1 MNKTYNIIWNAA
13 RGMYIVTSELAR
25 SGSRAIVSVSASCA
39 VTLLAMD
46 AAPAVAEETRVSI
59 PSQTTTYTLSGA
71 TPFVVE
77 TGNTVATDTATSA
90 AIVGDNSNDWDL
102 LIESGAVV
110 GSSLTDSQAM
120 NLDSST
126 GATSV
131 HNQGTITGSNEDGTI
146 MLQNGG
152 SVIND
157 ARIENNATYEHD
169 PEDIPQEYA
178 GVYMLNGG
186 SYVSSE
192 SGVLEGVSGVIVQ
205 SGEAHITNGGMI
217 NSDGSWRSYGVE
229 FRDGTY
235 GTIVNTGTI
244 ITTASDGSG
253 KIEDAAI
260 YVHTL
265 NDMAV
270 SGSVSVDN
278 SGLMQSDFITVA
290 LYYGSHFEVVNRVG
304 GVITAGNSSLV
315 GIKSTAMELKVG
327 VDNLVTNDGT
337 ISAYGTA
344 NTYGIHYGE
353 STSGGV
359 ITNTGSITTTGG
371 GSGDASVYVHGN
383 GDGTVVNNSGTMS
396 STVYGVYLDSAR
408 SKGHTLNNQAG
419 GAISANTAVAINGN
433 GNTIS
438 NQGKMTGVSDGLV
451 LSGNNNIVT
460 TSGGEI
466 SGKNGI
472 RVSKGS
478 GNQITAK
485 SGSKITAT
493 STGISIAG
501 GNNQVTTESGS
512 TIVAKDNGILINSGA
527 NNVTN
532 GGSITATGSSISYG
546 IQYNSGTSGT
556 ITNTGTITTTGKG
569 AGDASVYAHG
579 GAVTINNSG
588 TMDSSVFGV
597 YVTTGHTLNNLAGGS
612 ITANTAVQLN
622 GNNNTLANAGAILG
636 DTNGVTIN
644 GSGNTLTSQG
654 KITGG
659 TNAILINSG
668 SKNNTLTLNTGTEIS
683 GSITDDN
690 NSASANNNLILDGEG
705 TLGSSISGLNSV
717 TSSGDWTLSGATM
730 NLSGTTNS
738 ALWVKSG
745 TLILNGAMTAKGATV
760 DSGTTLQIGNGG
772 TLGAFNGD
780 IVDNGTL
787 TFNRSDAAAY
797 GSVISG
803 SGNVIKQGGGE
814 LTLSNNNSYSG
825 GTTIAEGTLTATAG
839 GALGSGNIDNRAYLK
854 LDAANASDPFIVA
867 DLTTHSGATVEIGAG
882 STLQANTLT
891 QQDGST
897 LTADLTA
904 TSGPAIRAKNVNL
917 DGTLNVASPA
927 SQEPIRST
935 DDLISLA
942 LIESD
947 NAISGDFDGITI
959 NGNAMNPDAF
969 ITVVGQK
976 NVNDTHYD
984 LVETLTWYADRYNA
998 AIDAHGTFNLAD
1010 ADDSFTVN
1018 TVLENVDANSG
1029 WNGQSLTKTG
1039 AGTLILNAEN
1049 TYTGGTTISDG
1060 TLVATNVEALGT
1072 GNVTDNATLEL
1083 NTGGDFDNAISGS
1096 GQVVKSGDETLT
1108 LSGSNTYTGGTIIS
1122 GGTLVATNV
1131 EALGTGDVTDNATL
1145 ELNTGGDFDNAIGGT
1160 GSVVK
1165 SGDKTLTLSGAN
1177 SYTGGTTISGGT
1189 LVASNV
1195 EALGSGDVT
1204 DNATLELNTGG
1215 DFANNIGG
1223 TGSVVKSGDK
1233 TLTLSGTNSYTG
1245 GTTISGGTLVANNV
1259 EALGTGDVTNNATL
1273 ELNTGGDFD
1282 NAISGSGQVV
1292 KSGDETLTLSG
1303 ANSYTGGTT
1312 ISGGT
1317 LVATNVEALG
1327 TGDITD
1333 NATLEL
1339 NAGGDFT
1346 NNIGGTGSVEKSGDK
1361 TLTLSGTN
1369 TYRGGTLI
1377 SGGTLV
1383 ASNVEA
1389 LGSGDVTDNAT
1400 LEMNTGG
1407 DFANNIGGTGS
1418 VVKSG
1423 DKTLTLSG
1431 ANSYTGGTTIS
1442 GGTLVASN
1450 VEALGTGNVTDNA
1463 TLELNTGGDFDNA
1476 ISGSGQVVKS
1486 GDGALTL
1493 SGANSY
1499 SGATTISGGTL
1510 IAANVNA
1517 LGTGAIDNRASLL
1530 LDASGQFTVTDLTT
1544 ESGGNTEIGAGST
1557 LQATT
1562 LTQKSD
1568 STLTINLNSNT
1579 VDPVIHAASQ
1589 VSLAGT
1595 LDITGVGDVL
1605 DSDPASTDDL
1615 DTFTLI
1621 ASDKTIAG
1629 DFEKLTVAGMDA
1641 DLADFITVDGR
1652 IDDTGKQY
1660 ELTTA
1665 LTWYADRDDAVTDAH
1680 GTFNLTNADGSFA
1693 VNTVLENV
1701 DATLDPASA
1710 TGWDGTSLIKQG
1722 AGTLIL
1728 NAENTYTGGTTI
1740 SGGTLV
1746 ATNVDALG
1754 SGDVTDDAT
1763 LELNT
1768 GGTFDNA
1775 ISGSGQVVKSGDDVL
1790 TLSGAN
1796 SYSGGTLISDG
1807 TLVASNVDA
1816 LGSGDVTNNAT
1827 LEMNTGGDFINNIGG
1842 TGRVEKSGD
1851 DTLTLS
1857 GSNTYTGGTLI
1868 SDGTLVASN
1877 VEALGTGDVTNNATL
1892 ELNTGGTFDNA
1903 ISGSGQ
1909 VVKSGDDV
1917 LTLSGANSYSGG
1929 TLISGGTLVANNVE
1943 ALGTGDVTDN
1953 ATLEMNTGGD
1963 FINNIGGTGRVEKSG
1978 DDALTLSG
1986 SNTYTG
1992 GTTINDGT
2000 LIATSVDALGSGDVT
2015 NNAVLELNTGGD
2027 FINNIG
2033 GTGRVEKSGDETL
2046 TLSGSNTYT
2055 GGTLISGGTLVAT
2068 NVEALGTGD
2077 VTDNAVLELNTGGD
2091 FINNIGGTGRVEK
2104 SGDDTLTLSG
2114 SNSYTGGTL
2123 ISSGTLV
2130 ATNVD
2135 ALGSGDV
2142 TDNAT
2147 LELNTGGDFTNN
2159 ISGSGQ
2165 VVKSGDET
2173 LTLSGS
2179 NTYTGG
2185 TTINDGT
2192 LVATSVE
2199 ALGSGDV
2206 TNDAVLALNTG
2217 GDFANNIGGTG
2228 SVVKSGDETLT
2239 LSGTNSYTGGTTIS
2253 GGTLVATNVEALG
2266 TGDVTNNAT
2275 LELNT
2280 GGDFTNNISGNGQ
2293 VVKSGDDTL
2302 TFSGSN
2308 TYTGGTT
2315 INDGTL
2321 VATSVEALGSGDVT
2335 NDAVLALNTGGD
2347 FANNIGGTG
2356 SVVKSGD
2363 ETLTLSGSNTYTG
2376 STLISSGTLVAN
2388 DVNALGTGDVTDNA
2402 TLMLNTG
2409 GDFINNIGGTG
2420 RVEKSG
2426 DDTLT
2431 LSGSNSYTGGTLISS
2446 GTLVATNVDALGSG
2460 DVTDNATLELN
2471 TGGTFDNAISGSGQV
2486 VKSGDET
2493 LTLSGAN
2500 SYTGGTL
2507 ISSGTLVAND
2517 VNALGTGD
2525 VTDNAVLELNTGGDF
2540 DNAIS
2545 GSGQVVKSGDETLTL
2560 SGANSYTGGTTIS
2573 GGTLVASNVEALGSG
2588 DIDNYA
2594 SLQLNAS
2601 GQFVTAN
2608 LTTHDNAI
2616 TAIGAGSALRANTLT
2631 QEANSTLAVHLID
2644 SNSGAIVT
2652 ADHANLGGTLDIT
2665 GIGNVAKSWTR
2676 DAYAY
2681 TLIDTDSAINSDF
2694 AQFTVAGMDAKQ
2706 VDFLTVDGRVNADDD
2721 TRYDVTASLSWYADS
2736 DNAATD
2742 AHGTFTLSEQGHSFT
2757 LNTAL
2762 TDVDATLNPDSAT
2775 YWDGKSLIKRGAGT
2789 LILGAQNTYSGDTDV
2804 QEGALWLAETATIG
2818 SAGSAQAVN
2827 IAANAAFGG
2836 HNSTVNGHVNNQ
2848 GSLYFVDTFTVNG
2861 DVVNSSAMISGSDQ
2875 PNNTLTIAGNYTGN
2889 DGHLYLNTQ
2898 LGDDSSPTDK
2908 LIVTGDTAGST
2919 TLHITNV
2926 NGLGAQTV
2934 NGIEVIEVGG
2944 QSDGDFRL
2952 YKGHVDI
2959 NAWTYTLKQ
2968 DGGDWYLRS
2977 ESDDVPDDG
2986 GEVTPPDDGGEV
2998 TPPDDGGE
3006 VTPPDDGGEVTPP
3019 DDGGEV
3025 TPPDDDGE
3033 VTPPDDGGDITPP
3046 DDGGDITP
3054 PDGGDVTPVAPQ
3066 YRADI
3071 GVYLGNQWM
3080 ARNLQMQTLYD
3091 REGSQYRSADGSI
3104 WMRFKA
3110 GKAESQAVNGN
3121 VDIDSDYS
3129 QFQLGGDILTWSD
3142 GAQSVTVGL
3151 MGSYINAS
3159 TDSTGNRGADGS
3171 QFSANGSVD
3180 GYNLGLYAT
3189 WFADA
3194 QSHRGAYIDSW
3205 YQYGA
3210 YNNSVDNDGLSA
3222 SRYDSAAHAV
3232 SLETGYRYD
3241 IALSNRNTVSLTP
3254 QAQVTWQR
3262 YSADT
3267 VIDDGGTRI
3276 SGQNDDSWTT
3286 RLGVRVDGKLY
3297 KESGRIQPF
3306 MEVNWLHASDNASAT
3321 FGDTK
3326 VSQDLPNDRVE
3337 VKVGIQANVS
3347 ERLSVYAQAAGQKG
3361 KNDYGDASFSLN
3373 MRYNW

>member
-77 TGNTVATDTATSA
+77 AGNTIATDTAASA

-110 GSSLTDSQAM
+110 GSSLIDSQAM
-120 NLDSST
+120 NLDSLT

-131 HNQGTITGSNEDGTI
+131 HNQGTITGSSADGTI
-146 MLQNGG
+146 LLQNGG

-157 ARIENNATYEHD
+157 GRIENSAIYVHNLDLGA
-169 PEDIPQEYA
+169 PEIDAAI
-178 GVYMLNGG
+178 YMLNGG

-192 SGVLEGVSGVIVQ
+192 NGVLKGVSGVIVQ
-205 SGEAHITNGGMI
+205 SGEVHITNGGTI

-229 FRDGTY
+229 LRGGAY

-253 KIEDAAI
+253 EIEDAAI
-260 YVHTL
+260 YAHTF
-265 NDMAV
+265 DDIAA
-270 SGSVSVDN
+270 GDYVSVDN
-278 SGLMQSDFITVA
+278 SGLLQSDFIAVA
-290 LYYGSHFEVVNRVG
+290 LYHGAHFEVINRAG

-315 GIKSTAMELKVG
+315 GIQSAAMELKAG
-327 VDNLVTNDGT
+327 ANNLVTNDGT

-371 GSGDASVYVHGN
+371 GAGDASVYVHGN

-433 GNTIS
+433 GNTIT
-438 NQGKMTGVSDGLV
+438 NQGKMTGVSDGL
-451 LSGNNNIVT
+451 LISGNNNIVT

-485 SGSKITAT
+485 SGSKITTT

-501 GNNQVTTESGS
+501 GNNQITTESGS
-512 TIVAKDNGILINSGA
+512 AIVAKDNGILINSGA

-546 IQYNSGTSGT
+546 IHYYSGTSGT

-612 ITANTAVQLN
+612 ITANTAVQFH

-636 DTNGVTIN
+636 DTNGVTIS
-644 GSGNTLTSQG
+644 GSGNTLTNQG

-668 SKNNTLTLNTGTEIS
+668 SKNNTLTLTLNTGTEIS

-760 DSGTTLQIGNGG
+760 DSGTTLQIGNSG
-772 TLGAFNGD
+772 TLGTFNGD

-803 SGNVIKQGGGE
+803 SGNVVKQGGGE

-854 LDAANASDPFIVA
+854 LDAASASDPFIVA

-1049 TYTGGTTISDG
+1049 TYTGGTTISEG
-1060 TLVATNVEALGT
+1060 TLVANNVEALGT

-1096 GQVVKSGDETLT
+1096 GQVVKSGDKTLT
-1108 LSGSNTYTGGTIIS
+1108 LSGANSYTGGTTIS

-1131 EALGTGDVTDNATL
+1131 EALGSGDVTDNATLELNTGGTFDNVISGSGQVVKSGDEMLTLSGANSYTGGTTISGGTLVVSNVEALGSGDVTDNATL
-1145 ELNTGGDFDNAIGGT
+1145 ELNTGGDFDNNIGGT

-1165 SGDKTLTLSGAN
+1165 SGDKTLTLSGANSYTGGTTISGGTLVATNVEALGSGDVTDNATLELNTGGTFDNVISGSGQVVKSGDEMLTLSGAN

-1215 DFANNIGG
+1215 DFDNAIS
-1223 TGSVVKSGDK
+1223 GSGQVVKSGDDA
-1233 TLTLSGTNSYTG
+1233 LTLSGNNSYTG
-1245 GTTISGGTLVANNV
+1245 GTLISDGTLVASNV
-1259 EALGTGDVTNNATL
+1259 EALGSGDVTNDAVL

-1282 NAISGSGQVV
+1282 NAISGSGQ
-1292 KSGDETLTLSG
+1292 
-1303 ANSYTGGTT
+1303 
-1312 ISGGT
+1312 
-1317 LVATNVEALG
+1317 
-1327 TGDITD
+1327 
-1333 NATLEL
+1333 
-1339 NAGGDFT
+1339 
-1346 NNIGGTGSVEKSGDK
+1346 
-1361 TLTLSGTN
+1361 
-1369 TYRGGTLI
+1369 
-1377 SGGTLV
+1377 
-1383 ASNVEA
+1383 
-1389 LGSGDVTDNAT
+1389 
-1400 LEMNTGG
+1400 
-1407 DFANNIGGTGS
+1407 

-1450 VEALGTGNVTDNA
+1450 VEALGSGDITDNA

-1486 GDGALTL
+1486 GDETLTL
-1493 SGANSY
+1493 SGTNSY
-1499 SGATTISGGTL
+1499 TDGTL
-1510 IAANVNA
+1510 
-1517 LGTGAIDNRASLL
+1517 
-1530 LDASGQFTVTDLTT
+1530 
-1544 ESGGNTEIGAGST
+1544 
-1557 LQATT
+1557 
-1562 LTQKSD
+1562 
-1568 STLTINLNSNT
+1568 
-1579 VDPVIHAASQ
+1579 
-1589 VSLAGT
+1589 
-1595 LDITGVGDVL
+1595 
-1605 DSDPASTDDL
+1605 
-1615 DTFTLI
+1615 
-1621 ASDKTIAG
+1621 
-1629 DFEKLTVAGMDA
+1629 
-1641 DLADFITVDGR
+1641 
-1652 IDDTGKQY
+1652 
-1660 ELTTA
+1660 
-1665 LTWYADRDDAVTDAH
+1665 
-1680 GTFNLTNADGSFA
+1680 
-1693 VNTVLENV
+1693 
-1701 DATLDPASA
+1701 
-1710 TGWDGTSLIKQG
+1710 
-1722 AGTLIL
+1722 
-1728 NAENTYTGGTTI
+1728 I

-1746 ATNVDALG
+1746 ATNL
-1754 SGDVTDDAT
+1754 
-1763 LELNT
+1763 
-1768 GGTFDNA
+1768 
-1775 ISGSGQVVKSGDDVL
+1775 
-1790 TLSGAN
+1790 
-1796 SYSGGTLISDG
+1796 
-1807 TLVASNVDA
+1807 
-1816 LGSGDVTNNAT
+1816 
-1827 LEMNTGGDFINNIGG
+1827 
-1842 TGRVEKSGD
+1842 
-1851 DTLTLS
+1851 
-1857 GSNTYTGGTLI
+1857 
-1868 SDGTLVASN
+1868 
-1877 VEALGTGDVTNNATL
+1877 EALGTGDVTNNATL

-1909 VVKSGDDV
+1909 VVKSGDD
-1917 LTLSGANSYSGG
+1917 
-1929 TLISGGTLVANNVE
+1929 
-1943 ALGTGDVTDN
+1943 
-1953 ATLEMNTGGD
+1953 
-1963 FINNIGGTGRVEKSG
+1963 
-1978 DDALTLSG
+1978 ALTLSG

-1992 GTTINDGT
+1992 GTTISGGT

-2015 NNAVLELNTGGD
+2015 
-2027 FINNIG
+2027 
-2033 GTGRVEKSGDETL
+2033 
-2046 TLSGSNTYT
+2046 
-2055 GGTLISGGTLVAT
+2055 
-2068 NVEALGTGD
+2068 
-2077 VTDNAVLELNTGGD
+2077 DNAV
-2091 FINNIGGTGRVEK
+2091 
-2104 SGDDTLTLSG
+2104 
-2114 SNSYTGGTL
+2114 
-2123 ISSGTLV
+2123 
-2130 ATNVD
+2130 
-2135 ALGSGDV
+2135 
-2142 TDNAT
+2142 
-2147 LELNTGGDFTNN
+2147 
-2159 ISGSGQ
+2159 
-2165 VVKSGDET
+2165 
-2173 LTLSGS
+2173 
-2179 NTYTGG
+2179 
-2185 TTINDGT
+2185 
-2192 LVATSVE
+2192 
-2199 ALGSGDV
+2199 
-2206 TNDAVLALNTG
+2206 
-2217 GDFANNIGGTG
+2217 
-2228 SVVKSGDETLT
+2228 
-2239 LSGTNSYTGGTTIS
+2239 
-2253 GGTLVATNVEALG
+2253 
-2266 TGDVTNNAT
+2266 
-2275 LELNT
+2275 
-2280 GGDFTNNISGNGQ
+2280 
-2293 VVKSGDDTL
+2293 
-2302 TFSGSN
+2302 
-2308 TYTGGTT
+2308 
-2315 INDGTL
+2315 
-2321 VATSVEALGSGDVT
+2321 
-2335 NDAVLALNTGGD
+2335 
-2347 FANNIGGTG
+2347 
-2356 SVVKSGD
+2356 
-2363 ETLTLSGSNTYTG
+2363 
-2376 STLISSGTLVAN
+2376 
-2388 DVNALGTGDVTDNA
+2388 
-2402 TLMLNTG
+2402 
-2409 GDFINNIGGTG
+2409 
-2420 RVEKSG
+2420 
-2426 DDTLT
+2426 
-2431 LSGSNSYTGGTLISS
+2431 
-2446 GTLVATNVDALGSG
+2446 
-2460 DVTDNATLELN
+2460 LELN

-2486 VKSGDET
+2486 VKSGDKT
-2493 LTLSGAN
+2493 LTLSG
-2500 SYTGGTL
+2500 S
-2507 ISSGTLVAND
+2507 
-2517 VNALGTGD
+2517 
-2525 VTDNAVLELNTGGDF
+2525 NT
-2540 DNAIS
+2540 
-2545 GSGQVVKSGDETLTL
+2545 
-2560 SGANSYTGGTTIS
+2560 YTGGTTIS
-2573 GGTLVASNVEALGSG
+2573 GGTLIASNVEALGSG
-2588 DIDNYA
+2588 NIDNYA

-2608 LTTHDNAI
+2608 LTTHDNAT
-2616 TAIGAGSALRANTLT
+2616 TAIGAGSTLRANTLT
-2631 QEANSTLAVHLID
+2631 QEANSTLAVHLTD

-2706 VDFLTVDGRVNADDD
+2706 VDFLTVDGRVNAADD

-2775 YWDGKSLIKRGAGT
+2775 DWDGKSLIKRGAGT

-2836 HNSTVNGHVNNQ
+2836 HNATVNGHVNNL

-2944 QSDGDFRL
+2944 QSDGDFTL

-2986 GEVTPPDDGGEV
+2986 GD
-2998 TPPDDGGE
+2998 
-3006 VTPPDDGGEVTPP
+3006 
-3019 DDGGEV
+3019 
-3025 TPPDDDGE
+3025 
-3033 VTPPDDGGDITPP
+3033 VTPPDDGGDVIPPDDGGDVTPP
-3046 DDGGDITP
+3046 DDGGDVTPPDDGGDVTPPDDGGDVTPPDDGGDVTPPDDDGDITP

-3091 REGSQYRSADGSI
+3091 REGSQYRSADGSV

-3286 RLGVRVDGKLY
+3286 RLGMRVDGKLY

>member
-77 TGNTVATDTATSA
+77 AGNTIATDTAASA

-110 GSSLTDSQAM
+110 GSSLIDSQAM
-120 NLDSST
+120 NLDSLT

-131 HNQGTITGSNEDGTI
+131 HNQGTITGSSADGTI
-146 MLQNGG
+146 LLQNGG

-157 ARIENNATYEHD
+157 GRIENSAIYVHNLDLGA
-169 PEDIPQEYA
+169 PEIDAAI
-178 GVYMLNGG
+178 YMLNGG

-192 SGVLEGVSGVIVQ
+192 NGVLKGVSGVIVQ
-205 SGEAHITNGGMI
+205 SGEVHITNGGTI

-229 FRDGTY
+229 LRGGAY

-253 KIEDAAI
+253 EIEDAAI
-260 YVHTL
+260 YAHTF
-265 NDMAV
+265 DDIAA
-270 SGSVSVDN
+270 GDYVSVDN
-278 SGLMQSDFITVA
+278 SGLLQSDFIAVA
-290 LYYGSHFEVVNRVG
+290 LYHGAHFEVINRAG

-315 GIKSTAMELKVG
+315 GIQSAAMELKAG
-327 VDNLVTNDGT
+327 ANNLVTNDGT

-371 GSGDASVYVHGN
+371 GAGDASVYVHGN

-433 GNTIS
+433 GNTIT
-438 NQGKMTGVSDGLV
+438 NQGKMTGVSDGL
-451 LSGNNNIVT
+451 LISGNNNIVT

-485 SGSKITAT
+485 SGSKITTT

-501 GNNQVTTESGS
+501 GNNQITTESGS
-512 TIVAKDNGILINSGA
+512 AIVAKDNGILINSGA

-546 IQYNSGTSGT
+546 IHYYSGTSGT

-612 ITANTAVQLN
+612 ITANTAVQFH

-636 DTNGVTIN
+636 DTNGVTIS
-644 GSGNTLTSQG
+644 GSGNTLTNQG

-760 DSGTTLQIGNGG
+760 DSGTTLQIGNSG
-772 TLGAFNGD
+772 TLGTFNGD

-803 SGNVIKQGGGE
+803 SGNVVKQGGGE

-854 LDAANASDPFIVA
+854 LDAASASDPFIVA

-1049 TYTGGTTISDG
+1049 TYTGGTTISEG
-1060 TLVATNVEALGT
+1060 TLVANNVEALGT

-1096 GQVVKSGDETLT
+1096 GQVVKSGDKTLT
-1108 LSGSNTYTGGTIIS
+1108 LSGANSYTGGTTIS

-1131 EALGTGDVTDNATL
+1131 EALGSGDVTDNATL
-1145 ELNTGGDFDNAIGGT
+1145 ELNTGGTFDNVIS
-1160 GSVVK
+1160 GSGQVVK
-1165 SGDKTLTLSGAN
+1165 SGDEMLTLSGAN

-1215 DFANNIGG
+1215 DFDNAIS
-1223 TGSVVKSGDK
+1223 GSGQVVKSGDDA
-1233 TLTLSGTNSYTG
+1233 LTLSGNNSYTG
-1245 GTTISGGTLVANNV
+1245 GTLISDGTLVASNV
-1259 EALGTGDVTNNATL
+1259 EALGSGDVTNDAVL

-1282 NAISGSGQVV
+1282 NAISGSGQ
-1292 KSGDETLTLSG
+1292 
-1303 ANSYTGGTT
+1303 
-1312 ISGGT
+1312 
-1317 LVATNVEALG
+1317 
-1327 TGDITD
+1327 
-1333 NATLEL
+1333 
-1339 NAGGDFT
+1339 
-1346 NNIGGTGSVEKSGDK
+1346 
-1361 TLTLSGTN
+1361 
-1369 TYRGGTLI
+1369 
-1377 SGGTLV
+1377 
-1383 ASNVEA
+1383 
-1389 LGSGDVTDNAT
+1389 
-1400 LEMNTGG
+1400 
-1407 DFANNIGGTGS
+1407 

-1450 VEALGTGNVTDNA
+1450 VEALGSGDITDNA

-1486 GDGALTL
+1486 GDETLTL
-1493 SGANSY
+1493 SGTNTY
-1499 SGATTISGGTL
+1499 TGGTTISGGTL
-1510 IAANVNA
+1510 IATHVNA

-1530 LDASGQFTVTDLTT
+1530 LDASGQFAVTDLTT

-1579 VDPVIHAASQ
+1579 ADPVIHAASQ

-1701 DATLDPASA
+1701 DATLDPDSA

-1728 NAENTYTGGTTI
+1728 NAENTYTVGTTI

-1775 ISGSGQVVKSGDDVL
+1775 ISGSGQVVKSGDKML
-1790 TLSGAN
+1790 TLSGTN
-1796 SYSGGTLISDG
+1796 SYSGGTLISGG
-1807 TLVASNVDA
+1807 TLVATNVDA
-1816 LGSGDVTNNAT
+1816 LGSGDVT
-1827 LEMNTGGDFINNIGG
+1827 
-1842 TGRVEKSGD
+1842 D
-1851 DTLTLS
+1851 D
-1857 GSNTYTGGTLI
+1857 
-1868 SDGTLVASN
+1868 
-1877 VEALGTGDVTNNATL
+1877 ATL

-1909 VVKSGDDV
+1909 VVKSGDD
-1917 LTLSGANSYSGG
+1917 
-1929 TLISGGTLVANNVE
+1929 
-1943 ALGTGDVTDN
+1943 
-1953 ATLEMNTGGD
+1953 
-1963 FINNIGGTGRVEKSG
+1963 
-1978 DDALTLSG
+1978 
-1986 SNTYTG
+1986 
-1992 GTTINDGT
+1992 
-2000 LIATSVDALGSGDVT
+2000 
-2015 NNAVLELNTGGD
+2015 
-2027 FINNIG
+2027 
-2033 GTGRVEKSGDETL
+2033 TL

-2055 GGTLISGGTLVAT
+2055 GGTIISGGTLVA
-2068 NVEALGTGD
+2068 
-2077 VTDNAVLELNTGGD
+2077 
-2091 FINNIGGTGRVEK
+2091 
-2104 SGDDTLTLSG
+2104 S
-2114 SNSYTGGTL
+2114 
-2123 ISSGTLV
+2123 
-2130 ATNVD
+2130 
-2135 ALGSGDV
+2135 
-2142 TDNAT
+2142 
-2147 LELNTGGDFTNN
+2147 
-2159 ISGSGQ
+2159 
-2165 VVKSGDET
+2165 
-2173 LTLSGS
+2173 
-2179 NTYTGG
+2179 
-2185 TTINDGT
+2185 
-2192 LVATSVE
+2192 
-2199 ALGSGDV
+2199 
-2206 TNDAVLALNTG
+2206 
-2217 GDFANNIGGTG
+2217 
-2228 SVVKSGDETLT
+2228 
-2239 LSGTNSYTGGTTIS
+2239 
-2253 GGTLVATNVEALG
+2253 NVEALG
-2266 TGDVTNNAT
+2266 TGDVTN
-2275 LELNT
+2275 
-2280 GGDFTNNISGNGQ
+2280 D
-2293 VVKSGDDTL
+2293 
-2302 TFSGSN
+2302 
-2308 TYTGGTT
+2308 
-2315 INDGTL
+2315 
-2321 VATSVEALGSGDVT
+2321 
-2335 NDAVLALNTGGD
+2335 
-2347 FANNIGGTG
+2347 
-2356 SVVKSGD
+2356 
-2363 ETLTLSGSNTYTG
+2363 
-2376 STLISSGTLVAN
+2376 
-2388 DVNALGTGDVTDNA
+2388 
-2402 TLMLNTG
+2402 
-2409 GDFINNIGGTG
+2409 
-2420 RVEKSG
+2420 
-2426 DDTLT
+2426 
-2431 LSGSNSYTGGTLISS
+2431 
-2446 GTLVATNVDALGSG
+2446 
-2460 DVTDNATLELN
+2460 
-2471 TGGTFDNAISGSGQV
+2471 
-2486 VKSGDET
+2486 
-2493 LTLSGAN
+2493 
-2500 SYTGGTL
+2500 
-2507 ISSGTLVAND
+2507 
-2517 VNALGTGD
+2517 
-2525 VTDNAVLELNTGGDF
+2525 AVLELNTGGDF

-2560 SGANSYTGGTTIS
+2560 SGSNTYTGGTLIS

-2588 DIDNYA
+2588 D
-2594 SLQLNAS
+2594 
-2601 GQFVTAN
+2601 V
-2608 LTTHDNAI
+2608 
-2616 TAIGAGSALRANTLT
+2616 
-2631 QEANSTLAVHLID
+2631 
-2644 SNSGAIVT
+2644 
-2652 ADHANLGGTLDIT
+2652 
-2665 GIGNVAKSWTR
+2665 
-2676 DAYAY
+2676 
-2681 TLIDTDSAINSDF
+2681 
-2694 AQFTVAGMDAKQ
+2694 
-2706 VDFLTVDGRVNADDD
+2706 
-2721 TRYDVTASLSWYADS
+2721 
-2736 DNAATD
+2736 
-2742 AHGTFTLSEQGHSFT
+2742 
-2757 LNTAL
+2757 
-2762 TDVDATLNPDSAT
+2762 
-2775 YWDGKSLIKRGAGT
+2775 
-2789 LILGAQNTYSGDTDV
+2789 
-2804 QEGALWLAETATIG
+2804 
-2818 SAGSAQAVN
+2818 
-2827 IAANAAFGG
+2827 
-2836 HNSTVNGHVNNQ
+2836 
-2848 GSLYFVDTFTVNG
+2848 
-2861 DVVNSSAMISGSDQ
+2861 
-2875 PNNTLTIAGNYTGN
+2875 
-2889 DGHLYLNTQ
+2889 
-2898 LGDDSSPTDK
+2898 
-2908 LIVTGDTAGST
+2908 
-2919 TLHITNV
+2919 
-2926 NGLGAQTV
+2926 
-2934 NGIEVIEVGG
+2934 
-2944 QSDGDFRL
+2944 
-2952 YKGHVDI
+2952 
-2959 NAWTYTLKQ
+2959 
-2968 DGGDWYLRS
+2968 
-2977 ESDDVPDDG
+2977 
-2986 GEVTPPDDGGEV
+2986 
-2998 TPPDDGGE
+2998 
-3006 VTPPDDGGEVTPP
+3006 
-3019 DDGGEV
+3019 
-3025 TPPDDDGE
+3025 
-3033 VTPPDDGGDITPP
+3033 
-3046 DDGGDITP
+3046 
-3054 PDGGDVTPVAPQ
+3054 
-3066 YRADI
+3066 
-3071 GVYLGNQWM
+3071 
-3080 ARNLQMQTLYD
+3080 
-3091 REGSQYRSADGSI
+3091 
-3104 WMRFKA
+3104 
-3110 GKAESQAVNGN
+3110 
-3121 VDIDSDYS
+3121 
-3129 QFQLGGDILTWSD
+3129 
-3142 GAQSVTVGL
+3142 
-3151 MGSYINAS
+3151 
-3159 TDSTGNRGADGS
+3159 
-3171 QFSANGSVD
+3171 
-3180 GYNLGLYAT
+3180 
-3189 WFADA
+3189 
-3194 QSHRGAYIDSW
+3194 
-3205 YQYGA
+3205 
-3210 YNNSVDNDGLSA
+3210 
-3222 SRYDSAAHAV
+3222 
-3232 SLETGYRYD
+3232 
-3241 IALSNRNTVSLTP
+3241 
-3254 QAQVTWQR
+3254 
-3262 YSADT
+3262 
-3267 VIDDGGTRI
+3267 
-3276 SGQNDDSWTT
+3276 
-3286 RLGVRVDGKLY
+3286 
-3297 KESGRIQPF
+3297 
-3306 MEVNWLHASDNASAT
+3306 
-3321 FGDTK
+3321 
-3326 VSQDLPNDRVE
+3326 
-3337 VKVGIQANVS
+3337 
-3347 ERLSVYAQAAGQKG
+3347 
-3361 KNDYGDASFSLN
+3361 
-3373 MRYNW
+3373 

>member
-77 TGNTVATDTATSA
+77 TGNTVATDIATSA

-120 NLDSST
+120 NLDSLT

-146 MLQNGG
+146 LLQNGG

-157 ARIENNATYEHD
+157 GRIENSATYEHD
-169 PEDIPQEYA
+169 PQDIPQEYA

-290 LYYGSHFEVVNRVG
+290 LYHGSHFEVVNRVG

-371 GSGDASVYVHGN
+371 GAGDASVYVHGN

-419 GAISANTAVAINGN
+419 SAISANTAVAINGN
-433 GNTIS
+433 GNTIT
-438 NQGKMTGVSDGLV
+438 NQGKMTGVSDGL
-451 LSGNNNIVT
+451 LISGNNNIVT

-493 STGISIAG
+493 STGISIAS

-512 TIVAKDNGILINSGA
+512 AIVAKDNGILINSGA

-532 GGSITATGSSISYG
+532 GGSITATGSSNSYG
-546 IQYNSGTSGT
+546 IQYNSGASGT

-569 AGDASVYAHG
+569 VGDASVYAHG

-612 ITANTAVQLN
+612 ISANTAVQFH
-622 GNNNTLANAGAILG
+622 GNNNKLANAGAISG
-636 DTNGVTIN
+636 DTNGVTIS
-644 GSGNTLTSQG
+644 GSGNTLTNQG

-803 SGNVIKQGGGE
+803 SGNVVKQGGGE

-854 LDAANASDPFIVA
+854 LDAASASDPFIVA

-1049 TYTGGTTISDG
+1049 TYTGGTLISDG
-1060 TLVATNVEALGT
+1060 TLVASNVEALGT
-1072 GNVTDNATLEL
+1072 GDITDNAVLEL

-1292 KSGDETLTLSG
+1292 KSGD
-1303 ANSYTGGTT
+1303 
-1312 ISGGT
+1312 
-1317 LVATNVEALG
+1317 
-1327 TGDITD
+1327 
-1333 NATLEL
+1333 
-1339 NAGGDFT
+1339 
-1346 NNIGGTGSVEKSGDK
+1346 K
-1361 TLTLSGTN
+1361 T
-1369 TYRGGTLI
+1369 
-1377 SGGTLV
+1377 
-1383 ASNVEA
+1383 
-1389 LGSGDVTDNAT
+1389 
-1400 LEMNTGG
+1400 
-1407 DFANNIGGTGS
+1407 
-1418 VVKSG
+1418 
-1423 DKTLTLSG
+1423 
-1431 ANSYTGGTTIS
+1431 
-1442 GGTLVASN
+1442 
-1450 VEALGTGNVTDNA
+1450 
-1463 TLELNTGGDFDNA
+1463 
-1476 ISGSGQVVKS
+1476 
-1486 GDGALTL
+1486 LTL

-1510 IAANVNA
+1510 IATHVNA

-1568 STLTINLNSNT
+1568 STLTINLNGNT

-1775 ISGSGQVVKSGDDVL
+1775 IGGSGNVVKSGADTL
-1790 TLSGAN
+1790 TLSGSN
-1796 SYSGGTLISDG
+1796 SYTGGTTISGG
-1807 TLVASNVDA
+1807 TLVASNVEA
-1816 LGSGDVTNNAT
+1816 LGTGDVTNNAT
-1827 LEMNTGGDFINNIGG
+1827 LELNTGGDFINNIGG

-1868 SDGTLVASN
+1868 NGGTLVASN
-1877 VEALGTGDVTNNATL
+1877 VEALGTGDVTDNATL
-1892 ELNTGGTFDNA
+1892 ALNTGGTFDNA

-1909 VVKSGDDV
+1909 
-1917 LTLSGANSYSGG
+1917 
-1929 TLISGGTLVANNVE
+1929 
-1943 ALGTGDVTDN
+1943 
-1953 ATLEMNTGGD
+1953 
-1963 FINNIGGTGRVEKSG
+1963 
-1978 DDALTLSG
+1978 
-1986 SNTYTG
+1986 
-1992 GTTINDGT
+1992 
-2000 LIATSVDALGSGDVT
+2000 
-2015 NNAVLELNTGGD
+2015 
-2027 FINNIG
+2027 
-2033 GTGRVEKSGDETL
+2033 
-2046 TLSGSNTYT
+2046 
-2055 GGTLISGGTLVAT
+2055 
-2068 NVEALGTGD
+2068 
-2077 VTDNAVLELNTGGD
+2077 
-2091 FINNIGGTGRVEK
+2091 
-2104 SGDDTLTLSG
+2104 
-2114 SNSYTGGTL
+2114 
-2123 ISSGTLV
+2123 
-2130 ATNVD
+2130 
-2135 ALGSGDV
+2135 
-2142 TDNAT
+2142 
-2147 LELNTGGDFTNN
+2147 
-2159 ISGSGQ
+2159 
-2165 VVKSGDET
+2165 
-2173 LTLSGS
+2173 
-2179 NTYTGG
+2179 
-2185 TTINDGT
+2185 
-2192 LVATSVE
+2192 
-2199 ALGSGDV
+2199 
-2206 TNDAVLALNTG
+2206 
-2217 GDFANNIGGTG
+2217 
-2228 SVVKSGDETLT
+2228 VVKSGDETLT

-2266 TGDVTNNAT
+2266 SGDVTDDATLELNTGGTFDNAISGSGQVVKSGDKMLTLSGANSYSGGTLISDGTLVASNVEALGTGDVTNNAT
-2275 LELNT
+2275 LALNT
-2280 GGDFTNNISGNGQ
+2280 GGDFTNNISGSGQ

-2302 TFSGSN
+2302 TLSGANS
-2308 TYTGGTT
+2308 YTGGTT
-2315 INDGTL
+2315 I
-2321 VATSVEALGSGDVT
+2321 SG
-2335 NDAVLALNTGGD
+2335 
-2347 FANNIGGTG
+2347 
-2356 SVVKSGD
+2356 
-2363 ETLTLSGSNTYTG
+2363 
-2376 STLISSGTLVAN
+2376 
-2388 DVNALGTGDVTDNA
+2388 
-2402 TLMLNTG
+2402 
-2409 GDFINNIGGTG
+2409 
-2420 RVEKSG
+2420 
-2426 DDTLT
+2426 
-2431 LSGSNSYTGGTLISS
+2431 
-2446 GTLVATNVDALGSG
+2446 GTLVATNVDALGTG
-2460 DVTDNATLELN
+2460 DVTNSSTLELN

-2493 LTLSGAN
+2493 LTLSGSNTYTGGTLISGGTLVATNVDALGTGDVTDNATLELNTGGTFDNVISGSGQVVKSGDDTLTLSGAN

-2507 ISSGTLVAND
+2507 ISGGTLVATS
-2517 VNALGTGD
+2517 VEALGSGD
-2525 VTDNAVLELNTGGDF
+2525 VTDNAVLELNTGGTF

-2545 GSGQVVKSGDETLTL
+2545 GSGQVVKSGDKTLTL

-2631 QEANSTLAVHLID
+2631 QEANSTLAVHLTD

-2652 ADHANLGGTLDIT
+2652 ADRANLGGTLDIT

-2681 TLIDTDSAINSDF
+2681 TLIDSDSAIDSDF

-2836 HNSTVNGHVNNQ
+2836 HNATVNGHVNNL
-2848 GSLYFVDTFTVNG
+2848 GNLYFVDTFTVNG

-3033 VTPPDDGGDITPP
+3033 VTPPDDGGDITRP

-3286 RLGVRVDGKLY
+3286 RLGMRVDGKLY

>member
-25 SGSRAIVSVSASCA
+25 SGSRAIVSASCA

-120 NLDSST
+120 NLDSLT

-146 MLQNGG
+146 LLQNGG

-157 ARIENNATYEHD
+157 GRIENNATYEHD

-290 LYYGSHFEVVNRVG
+290 LYHGSHFEVVNRVG

-371 GSGDASVYVHGN
+371 GAGDASVYVHGN

-419 GAISANTAVAINGN
+419 SAISANTAVAINGN
-433 GNTIS
+433 GNTIT
-438 NQGKMTGVSDGLV
+438 NQGKMTGVSDGL
-451 LSGNNNIVT
+451 LISGNNNIIT

-485 SGSKITAT
+485 SGSKITTT

-512 TIVAKDNGILINSGA
+512 VIVAKDNGILINSGA

-532 GGSITATGSSISYG
+532 GGSITAIGSSNSYG
-546 IQYNSGTSGT
+546 IHYYSGASGT

-612 ITANTAVQLN
+612 ISANTAVQFN
-622 GNNNTLANAGAILG
+622 GNNNKLANAGAISG
-636 DTNGVTIN
+636 DTNGVTIS
-644 GSGNTLTSQG
+644 GSGNTLTNQG

-659 TNAILINSG
+659 TNAVLINSG
-668 SKNNTLTLNTGTEIS
+668 SKNNTLTLNTGTEMS
-683 GSITDDN
+683 GSITDGN

-760 DSGTTLQIGNGG
+760 DSGTTLQIGNSG

-787 TFNRSDAAAY
+787 TFNRSDAAVY

-803 SGNVIKQGGGE
+803 SGNVVKQGGGE

-854 LDAANASDPFIVA
+854 LDAASASDPFIVA

-947 NAISGDFDGITI
+947 NAISGDFDDITI

-984 LVETLTWYADRYNA
+984 LVETLTWYADRDNA

-1029 WNGQSLTKTG
+1029 WNGQPLTKTG

-1060 TLVATNVEALGT
+1060 TLVANNVEALGT

-1083 NTGGDFDNAISGS
+1083 NTGGTFDNVISGS
-1096 GQVVKSGDETLT
+1096 GQVVKSGDDALT
-1108 LSGSNTYTGGTIIS
+1108 LSGN
-1122 GGTLVATNV
+1122 
-1131 EALGTGDVTDNATL
+1131 
-1145 ELNTGGDFDNAIGGT
+1145 
-1160 GSVVK
+1160 
-1165 SGDKTLTLSGAN
+1165 N
-1177 SYTGGTTISGGT
+1177 SYTGGTLISDGT

-1204 DNATLELNTGG
+1204 NDA
-1215 DFANNIGG
+1215 
-1223 TGSVVKSGDK
+1223 V
-1233 TLTLSGTNSYTG
+1233 
-1245 GTTISGGTLVANNV
+1245 
-1259 EALGTGDVTNNATL
+1259 L

-1317 LVATNVEALG
+1317 LVASNVEVLG
-1327 TGDITD
+1327 SGDITD

-1339 NAGGDFT
+1339 N
-1346 NNIGGTGSVEKSGDK
+1346 
-1361 TLTLSGTN
+1361 
-1369 TYRGGTLI
+1369 
-1377 SGGTLV
+1377 
-1383 ASNVEA
+1383 
-1389 LGSGDVTDNAT
+1389 
-1400 LEMNTGG
+1400 
-1407 DFANNIGGTGS
+1407 
-1418 VVKSG
+1418 
-1423 DKTLTLSG
+1423 
-1431 ANSYTGGTTIS
+1431 TGGT
-1442 GGTLVASN
+1442 
-1450 VEALGTGNVTDNA
+1450 
-1463 TLELNTGGDFDNA
+1463 FDNA

-1486 GDGALTL
+1486 GDETLTL
-1493 SGANSY
+1493 SGTNTY
-1499 SGATTISGGTL
+1499 TGGTTISGGTL
-1510 IAANVNA
+1510 IANNVEA

-1568 STLTINLNSNT
+1568 STLTINLDSNT

-1595 LDITGVGDVL
+1595 LGITGVGDVL

-1807 TLVASNVDA
+1807 TLVASNVEA
-1816 LGSGDVTNNAT
+1816 LGSGDVT
-1827 LEMNTGGDFINNIGG
+1827 
-1842 TGRVEKSGD
+1842 D
-1851 DTLTLS
+1851 D
-1857 GSNTYTGGTLI
+1857 
-1868 SDGTLVASN
+1868 
-1877 VEALGTGDVTNNATL
+1877 ATL

-1909 VVKSGDDV
+1909 VVKSGDKT

-1929 TLISGGTLVANNVE
+1929 TLISDGTLVASNVE

-1953 ATLEMNTGGD
+1953 ATL
-1963 FINNIGGTGRVEKSG
+1963 
-1978 DDALTLSG
+1978 A
-1986 SNTYTG
+1986 
-1992 GTTINDGT
+1992 
-2000 LIATSVDALGSGDVT
+2000 
-2015 NNAVLELNTGGD
+2015 LNTGGTFD
-2027 FINNIG
+2027 
-2033 GTGRVEKSGDETL
+2033 
-2046 TLSGSNTYT
+2046 
-2055 GGTLISGGTLVAT
+2055 
-2068 NVEALGTGD
+2068 NV
-2077 VTDNAVLELNTGGD
+2077 
-2091 FINNIGGTGRVEK
+2091 
-2104 SGDDTLTLSG
+2104 
-2114 SNSYTGGTL
+2114 
-2123 ISSGTLV
+2123 
-2130 ATNVD
+2130 
-2135 ALGSGDV
+2135 
-2142 TDNAT
+2142 
-2147 LELNTGGDFTNN
+2147 

-2165 VVKSGDET
+2165 VVKSGDDA
-2173 LTLSGS
+2173 LTLSGA

-2192 LVATSVE
+2192 LVATS
-2199 ALGSGDV
+2199 
-2206 TNDAVLALNTG
+2206 
-2217 GDFANNIGGTG
+2217 
-2228 SVVKSGDETLT
+2228 
-2239 LSGTNSYTGGTTIS
+2239 
-2253 GGTLVATNVEALG
+2253 
-2266 TGDVTNNAT
+2266 
-2275 LELNT
+2275 
-2280 GGDFTNNISGNGQ
+2280 
-2293 VVKSGDDTL
+2293 
-2302 TFSGSN
+2302 
-2308 TYTGGTT
+2308 
-2315 INDGTL
+2315 
-2321 VATSVEALGSGDVT
+2321 
-2335 NDAVLALNTGGD
+2335 
-2347 FANNIGGTG
+2347 
-2356 SVVKSGD
+2356 
-2363 ETLTLSGSNTYTG
+2363 
-2376 STLISSGTLVAN
+2376 
-2388 DVNALGTGDVTDNA
+2388 
-2402 TLMLNTG
+2402 
-2409 GDFINNIGGTG
+2409 
-2420 RVEKSG
+2420 
-2426 DDTLT
+2426 
-2431 LSGSNSYTGGTLISS
+2431 
-2446 GTLVATNVDALGSG
+2446 VDALGSG

-2486 VKSGDET
+2486 VKSGDDV
-2493 LTLSGAN
+2493 LTLSGVN
-2500 SYTGGTL
+2500 SYSGGTL
-2507 ISSGTLVAND
+2507 ISDGTLVASN
-2517 VNALGTGD
+2517 VEALGTGD
-2525 VTDNAVLELNTGGDF
+2525 VTDNATLELNTGGTFDNAISGSGKVEKSGDDALTLSGSNTYTGGTTINDGTLIASNVEALGTGDITDNAVLELNTGGDF

-2560 SGANSYTGGTTIS
+2560 SGSNTYTGGTLISGGTLVASNVEALGSGDVTNDAVLELNTGGDFTNNISGSGQVVKSGDETLTLSGANSYTGGTTIS
-2573 GGTLVASNVEALGSG
+2573 GGTLIASNVEALGTGDVTDNAVLELNTGGDFDNAISGSGQVEKSGDDVLTLSGANSYSGGTLISDGTLVASNVEALGSG

-2631 QEANSTLAVHLID
+2631 QEANSTLAVHLTD

-2652 ADHANLGGTLDIT
+2652 ADRANLGGTLDIT
-2665 GIGNVAKSWTR
+2665 GIGNVTKSWTR
-2676 DAYAY
+2676 DAYTY
-2681 TLIDTDSAINSDF
+2681 TLIDTDSAIDSDF

-2762 TDVDATLNPDSAT
+2762 TDVDVTLNPDSAT
-2775 YWDGKSLIKRGAGT
+2775 GWGGKSLIKRGAGT

-2836 HNSTVNGHVNNQ
+2836 HNATVNGHVNNQ

-2944 QSDGDFRL
+2944 QSDGDFTL

-2986 GEVTPPDDGGEV
+2986 GDVTPPDDGGDV
-2998 TPPDDGGE
+2998 IPPDDGG
-3006 VTPPDDGGEVTPP
+3006 D
-3019 DDGGEV
+3019 
-3025 TPPDDDGE
+3025 

-3046 DDGGDITP
+3046 DDGGDVTPPDDGGDVTPPDDGGDVTPPDDDGDITP

-3286 RLGVRVDGKLY
+3286 RLGMRVDGKLY

>member
-131 HNQGTITGSNEDGTI
+131 HNQGTITGSNEDGAI

-157 ARIENNATYEHD
+157 ARIENSATYEHD

-217 NSDGSWRSYGVE
+217 SSDGSWRSYGVE

-244 ITTASDGSG
+244 ITTASDGSN

-290 LYYGSHFEVVNRVG
+290 LYHGSHFEVVNRVG

-371 GSGDASVYVHGN
+371 GAGDASVYVHGN

-419 GAISANTAVAINGN
+419 SAISANTAVAINGN

-438 NQGKMTGVSDGLV
+438 NQGKMTGVSDGL
-451 LSGNNNIVT
+451 LISGNNNIVT

-485 SGSKITAT
+485 SGSKITTT

-501 GNNQVTTESGS
+501 GNNQITTESGS
-512 TIVAKDNGILINSGA
+512 AIVAKDNGILINSGA

-532 GGSITATGSSISYG
+532 GGSITATGSNMSYG
-546 IQYNSGTSGT
+546 IQYNSGASGT

-612 ITANTAVQLN
+612 ISANTAVQFH
-622 GNNNTLANAGAILG
+622 GNNNKLANAGAILG

-659 TNAILINSG
+659 INAILINSG

-803 SGNVIKQGGGE
+803 SGNVVKQGGGE

-854 LDAANASDPFIVA
+854 LDAASASDPFIVA

-947 NAISGDFDGITI
+947 NAISGDFDDITI

-984 LVETLTWYADRYNA
+984 LVETLTWYADRDNA

-1049 TYTGGTTISDG
+1049 TYTGSTTISEG
-1060 TLVATNVEALGT
+1060 TLIATNVEALGT
-1072 GNVTDNATLEL
+1072 GNVTDNATLEM
-1083 NTGGDFDNAISGS
+1083 
-1096 GQVVKSGDETLT
+1096 
-1108 LSGSNTYTGGTIIS
+1108 
-1122 GGTLVATNV
+1122 
-1131 EALGTGDVTDNATL
+1131 
-1145 ELNTGGDFDNAIGGT
+1145 
-1160 GSVVK
+1160 
-1165 SGDKTLTLSGAN
+1165 
-1177 SYTGGTTISGGT
+1177 
-1189 LVASNV
+1189 
-1195 EALGSGDVT
+1195 
-1204 DNATLELNTGG
+1204 
-1215 DFANNIGG
+1215 
-1223 TGSVVKSGDK
+1223 
-1233 TLTLSGTNSYTG
+1233 
-1245 GTTISGGTLVANNV
+1245 
-1259 EALGTGDVTNNATL
+1259 
-1273 ELNTGGDFD
+1273 NTGGDFD

-1317 LVATNVEALG
+1317 LVASNVEALG

-1339 NAGGDFT
+1339 NAGGDF
-1346 NNIGGTGSVEKSGDK
+1346 
-1361 TLTLSGTN
+1361 
-1369 TYRGGTLI
+1369 
-1377 SGGTLV
+1377 
-1383 ASNVEA
+1383 A
-1389 LGSGDVTDNAT
+1389 
-1400 LEMNTGG
+1400 
-1407 DFANNIGGTGS
+1407 
-1418 VVKSG
+1418 
-1423 DKTLTLSG
+1423 
-1431 ANSYTGGTTIS
+1431 
-1442 GGTLVASN
+1442 
-1450 VEALGTGNVTDNA
+1450 
-1463 TLELNTGGDFDNA
+1463 
-1476 ISGSGQVVKS
+1476 
-1486 GDGALTL
+1486 
-1493 SGANSY
+1493 
-1499 SGATTISGGTL
+1499 
-1510 IAANVNA
+1510 
-1517 LGTGAIDNRASLL
+1517 
-1530 LDASGQFTVTDLTT
+1530 
-1544 ESGGNTEIGAGST
+1544 
-1557 LQATT
+1557 
-1562 LTQKSD
+1562 
-1568 STLTINLNSNT
+1568 
-1579 VDPVIHAASQ
+1579 
-1589 VSLAGT
+1589 
-1595 LDITGVGDVL
+1595 
-1605 DSDPASTDDL
+1605 
-1615 DTFTLI
+1615 
-1621 ASDKTIAG
+1621 
-1629 DFEKLTVAGMDA
+1629 
-1641 DLADFITVDGR
+1641 
-1652 IDDTGKQY
+1652 
-1660 ELTTA
+1660 
-1665 LTWYADRDDAVTDAH
+1665 
-1680 GTFNLTNADGSFA
+1680 
-1693 VNTVLENV
+1693 
-1701 DATLDPASA
+1701 
-1710 TGWDGTSLIKQG
+1710 
-1722 AGTLIL
+1722 
-1728 NAENTYTGGTTI
+1728 
-1740 SGGTLV
+1740 
-1746 ATNVDALG
+1746 
-1754 SGDVTDDAT
+1754 
-1763 LELNT
+1763 
-1768 GGTFDNA
+1768 
-1775 ISGSGQVVKSGDDVL
+1775 
-1790 TLSGAN
+1790 
-1796 SYSGGTLISDG
+1796 
-1807 TLVASNVDA
+1807 
-1816 LGSGDVTNNAT
+1816 
-1827 LEMNTGGDFINNIGG
+1827 
-1842 TGRVEKSGD
+1842 
-1851 DTLTLS
+1851 
-1857 GSNTYTGGTLI
+1857 
-1868 SDGTLVASN
+1868 
-1877 VEALGTGDVTNNATL
+1877 
-1892 ELNTGGTFDNA
+1892 
-1903 ISGSGQ
+1903 
-1909 VVKSGDDV
+1909 
-1917 LTLSGANSYSGG
+1917 
-1929 TLISGGTLVANNVE
+1929 
-1943 ALGTGDVTDN
+1943 
-1953 ATLEMNTGGD
+1953 
-1963 FINNIGGTGRVEKSG
+1963 NNIGGTGRVEKSG

-1992 GTTINDGT
+1992 GT
-2000 LIATSVDALGSGDVT
+2000 
-2015 NNAVLELNTGGD
+2015 
-2027 FINNIG
+2027 
-2033 GTGRVEKSGDETL
+2033 
-2046 TLSGSNTYT
+2046 
-2055 GGTLISGGTLVAT
+2055 LISSGTLVAS

-2077 VTDNAVLELNTGGD
+2077 VTDNATLELNTS
-2091 FINNIGGTGRVEK
+2091 GTFDNAISGSGQVVK
-2104 SGDDTLTLSG
+2104 SGDKMLTLSG
-2114 SNSYTGGTL
+2114 ANSYSGGTL
-2123 ISSGTLV
+2123 ISDGTLV
-2130 ATNVD
+2130 ASNVES
-2135 ALGSGDV
+2135 LGTGDV
-2142 TDNAT
+2142 TNNAT

-2165 VVKSGDET
+2165 VVKSGDDA
-2173 LTLSGS
+2173 LALSG
-2179 NTYTGG
+2179 
-2185 TTINDGT
+2185 
-2192 LVATSVE
+2192 A
-2199 ALGSGDV
+2199 
-2206 TNDAVLALNTG
+2206 
-2217 GDFANNIGGTG
+2217 
-2228 SVVKSGDETLT
+2228 
-2239 LSGTNSYTGGTTIS
+2239 
-2253 GGTLVATNVEALG
+2253 
-2266 TGDVTNNAT
+2266 
-2275 LELNT
+2275 
-2280 GGDFTNNISGNGQ
+2280 
-2293 VVKSGDDTL
+2293 
-2302 TFSGSN
+2302 
-2308 TYTGGTT
+2308 
-2315 INDGTL
+2315 
-2321 VATSVEALGSGDVT
+2321 
-2335 NDAVLALNTGGD
+2335 
-2347 FANNIGGTG
+2347 
-2356 SVVKSGD
+2356 
-2363 ETLTLSGSNTYTG
+2363 
-2376 STLISSGTLVAN
+2376 
-2388 DVNALGTGDVTDNA
+2388 
-2402 TLMLNTG
+2402 
-2409 GDFINNIGGTG
+2409 
-2420 RVEKSG
+2420 
-2426 DDTLT
+2426 
-2431 LSGSNSYTGGTLISS
+2431 NSYTGGTLISS

-2486 VKSGDET
+2486 VKSGDNTLTLSGSNTYRGGTTISGGTLVATSVEALGTGDVTDNATLALNTGGDFINNIGGTGRVEKSGDQT

-2507 ISSGTLVAND
+2507 ISSGTLVASN
-2517 VNALGTGD
+2517 VNALGSGD
-2525 VTDNAVLELNTGGDF
+2525 VTDNAVLELNTGGTF

-2545 GSGQVVKSGDETLTL
+2545 GSGQVEKSGDGTLTL
-2560 SGANSYTGGTTIS
+2560 SGSNTYTGGTLIS
-2573 GGTLVASNVEALGSG
+2573 DGTLVASNVEALGSG

-2608 LTTHDNAI
+2608 LTTHDNAT

-2775 YWDGKSLIKRGAGT
+2775 DWDGKSLIKRGAGT

-2836 HNSTVNGHVNNQ
+2836 HNATVNGHVNNL
-2848 GSLYFVDTFTVNG
+2848 GNLYFVDTFTVNG

-2998 TPPDDGGE
+2998 TPPDDGGDVTPPDDGGD

-3025 TPPDDDGE
+3025 TPPDDGGD
-3033 VTPPDDGGDITPP
+3033 VTPPDDGGDVTPP

-3326 VSQDLPNDRVE
+3326 VSQDLPNDRLE

>member
-1 MNKTYNIIWNAA
+1 
-13 RGMYIVTSELAR
+13 
-25 SGSRAIVSVSASCA
+25 
-39 VTLLAMD
+39 
-46 AAPAVAEETRVSI
+46 
-59 PSQTTTYTLSGA
+59 
-71 TPFVVE
+71 
-77 TGNTVATDTATSA
+77 
-90 AIVGDNSNDWDL
+90 
-102 LIESGAVV
+102 
-110 GSSLTDSQAM
+110 
-120 NLDSST
+120 
-126 GATSV
+126 
-131 HNQGTITGSNEDGTI
+131 
-146 MLQNGG
+146 
-152 SVIND
+152 
-157 ARIENNATYEHD
+157 
-169 PEDIPQEYA
+169 
-178 GVYMLNGG
+178 
-186 SYVSSE
+186 
-192 SGVLEGVSGVIVQ
+192 
-205 SGEAHITNGGMI
+205 
-217 NSDGSWRSYGVE
+217 
-229 FRDGTY
+229 
-235 GTIVNTGTI
+235 
-244 ITTASDGSG
+244 
-253 KIEDAAI
+253 
-260 YVHTL
+260 
-265 NDMAV
+265 
-270 SGSVSVDN
+270 
-278 SGLMQSDFITVA
+278 
-290 LYYGSHFEVVNRVG
+290 
-304 GVITAGNSSLV
+304 
-315 GIKSTAMELKVG
+315 
-327 VDNLVTNDGT
+327 
-337 ISAYGTA
+337 
-344 NTYGIHYGE
+344 
-353 STSGGV
+353 
-359 ITNTGSITTTGG
+359 
-371 GSGDASVYVHGN
+371 
-383 GDGTVVNNSGTMS
+383 
-396 STVYGVYLDSAR
+396 
-408 SKGHTLNNQAG
+408 
-419 GAISANTAVAINGN
+419 
-433 GNTIS
+433 
-438 NQGKMTGVSDGLV
+438 
-451 LSGNNNIVT
+451 
-460 TSGGEI
+460 
-466 SGKNGI
+466 
-472 RVSKGS
+472 
-478 GNQITAK
+478 
-485 SGSKITAT
+485 
-493 STGISIAG
+493 
-501 GNNQVTTESGS
+501 
-512 TIVAKDNGILINSGA
+512 
-527 NNVTN
+527 
-532 GGSITATGSSISYG
+532 
-546 IQYNSGTSGT
+546 
-556 ITNTGTITTTGKG
+556 
-569 AGDASVYAHG
+569 
-579 GAVTINNSG
+579 
-588 TMDSSVFGV
+588 
-597 YVTTGHTLNNLAGGS
+597 
-612 ITANTAVQLN
+612 
-622 GNNNTLANAGAILG
+622 
-636 DTNGVTIN
+636 
-644 GSGNTLTSQG
+644 
-654 KITGG
+654 
-659 TNAILINSG
+659 
-668 SKNNTLTLNTGTEIS
+668 
-683 GSITDDN
+683 
-690 NSASANNNLILDGEG
+690 
-705 TLGSSISGLNSV
+705 
-717 TSSGDWTLSGATM
+717 
-730 NLSGTTNS
+730 
-738 ALWVKSG
+738 
-745 TLILNGAMTAKGATV
+745 
-760 DSGTTLQIGNGG
+760 
-772 TLGAFNGD
+772 
-780 IVDNGTL
+780 
-787 TFNRSDAAAY
+787 
-797 GSVISG
+797 
-803 SGNVIKQGGGE
+803 
-814 LTLSNNNSYSG
+814 
-825 GTTIAEGTLTATAG
+825 
-839 GALGSGNIDNRAYLK
+839 
-854 LDAANASDPFIVA
+854 
-867 DLTTHSGATVEIGAG
+867 
-882 STLQANTLT
+882 
-891 QQDGST
+891 
-897 LTADLTA
+897 
-904 TSGPAIRAKNVNL
+904 
-917 DGTLNVASPA
+917 
-927 SQEPIRST
+927 
-935 DDLISLA
+935 
-942 LIESD
+942 
-947 NAISGDFDGITI
+947 
-959 NGNAMNPDAF
+959 
-969 ITVVGQK
+969 
-976 NVNDTHYD
+976 
-984 LVETLTWYADRYNA
+984 
-998 AIDAHGTFNLAD
+998 
-1010 ADDSFTVN
+1010 
-1018 TVLENVDANSG
+1018 
-1029 WNGQSLTKTG
+1029 
-1039 AGTLILNAEN
+1039 
-1049 TYTGGTTISDG
+1049 
-1060 TLVATNVEALGT
+1060 NVEALG
-1072 GNVTDNATLEL
+1072 
-1083 NTGGDFDNAISGS
+1083 S
-1096 GQVVKSGDETLT
+1096 
-1108 LSGSNTYTGGTIIS
+1108 
-1122 GGTLVATNV
+1122 
-1131 EALGTGDVTDNATL
+1131 GDVTDNATL
-1145 ELNTGGDFDNAIGGT
+1145 ELNTGGTFDNVIS
-1160 GSVVK
+1160 GSGQVVK
-1165 SGDKTLTLSGAN
+1165 SGDEMLTLSGAN

-1215 DFANNIGG
+1215 DFDNAIS
-1223 TGSVVKSGDK
+1223 GSGQVVKSGDDA
-1233 TLTLSGTNSYTG
+1233 LTLSGNNSYTG
-1245 GTTISGGTLVANNV
+1245 GTLISDGTLVASNV
-1259 EALGTGDVTNNATL
+1259 EALGSGDVTNDAVL

-1282 NAISGSGQVV
+1282 NAISGSGQ
-1292 KSGDETLTLSG
+1292 
-1303 ANSYTGGTT
+1303 
-1312 ISGGT
+1312 
-1317 LVATNVEALG
+1317 
-1327 TGDITD
+1327 
-1333 NATLEL
+1333 
-1339 NAGGDFT
+1339 
-1346 NNIGGTGSVEKSGDK
+1346 
-1361 TLTLSGTN
+1361 
-1369 TYRGGTLI
+1369 
-1377 SGGTLV
+1377 
-1383 ASNVEA
+1383 
-1389 LGSGDVTDNAT
+1389 
-1400 LEMNTGG
+1400 
-1407 DFANNIGGTGS
+1407 

-1450 VEALGTGNVTDNA
+1450 VEALGSGDITDNA

-1486 GDGALTL
+1486 GDETLTL
-1493 SGANSY
+1493 SGTNTY
-1499 SGATTISGGTL
+1499 TGGTTISGGTL
-1510 IAANVNA
+1510 IATHVNA

-1530 LDASGQFTVTDLTT
+1530 LDASGQFAVTDLTT

-1579 VDPVIHAASQ
+1579 ADPVIHAASQ

-1701 DATLDPASA
+1701 DATLDPDSA

-1728 NAENTYTGGTTI
+1728 NAENTYTVGTTI

-1775 ISGSGQVVKSGDDVL
+1775 ISGSGQVVKSGDKML
-1790 TLSGAN
+1790 TLSGTN
-1796 SYSGGTLISDG
+1796 SYSGGTLISGG
-1807 TLVASNVDA
+1807 TLVATNVDA
-1816 LGSGDVTNNAT
+1816 LGSGDVT
-1827 LEMNTGGDFINNIGG
+1827 
-1842 TGRVEKSGD
+1842 D
-1851 DTLTLS
+1851 D
-1857 GSNTYTGGTLI
+1857 
-1868 SDGTLVASN
+1868 
-1877 VEALGTGDVTNNATL
+1877 ATL

-1909 VVKSGDDV
+1909 VVKSGDD
-1917 LTLSGANSYSGG
+1917 T
-1929 TLISGGTLVANNVE
+1929 
-1943 ALGTGDVTDN
+1943 
-1953 ATLEMNTGGD
+1953 
-1963 FINNIGGTGRVEKSG
+1963 
-1978 DDALTLSG
+1978 LTLSG

-1992 GTTINDGT
+1992 GTIISGGT
-2000 LIATSVDALGSGDVT
+2000 LVASNVEALGTGDVT
-2015 NNAVLELNTGGD
+2015 NDAVLELNTGGD
-2027 FINNIG
+2027 FDNAISG
-2033 GTGRVEKSGDETL
+2033 SGQVVKSGDETL

-2055 GGTLISGGTLVAT
+2055 GGTLISGGTLVASNVEALGSGDVT
-2068 NVEALGTGD
+2068 NDAVLELNTGGDFTNAISGSGQVVKSGDETLTLSGANSYTGGTLISGGTLIASNVEALGTGD

-2091 FINNIGGTGRVEK
+2091 F
-2104 SGDDTLTLSG
+2104 
-2114 SNSYTGGTL
+2114 
-2123 ISSGTLV
+2123 
-2130 ATNVD
+2130 
-2135 ALGSGDV
+2135 
-2142 TDNAT
+2142 
-2147 LELNTGGDFTNN
+2147 
-2159 ISGSGQ
+2159 
-2165 VVKSGDET
+2165 
-2173 LTLSGS
+2173 
-2179 NTYTGG
+2179 
-2185 TTINDGT
+2185 
-2192 LVATSVE
+2192 
-2199 ALGSGDV
+2199 
-2206 TNDAVLALNTG
+2206 
-2217 GDFANNIGGTG
+2217 
-2228 SVVKSGDETLT
+2228 
-2239 LSGTNSYTGGTTIS
+2239 
-2253 GGTLVATNVEALG
+2253 
-2266 TGDVTNNAT
+2266 
-2275 LELNT
+2275 
-2280 GGDFTNNISGNGQ
+2280 
-2293 VVKSGDDTL
+2293 
-2302 TFSGSN
+2302 
-2308 TYTGGTT
+2308 
-2315 INDGTL
+2315 
-2321 VATSVEALGSGDVT
+2321 
-2335 NDAVLALNTGGD
+2335 
-2347 FANNIGGTG
+2347 
-2356 SVVKSGD
+2356 
-2363 ETLTLSGSNTYTG
+2363 
-2376 STLISSGTLVAN
+2376 
-2388 DVNALGTGDVTDNA
+2388 
-2402 TLMLNTG
+2402 
-2409 GDFINNIGGTG
+2409 
-2420 RVEKSG
+2420 
-2426 DDTLT
+2426 
-2431 LSGSNSYTGGTLISS
+2431 
-2446 GTLVATNVDALGSG
+2446 
-2460 DVTDNATLELN
+2460 
-2471 TGGTFDNAISGSGQV
+2471 DNAISGSGQV
-2486 VKSGDET
+2486 EKSGDET

-2525 VTDNAVLELNTGGDF
+2525 VTDNAVLELNTGGTFDNAISGSGQVVKSGDETLTLSGSNTYTGGTTINDGTLIATSVDALGSGDVTDNAVLELNTGGDF

-2560 SGANSYTGGTTIS
+2560 SGTNSYTDGTLISGGTLVATNLEALGTGDVTNNATLELNTGGTFDNAISGSGQVVKSGDDALTLSGSNTYTGGTTIS
-2573 GGTLVASNVEALGSG
+2573 GGTLIATSVDALGSGDVTDNAVLELNTGGTFDNAISGSGQVVKSGDKTLTLSGSNTYTGGTTISGGTLIASNVEALGSG
-2588 DIDNYA
+2588 NIDNYA

-2608 LTTHDNAI
+2608 LTTHDNAT
-2616 TAIGAGSALRANTLT
+2616 TAIGAGSTLRANTLT
-2631 QEANSTLAVHLID
+2631 QEANSTLAVHLTD

-2706 VDFLTVDGRVNADDD
+2706 VDFLTVDGRVNAADD

-2775 YWDGKSLIKRGAGT
+2775 DWDGKSLIKRGAGT

-2836 HNSTVNGHVNNQ
+2836 HNATVNGHVNNL

-2944 QSDGDFRL
+2944 QSDGDFTL

-2986 GEVTPPDDGGEV
+2986 GD
-2998 TPPDDGGE
+2998 
-3006 VTPPDDGGEVTPP
+3006 
-3019 DDGGEV
+3019 
-3025 TPPDDDGE
+3025 
-3033 VTPPDDGGDITPP
+3033 VTPPDDGGDVIPPDDGGDVTPP
-3046 DDGGDITP
+3046 DDGGDVTPPDDGGDVTPPDDGGDVTPPDDGGDVTPPDDDGDITP

-3091 REGSQYRSADGSI
+3091 REGSQYRSADGSV

-3286 RLGVRVDGKLY
+3286 RLGMRVDGKLY

>member
-131 HNQGTITGSNEDGTI
+131 HNQGTITGSNEDGAI

-157 ARIENNATYEHD
+157 ARIENSATYEHD

-217 NSDGSWRSYGVE
+217 SSDGSWRSYGVE

-244 ITTASDGSG
+244 ITTASDGSN

-290 LYYGSHFEVVNRVG
+290 LYHGSHFEVVNRVG

-371 GSGDASVYVHGN
+371 GAGDASVYVHGN

-419 GAISANTAVAINGN
+419 SAISANTAVAINGN

-438 NQGKMTGVSDGLV
+438 NQGKMTGVSDGL
-451 LSGNNNIVT
+451 LISGNNNIVT

-485 SGSKITAT
+485 SGSKITTT

-501 GNNQVTTESGS
+501 GNNQITTESGS
-512 TIVAKDNGILINSGA
+512 AIVAKDNGILINSGA

-532 GGSITATGSSISYG
+532 GGSITATGSNMSYG
-546 IQYNSGTSGT
+546 IQYNSGASGT

-612 ITANTAVQLN
+612 ISANTAVQFH
-622 GNNNTLANAGAILG
+622 GNNNKLANAGAILG

-659 TNAILINSG
+659 INAILINSG

-803 SGNVIKQGGGE
+803 SGNVVKQGGGE

-854 LDAANASDPFIVA
+854 LDAASASDPFIVA

-947 NAISGDFDGITI
+947 NAISGDFDDITI

-984 LVETLTWYADRYNA
+984 LVETLTWYADRDNA

-1049 TYTGGTTISDG
+1049 TYTGSTTISEG
-1060 TLVATNVEALGT
+1060 TLIATNVEALGT
-1072 GNVTDNATLEL
+1072 GNVTDNATLEM
-1083 NTGGDFDNAISGS
+1083 
-1096 GQVVKSGDETLT
+1096 
-1108 LSGSNTYTGGTIIS
+1108 
-1122 GGTLVATNV
+1122 
-1131 EALGTGDVTDNATL
+1131 
-1145 ELNTGGDFDNAIGGT
+1145 
-1160 GSVVK
+1160 
-1165 SGDKTLTLSGAN
+1165 
-1177 SYTGGTTISGGT
+1177 
-1189 LVASNV
+1189 
-1195 EALGSGDVT
+1195 
-1204 DNATLELNTGG
+1204 
-1215 DFANNIGG
+1215 
-1223 TGSVVKSGDK
+1223 
-1233 TLTLSGTNSYTG
+1233 
-1245 GTTISGGTLVANNV
+1245 
-1259 EALGTGDVTNNATL
+1259 
-1273 ELNTGGDFD
+1273 NTGGDFD

-1317 LVATNVEALG
+1317 LVASNVEALG

-1339 NAGGDFT
+1339 NAGGDF
-1346 NNIGGTGSVEKSGDK
+1346 
-1361 TLTLSGTN
+1361 
-1369 TYRGGTLI
+1369 
-1377 SGGTLV
+1377 
-1383 ASNVEA
+1383 A
-1389 LGSGDVTDNAT
+1389 
-1400 LEMNTGG
+1400 
-1407 DFANNIGGTGS
+1407 
-1418 VVKSG
+1418 
-1423 DKTLTLSG
+1423 
-1431 ANSYTGGTTIS
+1431 
-1442 GGTLVASN
+1442 
-1450 VEALGTGNVTDNA
+1450 
-1463 TLELNTGGDFDNA
+1463 
-1476 ISGSGQVVKS
+1476 
-1486 GDGALTL
+1486 
-1493 SGANSY
+1493 
-1499 SGATTISGGTL
+1499 
-1510 IAANVNA
+1510 
-1517 LGTGAIDNRASLL
+1517 
-1530 LDASGQFTVTDLTT
+1530 
-1544 ESGGNTEIGAGST
+1544 
-1557 LQATT
+1557 
-1562 LTQKSD
+1562 
-1568 STLTINLNSNT
+1568 
-1579 VDPVIHAASQ
+1579 
-1589 VSLAGT
+1589 
-1595 LDITGVGDVL
+1595 
-1605 DSDPASTDDL
+1605 
-1615 DTFTLI
+1615 
-1621 ASDKTIAG
+1621 
-1629 DFEKLTVAGMDA
+1629 
-1641 DLADFITVDGR
+1641 
-1652 IDDTGKQY
+1652 
-1660 ELTTA
+1660 
-1665 LTWYADRDDAVTDAH
+1665 
-1680 GTFNLTNADGSFA
+1680 
-1693 VNTVLENV
+1693 
-1701 DATLDPASA
+1701 
-1710 TGWDGTSLIKQG
+1710 
-1722 AGTLIL
+1722 
-1728 NAENTYTGGTTI
+1728 
-1740 SGGTLV
+1740 
-1746 ATNVDALG
+1746 
-1754 SGDVTDDAT
+1754 
-1763 LELNT
+1763 
-1768 GGTFDNA
+1768 
-1775 ISGSGQVVKSGDDVL
+1775 
-1790 TLSGAN
+1790 
-1796 SYSGGTLISDG
+1796 
-1807 TLVASNVDA
+1807 
-1816 LGSGDVTNNAT
+1816 
-1827 LEMNTGGDFINNIGG
+1827 
-1842 TGRVEKSGD
+1842 
-1851 DTLTLS
+1851 
-1857 GSNTYTGGTLI
+1857 
-1868 SDGTLVASN
+1868 
-1877 VEALGTGDVTNNATL
+1877 
-1892 ELNTGGTFDNA
+1892 
-1903 ISGSGQ
+1903 
-1909 VVKSGDDV
+1909 
-1917 LTLSGANSYSGG
+1917 
-1929 TLISGGTLVANNVE
+1929 
-1943 ALGTGDVTDN
+1943 
-1953 ATLEMNTGGD
+1953 
-1963 FINNIGGTGRVEKSG
+1963 NNIGGTGRVEKSG

-1992 GTTINDGT
+1992 GTLISGGT
-2000 LIATSVDALGSGDVT
+2000 LVANDVNALGTGDIT
-2015 NNAVLELNTGGD
+2015 DNATLALNAVGD
-2027 FINNIG
+2027 FDNAISG
-2033 GTGRVEKSGDETL
+2033 SGKVEKSGDDAL

-2055 GGTLISGGTLVAT
+2055 GGTLISSGTLVAS

-2077 VTDNAVLELNTGGD
+2077 VTDNATLELNTS
-2091 FINNIGGTGRVEK
+2091 GTFDNAISGSGQVVK
-2104 SGDDTLTLSG
+2104 SGDKMLTLSG
-2114 SNSYTGGTL
+2114 ANSYSGGTL
-2123 ISSGTLV
+2123 ISDGTLV
-2130 ATNVD
+2130 ASNVES
-2135 ALGSGDV
+2135 LGTGDV
-2142 TDNAT
+2142 TNNAT

-2165 VVKSGDET
+2165 VVKSGDDA
-2173 LTLSGS
+2173 LALSG
-2179 NTYTGG
+2179 
-2185 TTINDGT
+2185 
-2192 LVATSVE
+2192 A
-2199 ALGSGDV
+2199 
-2206 TNDAVLALNTG
+2206 
-2217 GDFANNIGGTG
+2217 
-2228 SVVKSGDETLT
+2228 
-2239 LSGTNSYTGGTTIS
+2239 
-2253 GGTLVATNVEALG
+2253 
-2266 TGDVTNNAT
+2266 
-2275 LELNT
+2275 
-2280 GGDFTNNISGNGQ
+2280 
-2293 VVKSGDDTL
+2293 
-2302 TFSGSN
+2302 
-2308 TYTGGTT
+2308 
-2315 INDGTL
+2315 
-2321 VATSVEALGSGDVT
+2321 
-2335 NDAVLALNTGGD
+2335 
-2347 FANNIGGTG
+2347 
-2356 SVVKSGD
+2356 
-2363 ETLTLSGSNTYTG
+2363 
-2376 STLISSGTLVAN
+2376 
-2388 DVNALGTGDVTDNA
+2388 
-2402 TLMLNTG
+2402 
-2409 GDFINNIGGTG
+2409 
-2420 RVEKSG
+2420 
-2426 DDTLT
+2426 
-2431 LSGSNSYTGGTLISS
+2431 NSYTGGTLISS

-2486 VKSGDET
+2486 VKSGDKTLTLSGSNTYTGGTLISDGTLVASNVEALGTGDVTDNATLELNTSGTFDNVISGSGQVVKSGDDALTLSGSNTYRGGTTISGGTLVATSVEALGTGDVTDNATLALNTGGDFINNIGGTGRVEKSGDQT

-2507 ISSGTLVAND
+2507 ISSGTLVASN
-2517 VNALGTGD
+2517 VNALGSGD
-2525 VTDNAVLELNTGGDF
+2525 VTDNAVLELNTGGTF

-2545 GSGQVVKSGDETLTL
+2545 GSGQVEKSGDGTLTL
-2560 SGANSYTGGTTIS
+2560 SGSNTYTGGTLIS
-2573 GGTLVASNVEALGSG
+2573 DGTLVASNVEALGSG

-2608 LTTHDNAI
+2608 LTTHDNAT

-2775 YWDGKSLIKRGAGT
+2775 DWDGKSLIKRGAGT

-2836 HNSTVNGHVNNQ
+2836 HNATVNGHVNNL
-2848 GSLYFVDTFTVNG
+2848 GNLYFVDTFTVNG

-2998 TPPDDGGE
+2998 TPPDDGGDVTPPDDGGD

-3025 TPPDDDGE
+3025 TPPDDGGD
-3033 VTPPDDGGDITPP
+3033 VTPPDDGGDVTPP

-3326 VSQDLPNDRVE
+3326 VSQDLPNDRLE

>member
-1 MNKTYNIIWNAA
+1 
-13 RGMYIVTSELAR
+13 
-25 SGSRAIVSVSASCA
+25 
-39 VTLLAMD
+39 
-46 AAPAVAEETRVSI
+46 
-59 PSQTTTYTLSGA
+59 
-71 TPFVVE
+71 
-77 TGNTVATDTATSA
+77 
-90 AIVGDNSNDWDL
+90 
-102 LIESGAVV
+102 
-110 GSSLTDSQAM
+110 
-120 NLDSST
+120 
-126 GATSV
+126 
-131 HNQGTITGSNEDGTI
+131 
-146 MLQNGG
+146 
-152 SVIND
+152 
-157 ARIENNATYEHD
+157 
-169 PEDIPQEYA
+169 
-178 GVYMLNGG
+178 
-186 SYVSSE
+186 
-192 SGVLEGVSGVIVQ
+192 
-205 SGEAHITNGGMI
+205 
-217 NSDGSWRSYGVE
+217 
-229 FRDGTY
+229 
-235 GTIVNTGTI
+235 
-244 ITTASDGSG
+244 
-253 KIEDAAI
+253 
-260 YVHTL
+260 
-265 NDMAV
+265 
-270 SGSVSVDN
+270 
-278 SGLMQSDFITVA
+278 
-290 LYYGSHFEVVNRVG
+290 
-304 GVITAGNSSLV
+304 
-315 GIKSTAMELKVG
+315 MELKVG

-371 GSGDASVYVHGN
+371 GAGDASVYVHGN

-419 GAISANTAVAINGN
+419 SAISANTAVAINGN
-433 GNTIS
+433 GNTIT
-438 NQGKMTGVSDGLV
+438 NQGKMTGVSDGL
-451 LSGNNNIVT
+451 LISGNNNIVT

-493 STGISIAG
+493 STGISIAS

-512 TIVAKDNGILINSGA
+512 AIVAKDNGILINSGA

-532 GGSITATGSSISYG
+532 GGSITATGSSNSYG
-546 IQYNSGTSGT
+546 IQYNSGASGT

-569 AGDASVYAHG
+569 VGDASVYAHG

-612 ITANTAVQLN
+612 ISANTAVQFH
-622 GNNNTLANAGAILG
+622 GNNNKLANAGAISG
-636 DTNGVTIN
+636 DTNGVTIS
-644 GSGNTLTSQG
+644 GSGNTLTNQG

-803 SGNVIKQGGGE
+803 SGNVVKQGGGE

-854 LDAANASDPFIVA
+854 LDAASASDPFIVA

-1049 TYTGGTTISDG
+1049 TYTGGTLISDG
-1060 TLVATNVEALGT
+1060 TLVASNVEALGT
-1072 GNVTDNATLEL
+1072 GDITDNAVLEL

-1292 KSGDETLTLSG
+1292 KSGD
-1303 ANSYTGGTT
+1303 
-1312 ISGGT
+1312 
-1317 LVATNVEALG
+1317 
-1327 TGDITD
+1327 
-1333 NATLEL
+1333 
-1339 NAGGDFT
+1339 
-1346 NNIGGTGSVEKSGDK
+1346 K
-1361 TLTLSGTN
+1361 T
-1369 TYRGGTLI
+1369 
-1377 SGGTLV
+1377 
-1383 ASNVEA
+1383 
-1389 LGSGDVTDNAT
+1389 
-1400 LEMNTGG
+1400 
-1407 DFANNIGGTGS
+1407 
-1418 VVKSG
+1418 
-1423 DKTLTLSG
+1423 
-1431 ANSYTGGTTIS
+1431 
-1442 GGTLVASN
+1442 
-1450 VEALGTGNVTDNA
+1450 
-1463 TLELNTGGDFDNA
+1463 
-1476 ISGSGQVVKS
+1476 
-1486 GDGALTL
+1486 LTL

-1510 IAANVNA
+1510 IATHVNA

-1568 STLTINLNSNT
+1568 STLTINLNGNT

-1775 ISGSGQVVKSGDDVL
+1775 IGGSGNVVKSGADTL
-1790 TLSGAN
+1790 TLSGSN
-1796 SYSGGTLISDG
+1796 SYTGGTTISGG
-1807 TLVASNVDA
+1807 TLVASNVEA
-1816 LGSGDVTNNAT
+1816 LGTGDVTNNAT
-1827 LEMNTGGDFINNIGG
+1827 LELNTGGDFINNIGG

-1868 SDGTLVASN
+1868 NGGTLVASN
-1877 VEALGTGDVTNNATL
+1877 VEALGTGDVTDNATLALNTGGTFDNAISGSGQVVKSGDETLTLSGTNSYTGGTTISGGTLVATNVEALGSGDVTDDATL

-1909 VVKSGDDV
+1909 VVKSGDKM

-1929 TLISGGTLVANNVE
+1929 TLISDGTLVASNVE
-1943 ALGTGDVTDN
+1943 ALGTGDVTNN
-1953 ATLEMNTGGD
+1953 ATL
-1963 FINNIGGTGRVEKSG
+1963 
-1978 DDALTLSG
+1978 A
-1986 SNTYTG
+1986 
-1992 GTTINDGT
+1992 
-2000 LIATSVDALGSGDVT
+2000 
-2015 NNAVLELNTGGD
+2015 
-2027 FINNIG
+2027 
-2033 GTGRVEKSGDETL
+2033 
-2046 TLSGSNTYT
+2046 
-2055 GGTLISGGTLVAT
+2055 
-2068 NVEALGTGD
+2068 
-2077 VTDNAVLELNTGGD
+2077 
-2091 FINNIGGTGRVEK
+2091 
-2104 SGDDTLTLSG
+2104 
-2114 SNSYTGGTL
+2114 
-2123 ISSGTLV
+2123 
-2130 ATNVD
+2130 
-2135 ALGSGDV
+2135 
-2142 TDNAT
+2142 
-2147 LELNTGGDFTNN
+2147 LNTGGDFTNN

-2185 TTINDGT
+2185 TLISGGTLVATNVDALGTGDVTNSSTLELNTGGTFDNVISGSGQVVKSGDDTLTLSGANSYTGGTLISGGT

-2206 TNDAVLALNTG
+2206 T
-2217 GDFANNIGGTG
+2217 
-2228 SVVKSGDETLT
+2228 
-2239 LSGTNSYTGGTTIS
+2239 
-2253 GGTLVATNVEALG
+2253 
-2266 TGDVTNNAT
+2266 
-2275 LELNT
+2275 
-2280 GGDFTNNISGNGQ
+2280 
-2293 VVKSGDDTL
+2293 
-2302 TFSGSN
+2302 
-2308 TYTGGTT
+2308 
-2315 INDGTL
+2315 
-2321 VATSVEALGSGDVT
+2321 
-2335 NDAVLALNTGGD
+2335 
-2347 FANNIGGTG
+2347 
-2356 SVVKSGD
+2356 
-2363 ETLTLSGSNTYTG
+2363 
-2376 STLISSGTLVAN
+2376 
-2388 DVNALGTGDVTDNA
+2388 DNA
-2402 TLMLNTG
+2402 
-2409 GDFINNIGGTG
+2409 
-2420 RVEKSG
+2420 V
-2426 DDTLT
+2426 
-2431 LSGSNSYTGGTLISS
+2431 
-2446 GTLVATNVDALGSG
+2446 
-2460 DVTDNATLELN
+2460 LELN
-2471 TGGTFDNAISGSGQV
+2471 TGGTFDNAISGSGQG
-2486 VKSGDET
+2486 VKSGD
-2493 LTLSGAN
+2493 
-2500 SYTGGTL
+2500 
-2507 ISSGTLVAND
+2507 
-2517 VNALGTGD
+2517 
-2525 VTDNAVLELNTGGDF
+2525 
-2540 DNAIS
+2540 
-2545 GSGQVVKSGDETLTL
+2545 KTLTL

-2631 QEANSTLAVHLID
+2631 QEANSTLAVHLTD

-2652 ADHANLGGTLDIT
+2652 ADRANLGGTLDIT

-2681 TLIDTDSAINSDF
+2681 TLIDSDSAIDSDF

-2836 HNSTVNGHVNNQ
+2836 HNATVNGHVNNL
-2848 GSLYFVDTFTVNG
+2848 GNLYFVDTFTVNG

-3286 RLGVRVDGKLY
+3286 RLGMRVDGKLY

>member
-1 MNKTYNIIWNAA
+1 
-13 RGMYIVTSELAR
+13 S
-25 SGSRAIVSVSASCA
+25 
-39 VTLLAMD
+39 
-46 AAPAVAEETRVSI
+46 
-59 PSQTTTYTLSGA
+59 
-71 TPFVVE
+71 
-77 TGNTVATDTATSA
+77 
-90 AIVGDNSNDWDL
+90 
-102 LIESGAVV
+102 
-110 GSSLTDSQAM
+110 
-120 NLDSST
+120 
-126 GATSV
+126 
-131 HNQGTITGSNEDGTI
+131 
-146 MLQNGG
+146 
-152 SVIND
+152 
-157 ARIENNATYEHD
+157 
-169 PEDIPQEYA
+169 
-178 GVYMLNGG
+178 
-186 SYVSSE
+186 
-192 SGVLEGVSGVIVQ
+192 
-205 SGEAHITNGGMI
+205 
-217 NSDGSWRSYGVE
+217 
-229 FRDGTY
+229 
-235 GTIVNTGTI
+235 
-244 ITTASDGSG
+244 
-253 KIEDAAI
+253 
-260 YVHTL
+260 
-265 NDMAV
+265 
-270 SGSVSVDN
+270 
-278 SGLMQSDFITVA
+278 
-290 LYYGSHFEVVNRVG
+290 
-304 GVITAGNSSLV
+304 
-315 GIKSTAMELKVG
+315 
-327 VDNLVTNDGT
+327 
-337 ISAYGTA
+337 
-344 NTYGIHYGE
+344 
-353 STSGGV
+353 
-359 ITNTGSITTTGG
+359 
-371 GSGDASVYVHGN
+371 
-383 GDGTVVNNSGTMS
+383 
-396 STVYGVYLDSAR
+396 
-408 SKGHTLNNQAG
+408 
-419 GAISANTAVAINGN
+419 
-433 GNTIS
+433 
-438 NQGKMTGVSDGLV
+438 
-451 LSGNNNIVT
+451 
-460 TSGGEI
+460 
-466 SGKNGI
+466 
-472 RVSKGS
+472 
-478 GNQITAK
+478 
-485 SGSKITAT
+485 
-493 STGISIAG
+493 
-501 GNNQVTTESGS
+501 
-512 TIVAKDNGILINSGA
+512 
-527 NNVTN
+527 
-532 GGSITATGSSISYG
+532 
-546 IQYNSGTSGT
+546 
-556 ITNTGTITTTGKG
+556 
-569 AGDASVYAHG
+569 
-579 GAVTINNSG
+579 
-588 TMDSSVFGV
+588 
-597 YVTTGHTLNNLAGGS
+597 
-612 ITANTAVQLN
+612 
-622 GNNNTLANAGAILG
+622 
-636 DTNGVTIN
+636 
-644 GSGNTLTSQG
+644 
-654 KITGG
+654 
-659 TNAILINSG
+659 
-668 SKNNTLTLNTGTEIS
+668 
-683 GSITDDN
+683 
-690 NSASANNNLILDGEG
+690 
-705 TLGSSISGLNSV
+705 
-717 TSSGDWTLSGATM
+717 
-730 NLSGTTNS
+730 
-738 ALWVKSG
+738 
-745 TLILNGAMTAKGATV
+745 
-760 DSGTTLQIGNGG
+760 
-772 TLGAFNGD
+772 
-780 IVDNGTL
+780 
-787 TFNRSDAAAY
+787 
-797 GSVISG
+797 
-803 SGNVIKQGGGE
+803 
-814 LTLSNNNSYSG
+814 
-825 GTTIAEGTLTATAG
+825 
-839 GALGSGNIDNRAYLK
+839 
-854 LDAANASDPFIVA
+854 
-867 DLTTHSGATVEIGAG
+867 
-882 STLQANTLT
+882 
-891 QQDGST
+891 
-897 LTADLTA
+897 
-904 TSGPAIRAKNVNL
+904 
-917 DGTLNVASPA
+917 
-927 SQEPIRST
+927 
-935 DDLISLA
+935 
-942 LIESD
+942 
-947 NAISGDFDGITI
+947 
-959 NGNAMNPDAF
+959 
-969 ITVVGQK
+969 
-976 NVNDTHYD
+976 
-984 LVETLTWYADRYNA
+984 
-998 AIDAHGTFNLAD
+998 
-1010 ADDSFTVN
+1010 
-1018 TVLENVDANSG
+1018 
-1029 WNGQSLTKTG
+1029 
-1039 AGTLILNAEN
+1039 
-1049 TYTGGTTISDG
+1049 
-1060 TLVATNVEALGT
+1060 
-1072 GNVTDNATLEL
+1072 
-1083 NTGGDFDNAISGS
+1083 
-1096 GQVVKSGDETLT
+1096 
-1108 LSGSNTYTGGTIIS
+1108 
-1122 GGTLVATNV
+1122 
-1131 EALGTGDVTDNATL
+1131 GDVTDNATL
-1145 ELNTGGDFDNAIGGT
+1145 ELNTGGDFDNNIGGT

-1165 SGDKTLTLSGAN
+1165 SGDKTLTLSGANSYTGGTTISGGTLVATNVEALGSGDVTDNATLELNTGGTFDNVISGSGQVVKSGDEMLTLSGAN

-1215 DFANNIGG
+1215 DFDNAIS
-1223 TGSVVKSGDK
+1223 GSGQVVKSGDDA
-1233 TLTLSGTNSYTG
+1233 LTLSGNNSYTG
-1245 GTTISGGTLVANNV
+1245 GTLISDGTLVASNV
-1259 EALGTGDVTNNATL
+1259 EALGSGDVTNDAVL

-1282 NAISGSGQVV
+1282 NAISGSGQ
-1292 KSGDETLTLSG
+1292 
-1303 ANSYTGGTT
+1303 
-1312 ISGGT
+1312 
-1317 LVATNVEALG
+1317 
-1327 TGDITD
+1327 
-1333 NATLEL
+1333 
-1339 NAGGDFT
+1339 
-1346 NNIGGTGSVEKSGDK
+1346 
-1361 TLTLSGTN
+1361 
-1369 TYRGGTLI
+1369 
-1377 SGGTLV
+1377 
-1383 ASNVEA
+1383 
-1389 LGSGDVTDNAT
+1389 
-1400 LEMNTGG
+1400 
-1407 DFANNIGGTGS
+1407 

-1450 VEALGTGNVTDNA
+1450 VEALGSGDITDNA

-1486 GDGALTL
+1486 GDETLTL
-1493 SGANSY
+1493 SGTNTY
-1499 SGATTISGGTL
+1499 TGGTTISGGTL
-1510 IAANVNA
+1510 IATHVNA

-1530 LDASGQFTVTDLTT
+1530 LDASGQFAVTDLTT

-1579 VDPVIHAASQ
+1579 ADPVIHAASQ

-1701 DATLDPASA
+1701 DATLDPDSA

-1728 NAENTYTGGTTI
+1728 NAENTYTVGTTI

-1775 ISGSGQVVKSGDDVL
+1775 ISGSGQVVKSGDKML
-1790 TLSGAN
+1790 TLSGTN
-1796 SYSGGTLISDG
+1796 SYSGGTLISGG
-1807 TLVASNVDA
+1807 TLVATNVDA
-1816 LGSGDVTNNAT
+1816 LGSGDVT
-1827 LEMNTGGDFINNIGG
+1827 
-1842 TGRVEKSGD
+1842 D
-1851 DTLTLS
+1851 D
-1857 GSNTYTGGTLI
+1857 
-1868 SDGTLVASN
+1868 
-1877 VEALGTGDVTNNATL
+1877 ATL

-1909 VVKSGDDV
+1909 VVKSGDD
-1917 LTLSGANSYSGG
+1917 T
-1929 TLISGGTLVANNVE
+1929 
-1943 ALGTGDVTDN
+1943 
-1953 ATLEMNTGGD
+1953 
-1963 FINNIGGTGRVEKSG
+1963 
-1978 DDALTLSG
+1978 LTLSG

-1992 GTTINDGT
+1992 GTIISGGT
-2000 LIATSVDALGSGDVT
+2000 LVASNVEALGTGDVT
-2015 NNAVLELNTGGD
+2015 NDAVLELNTGGD
-2027 FINNIG
+2027 FDNAISG
-2033 GTGRVEKSGDETL
+2033 SGQVVKSGDETL

-2055 GGTLISGGTLVAT
+2055 GGTLISGGTLVASNVEALGSGDVT
-2068 NVEALGTGD
+2068 NDAVLELNTGGDFTNAISGSGQVVKSGDETLTLSGANSYTGGTLISGGTLIASNVEALGTGD

-2091 FINNIGGTGRVEK
+2091 F
-2104 SGDDTLTLSG
+2104 
-2114 SNSYTGGTL
+2114 
-2123 ISSGTLV
+2123 
-2130 ATNVD
+2130 
-2135 ALGSGDV
+2135 
-2142 TDNAT
+2142 
-2147 LELNTGGDFTNN
+2147 
-2159 ISGSGQ
+2159 
-2165 VVKSGDET
+2165 
-2173 LTLSGS
+2173 
-2179 NTYTGG
+2179 
-2185 TTINDGT
+2185 
-2192 LVATSVE
+2192 
-2199 ALGSGDV
+2199 
-2206 TNDAVLALNTG
+2206 
-2217 GDFANNIGGTG
+2217 
-2228 SVVKSGDETLT
+2228 
-2239 LSGTNSYTGGTTIS
+2239 
-2253 GGTLVATNVEALG
+2253 
-2266 TGDVTNNAT
+2266 
-2275 LELNT
+2275 
-2280 GGDFTNNISGNGQ
+2280 
-2293 VVKSGDDTL
+2293 
-2302 TFSGSN
+2302 
-2308 TYTGGTT
+2308 
-2315 INDGTL
+2315 
-2321 VATSVEALGSGDVT
+2321 
-2335 NDAVLALNTGGD
+2335 
-2347 FANNIGGTG
+2347 
-2356 SVVKSGD
+2356 
-2363 ETLTLSGSNTYTG
+2363 
-2376 STLISSGTLVAN
+2376 
-2388 DVNALGTGDVTDNA
+2388 
-2402 TLMLNTG
+2402 
-2409 GDFINNIGGTG
+2409 
-2420 RVEKSG
+2420 
-2426 DDTLT
+2426 
-2431 LSGSNSYTGGTLISS
+2431 
-2446 GTLVATNVDALGSG
+2446 
-2460 DVTDNATLELN
+2460 
-2471 TGGTFDNAISGSGQV
+2471 DNAISGSGQV
-2486 VKSGDET
+2486 EKSGDET

-2525 VTDNAVLELNTGGDF
+2525 VTDNAVLELNTGGTFDNAISGSGQVVKSGDETLTLSGSNTYTGGTTINDGTLIATSVDALGSGDVTDNAVLELNTGGDF

-2560 SGANSYTGGTTIS
+2560 SGTNSYTDGTLISGGTLVATNLEALGTGDVTNNATLELNTGGTFDNAISGSGQVVKSGDDALTLSGSNTYTGGTTIS
-2573 GGTLVASNVEALGSG
+2573 GGTLIATSVDALGSGDVTDNAVLELNTGGTFDNAISGSGQVVKSGDKTLTLSGSNTYTGGTTISGGTLIASNVEALGSG
-2588 DIDNYA
+2588 NIDNYA

-2608 LTTHDNAI
+2608 LTTHDNAT
-2616 TAIGAGSALRANTLT
+2616 TAIGAGSTLRANTLT
-2631 QEANSTLAVHLID
+2631 QEANSTLAVHLTD

-2706 VDFLTVDGRVNADDD
+2706 VDFLTVDGRVNAADD

-2775 YWDGKSLIKRGAGT
+2775 DWDGKSLIKRGAGT

-2836 HNSTVNGHVNNQ
+2836 HNATVNGHVNNL

-2944 QSDGDFRL
+2944 QSDGDFTL

-2986 GEVTPPDDGGEV
+2986 GD
-2998 TPPDDGGE
+2998 
-3006 VTPPDDGGEVTPP
+3006 
-3019 DDGGEV
+3019 
-3025 TPPDDDGE
+3025 
-3033 VTPPDDGGDITPP
+3033 VTPPDDGGDVIPPDDGGDVTPP
-3046 DDGGDITP
+3046 DDGGDVTPPDDGGDVTPPDDGGDVTPPDDGGDVTPPDDDGDITP

-3091 REGSQYRSADGSI
+3091 REGSQYRSADGSV

-3286 RLGVRVDGKLY
+3286 RLGMRVDGKLY

>member
-120 NLDSST
+120 NLDSLT

-146 MLQNGG
+146 LLQNGG

-157 ARIENNATYEHD
+157 ARIENSATYEHD

-217 NSDGSWRSYGVE
+217 SSDGSWRSYGVE

-244 ITTASDGSG
+244 ITTASDGSN

-290 LYYGSHFEVVNRVG
+290 LYHGSHFEVVNRVG

-371 GSGDASVYVHGN
+371 GAGDASVYVHGN
-383 GDGTVVNNSGTMS
+383 GDGTIVNNSGTMS
-396 STVYGVYLDSAR
+396 SSVYGVYLDSAR

-433 GNTIS
+433 GNTIT
-438 NQGKMTGVSDGLV
+438 NQGKMTGVSDGL
-451 LSGNNNIVT
+451 LISGNNNIVT

-493 STGISIAG
+493 STGISIAS

-512 TIVAKDNGILINSGA
+512 AIVAKDNGILINSGA

-532 GGSITATGSSISYG
+532 GGSITATGSSNSYG
-546 IQYNSGTSGT
+546 IQYNSGASGT

-569 AGDASVYAHG
+569 VGDASVYAHG

-636 DTNGVTIN
+636 DTNGVTIS

-659 TNAILINSG
+659 TNAVLINSG
-668 SKNNTLTLNTGTEIS
+668 SKNNTITLNTGTEIS

-803 SGNVIKQGGGE
+803 SGNVVKQGGGE

-854 LDAANASDPFIVA
+854 LEAASASDPFIVA

-897 LTADLTA
+897 LTADLTE

-947 NAISGDFDGITI
+947 NAISGDFDDITI

-984 LVETLTWYADRYNA
+984 LVETLTWYADRDNA

-1049 TYTGGTTISDG
+1049 TYTGSTTISEG
-1060 TLVATNVEALGT
+1060 TLIATNVEALGT
-1072 GNVTDNATLEL
+1072 GDVTDDAVLEL

-1096 GQVVKSGDETLT
+1096 GQVVKSGDEMLT
-1108 LSGSNTYTGGTIIS
+1108 LSGTNTYTGGTLIS
-1122 GGTLVATNV
+1122 DGTLVASNV
-1131 EALGTGDVTDNATL
+1131 EALGTGNVTDNATL
-1145 ELNTGGDFDNAIGGT
+1145 ELNAGGDFTNNIGGT

-1177 SYTGGTTISGGT
+1177 SYTGGTTISDGT

-1195 EALGSGDVT
+1195 EALGTGNVT
-1204 DNATLELNTGG
+1204 DNATLEL
-1215 DFANNIGG
+1215 
-1223 TGSVVKSGDK
+1223 S
-1233 TLTLSGTNSYTG
+1233 
-1245 GTTISGGTLVANNV
+1245 
-1259 EALGTGDVTNNATL
+1259 
-1273 ELNTGGDFD
+1273 
-1282 NAISGSGQVV
+1282 
-1292 KSGDETLTLSG
+1292 
-1303 ANSYTGGTT
+1303 
-1312 ISGGT
+1312 
-1317 LVATNVEALG
+1317 
-1327 TGDITD
+1327 
-1333 NATLEL
+1333 
-1339 NAGGDFT
+1339 
-1346 NNIGGTGSVEKSGDK
+1346 
-1361 TLTLSGTN
+1361 
-1369 TYRGGTLI
+1369 
-1377 SGGTLV
+1377 
-1383 ASNVEA
+1383 
-1389 LGSGDVTDNAT
+1389 
-1400 LEMNTGG
+1400 TGG

-1442 GGTLVASN
+1442 AGTLVASN
-1450 VEALGTGNVTDNA
+1450 VEALGTGDITDNA
-1463 TLELNTGGDFDNA
+1463 TLELNAGGDFDNA

-1486 GDGALTL
+1486 GDKTLTL

-1510 IAANVNA
+1510 IATHVNA

-1579 VDPVIHAASQ
+1579 ADPVIHAASQ

-1807 TLVASNVDA
+1807 TLVASNVEA
-1816 LGSGDVTNNAT
+1816 LGTGDVTDDAT
-1827 LEMNTGGDFINNIGG
+1827 LELNTGGDFTNNIGG
-1842 TGRVEKSGD
+1842 TGCVEKSGD

-1868 SDGTLVASN
+1868 SGGTLVANDVNALGTGDVTDNAALMLNTGGDFTNNIGGTGRVEKSGDGTLTLSGGNTYTGGTLISGGTLVATNVDALGSGDVTDNATLELNTGGDFDNAISGSGQVVKSGDETLTLSGANSYTGGTLISGGTLVASN
-1877 VEALGTGDVTNNATL
+1877 VEALGTGDVT
-1892 ELNTGGTFDNA
+1892 
-1903 ISGSGQ
+1903 
-1909 VVKSGDDV
+1909 
-1917 LTLSGANSYSGG
+1917 
-1929 TLISGGTLVANNVE
+1929 
-1943 ALGTGDVTDN
+1943 DN
-1953 ATLEMNTGGD
+1953 AT
-1963 FINNIGGTGRVEKSG
+1963 
-1978 DDALTLSG
+1978 
-1986 SNTYTG
+1986 
-1992 GTTINDGT
+1992 
-2000 LIATSVDALGSGDVT
+2000 
-2015 NNAVLELNTGGD
+2015 LELNTGGD
-2027 FINNIG
+2027 FINSIG

-2046 TLSGSNTYT
+2046 TLSGTNSYT
-2055 GGTLISGGTLVAT
+2055 GGTLISGGTL
-2068 NVEALGTGD
+2068 
-2077 VTDNAVLELNTGGD
+2077 
-2091 FINNIGGTGRVEK
+2091 I
-2104 SGDDTLTLSG
+2104 
-2114 SNSYTGGTL
+2114 
-2123 ISSGTLV
+2123 

-2173 LTLSGS
+2173 LTLSGA

-2185 TTINDGT
+2185 TTISGGT
-2192 LVATSVE
+2192 LVASNVE
-2199 ALGSGDV
+2199 ALGTGDV
-2206 TNDAVLALNTG
+2206 TDNATLELNTS
-2217 GDFANNIGGTG
+2217 GTFDNVISG
-2228 SVVKSGDETLT
+2228 SGQVVKSGDDALT
-2239 LSGTNSYTGGTTIS
+2239 LSGANSYTGGTTIS
-2253 GGTLVATNVEALG
+2253 GGTLVA
-2266 TGDVTNNAT
+2266 
-2275 LELNT
+2275 
-2280 GGDFTNNISGNGQ
+2280 
-2293 VVKSGDDTL
+2293 
-2302 TFSGSN
+2302 SN
-2308 TYTGGTT
+2308 
-2315 INDGTL
+2315 
-2321 VATSVEALGSGDVT
+2321 VEALGSGDVT
-2335 NDAVLALNTGGD
+2335 NDAVLELNTGGD
-2347 FANNIGGTG
+2347 FTNN
-2356 SVVKSGD
+2356 
-2363 ETLTLSGSNTYTG
+2363 
-2376 STLISSGTLVAN
+2376 
-2388 DVNALGTGDVTDNA
+2388 
-2402 TLMLNTG
+2402 
-2409 GDFINNIGGTG
+2409 
-2420 RVEKSG
+2420 
-2426 DDTLT
+2426 
-2431 LSGSNSYTGGTLISS
+2431 
-2446 GTLVATNVDALGSG
+2446 
-2460 DVTDNATLELN
+2460 
-2471 TGGTFDNAISGSGQV
+2471 ISGSGQV

-2500 SYTGGTL
+2500 SYTGGTT
-2507 ISSGTLVAND
+2507 ISGGTLIASNVE
-2517 VNALGTGD
+2517 ALGSGD
-2525 VTDNAVLELNTGGDF
+2525 VTNDAVLELNTGGDF

-2545 GSGQVVKSGDETLTL
+2545 GSGQVVKSGDDALTL

-2608 LTTHDNAI
+2608 LTTHDNAT

-2631 QEANSTLAVHLID
+2631 QEANSTLAVHLTN

-2681 TLIDTDSAINSDF
+2681 TLIDSDSAIDSDF

-2762 TDVDATLNPDSAT
+2762 TDVDATLDPDSAT
-2775 YWDGKSLIKRGAGT
+2775 DWDGKSLIKRGAGT

-2827 IAANAAFGG
+2827 IAANAVFGG
-2836 HNSTVNGHVNNQ
+2836 HNATVNGHVNNL

-2944 QSDGDFRL
+2944 QSDGDFTL

-2986 GEVTPPDDGGEV
+2986 GDVTPPDDGGDV
-2998 TPPDDGGE
+2998 TPPDDGGD

-3033 VTPPDDGGDITPP
+3033 VTPPDDGGDVTPP
-3046 DDGGDITP
+3046 DDDGDITP
-3054 PDGGDVTPVAPQ
+3054 PDGGDVTPVTPQ

-3091 REGSQYRSADGSI
+3091 REGSQYRSADGSV

-3151 MGSYINAS
+3151 MGSYINAN

>member
-77 TGNTVATDTATSA
+77 TGNTIATDTAASA

-110 GSSLTDSQAM
+110 GSSLIDSQAM
-120 NLDSST
+120 NLDSLT

-131 HNQGTITGSNEDGTI
+131 HNQGTITGSSADGTI
-146 MLQNGG
+146 LLQNGG

-157 ARIENNATYEHD
+157 GRIENSAIYVHNLDLGA
-169 PEDIPQEYA
+169 PEIDAAI
-178 GVYMLNGG
+178 YMLNGG

-192 SGVLEGVSGVIVQ
+192 NGVLKGVSGVIVQ
-205 SGEAHITNGGMI
+205 SGEVHITNGGTI

-229 FRDGTY
+229 LRGGAY

-253 KIEDAAI
+253 EIEDAAI
-260 YVHTL
+260 YAHTF
-265 NDMAV
+265 DDIAA
-270 SGSVSVDN
+270 GDYVSVDN
-278 SGLMQSDFITVA
+278 SGLLQSDFIAVA
-290 LYYGSHFEVVNRVG
+290 LYHGAHFEVINRAG

-315 GIKSTAMELKVG
+315 GIQSAAMELKAG
-327 VDNLVTNDGT
+327 ANNLVTNDGT

-371 GSGDASVYVHGN
+371 GAGDASVYVHGN

-433 GNTIS
+433 GNTIT
-438 NQGKMTGVSDGLV
+438 NQGKMTGVSDGL
-451 LSGNNNIVT
+451 LISGNNNIVT

-493 STGISIAG
+493 STGISIAS

-512 TIVAKDNGILINSGA
+512 AIVAKDNGILINSGA

-546 IQYNSGTSGT
+546 IQYNSGASGT

-659 TNAILINSG
+659 TNAIFINSG

-683 GSITDDN
+683 GSITDGN

-745 TLILNGAMTAKGATV
+745 TLIVNGAMTAKGATV

-787 TFNRSDAAAY
+787 TFNRSDAAVY

-803 SGNVIKQGGGE
+803 SGNVVKQGGGE

-854 LDAANASDPFIVA
+854 LDAASASDPFIVA

-947 NAISGDFDGITI
+947 NVISGDFDDITI

-984 LVETLTWYADRYNA
+984 LVETLTWYADRDNA

-1060 TLVATNVEALGT
+1060 TLVANNVEALGT
-1072 GNVTDNATLEL
+1072 GNVTD
-1083 NTGGDFDNAISGS
+1083 
-1096 GQVVKSGDETLT
+1096 
-1108 LSGSNTYTGGTIIS
+1108 
-1122 GGTLVATNV
+1122 
-1131 EALGTGDVTDNATL
+1131 
-1145 ELNTGGDFDNAIGGT
+1145 
-1160 GSVVK
+1160 
-1165 SGDKTLTLSGAN
+1165 
-1177 SYTGGTTISGGT
+1177 
-1189 LVASNV
+1189 
-1195 EALGSGDVT
+1195 
-1204 DNATLELNTGG
+1204 
-1215 DFANNIGG
+1215 
-1223 TGSVVKSGDK
+1223 
-1233 TLTLSGTNSYTG
+1233 
-1245 GTTISGGTLVANNV
+1245 
-1259 EALGTGDVTNNATL
+1259 NATL

-1327 TGDITD
+1327 SGDVTD

-1339 NAGGDFT
+1339 NT
-1346 NNIGGTGSVEKSGDK
+1346 GGTFDNVISGSGQVVKSGDDA
-1361 TLTLSGTN
+1361 LTLSGNNSYT
-1369 TYRGGTLI
+1369 GGTLI

-1383 ASNVEA
+1383 ASNVDA

-1407 DFANNIGGTGS
+1407 DFDNAISGS
-1418 VVKSG
+1418 GQVVKSG
-1423 DKTLTLSG
+1423 DETLTLSG

-1442 GGTLVASN
+1442 GGTLVANN
-1450 VEALGTGNVTDNA
+1450 VEALGTGDVTNNA

-1486 GDGALTL
+1486 GDKTLTL

-1510 IAANVNA
+1510 IATHVNA

-1701 DATLDPASA
+1701 DATLDPDSA

-1722 AGTLIL
+1722 TGTLIL

-1775 ISGSGQVVKSGDDVL
+1775 ISGSGQVVKSGDKML

-1807 TLVASNVDA
+1807 TLVASNV
-1816 LGSGDVTNNAT
+1816 
-1827 LEMNTGGDFINNIGG
+1827 
-1842 TGRVEKSGD
+1842 
-1851 DTLTLS
+1851 
-1857 GSNTYTGGTLI
+1857 
-1868 SDGTLVASN
+1868 
-1877 VEALGTGDVTNNATL
+1877 EALGTGDVTDNATL

-1909 VVKSGDDV
+1909 VVKSGDET
-1917 LTLSGANSYSGG
+1917 LTLSGTNSYTDG
-1929 TLISGGTLVANNVE
+1929 TLISGGTLVA
-1943 ALGTGDVTDN
+1943 
-1953 ATLEMNTGGD
+1953 
-1963 FINNIGGTGRVEKSG
+1963 S
-1978 DDALTLSG
+1978 
-1986 SNTYTG
+1986 
-1992 GTTINDGT
+1992 
-2000 LIATSVDALGSGDVT
+2000 
-2015 NNAVLELNTGGD
+2015 
-2027 FINNIG
+2027 
-2033 GTGRVEKSGDETL
+2033 
-2046 TLSGSNTYT
+2046 
-2055 GGTLISGGTLVAT
+2055 

-2091 FINNIGGTGRVEK
+2091 
-2104 SGDDTLTLSG
+2104 
-2114 SNSYTGGTL
+2114 
-2123 ISSGTLV
+2123 
-2130 ATNVD
+2130 
-2135 ALGSGDV
+2135 
-2142 TDNAT
+2142 
-2147 LELNTGGDFTNN
+2147 
-2159 ISGSGQ
+2159 
-2165 VVKSGDET
+2165 
-2173 LTLSGS
+2173 
-2179 NTYTGG
+2179 
-2185 TTINDGT
+2185 
-2192 LVATSVE
+2192 
-2199 ALGSGDV
+2199 
-2206 TNDAVLALNTG
+2206 
-2217 GDFANNIGGTG
+2217 
-2228 SVVKSGDETLT
+2228 
-2239 LSGTNSYTGGTTIS
+2239 
-2253 GGTLVATNVEALG
+2253 
-2266 TGDVTNNAT
+2266 
-2275 LELNT
+2275 
-2280 GGDFTNNISGNGQ
+2280 
-2293 VVKSGDDTL
+2293 
-2302 TFSGSN
+2302 
-2308 TYTGGTT
+2308 
-2315 INDGTL
+2315 
-2321 VATSVEALGSGDVT
+2321 
-2335 NDAVLALNTGGD
+2335 
-2347 FANNIGGTG
+2347 
-2356 SVVKSGD
+2356 
-2363 ETLTLSGSNTYTG
+2363 
-2376 STLISSGTLVAN
+2376 
-2388 DVNALGTGDVTDNA
+2388 
-2402 TLMLNTG
+2402 
-2409 GDFINNIGGTG
+2409 
-2420 RVEKSG
+2420 
-2426 DDTLT
+2426 
-2431 LSGSNSYTGGTLISS
+2431 
-2446 GTLVATNVDALGSG
+2446 
-2460 DVTDNATLELN
+2460 
-2471 TGGTFDNAISGSGQV
+2471 FDNAISGSGQV

-2525 VTDNAVLELNTGGDF
+2525 VTDNATLMLNTGGDFTNNIGGTGRVEKSGDDTLTLSGSNSYTGGTLISSGTLVATNVDALGTGDVTDDATLELNTGGDFDNAISGSGQVVKSGDDVLTLSGVNSYSGGTLISDGTLVASNVEALGTGDVTDNATLELNTGGTFDNAISGSGQVEKSGDGTLTLSGSNTYTGGTLISGGTLVASNVEALGTGDVTNDAVLELNTGGTFDNAISGSGQVVKSGDDALTLSGSNTYTGGTIISGGTLVATNVDALGNGDVTDNATLELNTGGDF

-2560 SGANSYTGGTTIS
+2560 SGSNTYTGGTTIN

-2608 LTTHDNAI
+2608 LTTHDNAT

-2631 QEANSTLAVHLID
+2631 QEANSTLAVHLTN

-2652 ADHANLGGTLDIT
+2652 ADRANLGGTLDIT

-2681 TLIDTDSAINSDF
+2681 TLIDSDSAIDSDF

-2804 QEGALWLAETATIG
+2804 QEGTLWLAETATIG

-2836 HNSTVNGHVNNQ
+2836 HNATVNGHVNNQ

-2944 QSDGDFRL
+2944 QSDGDFTL

-2986 GEVTPPDDGGEV
+2986 GDVIPPDDGGDVTPPDDGGDVTPPDDGGDVTPPDDGGEV
-2998 TPPDDGGE
+2998 TPPE
-3006 VTPPDDGGEVTPP
+3006 
-3019 DDGGEV
+3019 DGGEV

-3033 VTPPDDGGDITPP
+3033 VTPPDDGGDVTPP
-3046 DDGGDITP
+3046 DDDGDITP
-3054 PDGGDVTPVAPQ
+3054 PDGGDVTPVTPQ

-3326 VSQDLPNDRVE
+3326 VSQDLPNDRAE

>member
-157 ARIENNATYEHD
+157 ARIENSATYEHD

-244 ITTASDGSG
+244 ITTASDGSN

-290 LYYGSHFEVVNRVG
+290 LYHGSHFEVVNRVG

-371 GSGDASVYVHGN
+371 GAGDASVYVHGN
-383 GDGTVVNNSGTMS
+383 GDGTIVNNSGTMS
-396 STVYGVYLDSAR
+396 SSVYGVYLDSAR

-433 GNTIS
+433 GNTIT
-438 NQGKMTGVSDGLV
+438 NQGKMTGVSDGL
-451 LSGNNNIVT
+451 LISGNNNIVT

-493 STGISIAG
+493 STGISIAS

-512 TIVAKDNGILINSGA
+512 AIVAKDNGILINSGA

-532 GGSITATGSSISYG
+532 GGSITATGSSNSYG
-546 IQYNSGTSGT
+546 IQYNSGASGT

-569 AGDASVYAHG
+569 VGDASVYAHG

-636 DTNGVTIN
+636 DTNGVTIS

-659 TNAILINSG
+659 TNAVLINSG
-668 SKNNTLTLNTGTEIS
+668 SKNNTITLNTGTEIS

-803 SGNVIKQGGGE
+803 SGNVVKQGGGE

-854 LDAANASDPFIVA
+854 LDAASASDPFIVA

-897 LTADLTA
+897 LTADLTE
-904 TSGPAIRAKNVNL
+904 TSGPVIRAKNVNL

-947 NAISGDFDGITI
+947 NAISGDFDDITI

-984 LVETLTWYADRYNA
+984 LVETLTWYADRDNA

-1018 TVLENVDANSG
+1018 TVLEDVDANSG

-1049 TYTGGTTISDG
+1049 TYTGGTTIS
-1060 TLVATNVEALGT
+1060 
-1072 GNVTDNATLEL
+1072 
-1083 NTGGDFDNAISGS
+1083 
-1096 GQVVKSGDETLT
+1096 
-1108 LSGSNTYTGGTIIS
+1108 

-1131 EALGTGDVTDNATL
+1131 D
-1145 ELNTGGDFDNAIGGT
+1145 
-1160 GSVVK
+1160 
-1165 SGDKTLTLSGAN
+1165 
-1177 SYTGGTTISGGT
+1177 
-1189 LVASNV
+1189 
-1195 EALGSGDVT
+1195 ALGSGDVT
-1204 DNATLELNTGG
+1204 D
-1215 DFANNIGG
+1215 
-1223 TGSVVKSGDK
+1223 
-1233 TLTLSGTNSYTG
+1233 
-1245 GTTISGGTLVANNV
+1245 
-1259 EALGTGDVTNNATL
+1259 NATL

-1317 LVATNVEALG
+1317 LVASNVEALG

-1339 NAGGDFT
+1339 NAGGTFD
-1346 NNIGGTGSVEKSGDK
+1346 NV
-1361 TLTLSGTN
+1361 
-1369 TYRGGTLI
+1369 I
-1377 SGGTLV
+1377 SG
-1383 ASNVEA
+1383 
-1389 LGSGDVTDNAT
+1389 SGQ
-1400 LEMNTGG
+1400 
-1407 DFANNIGGTGS
+1407 

-1423 DKTLTLSG
+1423 DDALTLSG

-1442 GGTLVASN
+1442 GGTLVANN
-1450 VEALGTGNVTDNA
+1450 VEALGTGDVTNNA
-1463 TLELNTGGDFDNA
+1463 TLELNTGGDFTNA

-1486 GDGALTL
+1486 GDKTLTL

-1510 IAANVNA
+1510 IATHVNA

-1579 VDPVIHAASQ
+1579 ADPVIHAASQ

-1615 DTFTLI
+1615 DIFTLI

-1775 ISGSGQVVKSGDDVL
+1775 ISGSGQVVKSGDGAL

-1909 VVKSGDDV
+1909 VEKSGDDV

-1929 TLISGGTLVANNVE
+1929 TLISDGTLVASNVEALGTGDVTDDATLELNTGGDFINNIGGTGRVEKSGDDKLTLSGSNTYTGGTLISSGTLVANDVNALGTGDVTDNATLMLNTGGDFTNNIGGTGRVEKSGDDALTLSGSNTYTGGTLISGGTLVANDVNALGTGDITDNATLALNAVGDFDNAISGSGKVEKSGDDALTLSGSNTYTGGTLISSGTLVASNVE

-1953 ATLEMNTGGD
+1953 ATLELNTGGTFDNAISGSGQVVKSGDETLTLSGSNTYTGGTLISGGTLVASNVEALGTGNVTDNATLELNTDGD
-1963 FINNIGGTGRVEKSG
+1963 FDNAIGGTGRVEKSG

-2000 LIATSVDALGSGDVT
+2000 LIATSVDALG
-2015 NNAVLELNTGGD
+2015 
-2027 FINNIG
+2027 
-2033 GTGRVEKSGDETL
+2033 
-2046 TLSGSNTYT
+2046 
-2055 GGTLISGGTLVAT
+2055 
-2068 NVEALGTGD
+2068 TGD
-2077 VTDNAVLELNTGGD
+2077 VTDNAV
-2091 FINNIGGTGRVEK
+2091 
-2104 SGDDTLTLSG
+2104 
-2114 SNSYTGGTL
+2114 
-2123 ISSGTLV
+2123 
-2130 ATNVD
+2130 
-2135 ALGSGDV
+2135 
-2142 TDNAT
+2142 
-2147 LELNTGGDFTNN
+2147 
-2159 ISGSGQ
+2159 
-2165 VVKSGDET
+2165 
-2173 LTLSGS
+2173 
-2179 NTYTGG
+2179 
-2185 TTINDGT
+2185 
-2192 LVATSVE
+2192 
-2199 ALGSGDV
+2199 
-2206 TNDAVLALNTG
+2206 
-2217 GDFANNIGGTG
+2217 
-2228 SVVKSGDETLT
+2228 
-2239 LSGTNSYTGGTTIS
+2239 
-2253 GGTLVATNVEALG
+2253 
-2266 TGDVTNNAT
+2266 
-2275 LELNT
+2275 
-2280 GGDFTNNISGNGQ
+2280 
-2293 VVKSGDDTL
+2293 
-2302 TFSGSN
+2302 
-2308 TYTGGTT
+2308 
-2315 INDGTL
+2315 
-2321 VATSVEALGSGDVT
+2321 
-2335 NDAVLALNTGGD
+2335 
-2347 FANNIGGTG
+2347 
-2356 SVVKSGD
+2356 
-2363 ETLTLSGSNTYTG
+2363 
-2376 STLISSGTLVAN
+2376 
-2388 DVNALGTGDVTDNA
+2388 
-2402 TLMLNTG
+2402 
-2409 GDFINNIGGTG
+2409 
-2420 RVEKSG
+2420 
-2426 DDTLT
+2426 
-2431 LSGSNSYTGGTLISS
+2431 
-2446 GTLVATNVDALGSG
+2446 
-2460 DVTDNATLELN
+2460 LELN

-2486 VKSGDET
+2486 EKSGDDV

-2500 SYTGGTL
+2500 SYSGGTL
-2507 ISSGTLVAND
+2507 ISDGTLVAND

-2545 GSGQVVKSGDETLTL
+2545 GSGQVVKSGDETLTLSGANSYTGGTLISGGTLVATSVEALGSGDVTDNAVLELNTGGTFDNAISGSGQVVKSGDKTLTL

-2631 QEANSTLAVHLID
+2631 QEANSTLAVHLTD

-2652 ADHANLGGTLDIT
+2652 ADRANLGGTLDIT

-2681 TLIDTDSAINSDF
+2681 TLIDSDSAIDSDF

-2706 VDFLTVDGRVNADDD
+2706 VDFLTVDGRVNAADD

-2775 YWDGKSLIKRGAGT
+2775 DWDGKSLIKRGAGT

-2804 QEGALWLAETATIG
+2804 QEGTLWLAETATIG

-2836 HNSTVNGHVNNQ
+2836 HNATVNGHVNNQ

-2944 QSDGDFRL
+2944 QSDGDFTL

-2986 GEVTPPDDGGEV
+2986 GDVTPPDDGGDVTPPDDGGDVTPPDDGGEV
-2998 TPPDDGGE
+2998 TPPDDGG
-3006 VTPPDDGGEVTPP
+3006 D
-3019 DDGGEV
+3019 V

-3033 VTPPDDGGDITPP
+3033 VTPPDDGGDVTPP
-3046 DDGGDITP
+3046 DDDGDITP
-3054 PDGGDVTPVAPQ
+3054 PDGGDVTPVTPQ

-3091 REGSQYRSADGSI
+3091 REGSQYRSADGSV

-3297 KESGRIQPF
+3297 KDSGRIQPF

>member
-1 MNKTYNIIWNAA
+1 MNRTYNIIWNAA

-120 NLDSST
+120 NLDSLT

-131 HNQGTITGSNEDGTI
+131 HNQGTITGSSADGTI
-146 MLQNGG
+146 LLQNGG

-157 ARIENNATYEHD
+157 GRIENSAIYVHNLDYGA
-169 PEDIPQEYA
+169 PEIDAAI
-178 GVYMLNGG
+178 YMLNGG

-192 SGVLEGVSGVIVQ
+192 NGVLKGVSGVIVQ
-205 SGEAHITNGGMI
+205 SGEVHITNGGTI

-229 FRDGTY
+229 LRGGAY

-244 ITTASDGSG
+244 ITTASDGSN

-260 YVHTL
+260 YAHTF
-265 NDMAV
+265 DDIAA
-270 SGSVSVDN
+270 GDSVSVDN
-278 SGLMQSDFITVA
+278 SGLLQSDFIAVA
-290 LYYGSHFEVVNRVG
+290 LYHGAHFEVFNRAG

-315 GIKSTAMELKVG
+315 GIQSAAMELKAG
-327 VDNLVTNDGT
+327 ADNLVTNDGT

-353 STSGGV
+353 NTSGGV

-396 STVYGVYLDSAR
+396 SSVYGVYLDSTR

-433 GNTIS
+433 GNTIT
-438 NQGKMTGVSDGLV
+438 NQGKMTGVSDGL
-451 LSGNNNIVT
+451 LISGNNNIVT

-485 SGSKITAT
+485 SGSKITTT

-546 IQYNSGTSGT
+546 IQYNSGASGT

-636 DTNGVTIN
+636 DTDGVTIS

-659 TNAILINSG
+659 TNAVLINSG
-668 SKNNTLTLNTGTEIS
+668 SKNNTITLNTGTEIS

-803 SGNVIKQGGGE
+803 SGNVVKQGGGE

-854 LDAANASDPFIVA
+854 LDAASASDPFIVA

-947 NAISGDFDGITI
+947 NAISGDFDDITI

-984 LVETLTWYADRYNA
+984 LVETLTWYADRDNA

-1049 TYTGGTTISDG
+1049 TYTGSTTISEG
-1060 TLVATNVEALGT
+1060 TLIATNVEALGT
-1072 GNVTDNATLEL
+1072 GNVTDNATLEM

-1096 GQVVKSGDETLT
+1096 GQVVKSGDE
-1108 LSGSNTYTGGTIIS
+1108 
-1122 GGTLVATNV
+1122 
-1131 EALGTGDVTDNATL
+1131 
-1145 ELNTGGDFDNAIGGT
+1145 
-1160 GSVVK
+1160 
-1165 SGDKTLTLSGAN
+1165 TLTLSGAN

-1215 DFANNIGG
+1215 DFDNNIGG

-1233 TLTLSGTNSYTG
+1233 
-1245 GTTISGGTLVANNV
+1245 
-1259 EALGTGDVTNNATL
+1259 
-1273 ELNTGGDFD
+1273 
-1282 NAISGSGQVV
+1282 
-1292 KSGDETLTLSG
+1292 TLTLSG

-1317 LVATNVEALG
+1317 LVV
-1327 TGDITD
+1327 
-1333 NATLEL
+1333 
-1339 NAGGDFT
+1339 
-1346 NNIGGTGSVEKSGDK
+1346 
-1361 TLTLSGTN
+1361 
-1369 TYRGGTLI
+1369 
-1377 SGGTLV
+1377 
-1383 ASNVEA
+1383 SNVEA

-1442 GGTLVASN
+1442 GGTLVANN
-1450 VEALGTGNVTDNA
+1450 VNALGSGDVTDNATLEMNTGGDFANNIGGTGSVVKSGDKTLTLSGANSYTGGTTISGGTLVATNVDALGTGNVTDNA
-1463 TLELNTGGDFDNA
+1463 TLELNTGGTFDNA
-1476 ISGSGQVVKS
+1476 IGGTGSVVKS
-1486 GDGALTL
+1486 GDKTLTL

-1544 ESGGNTEIGAGST
+1544 GSGGNTEIGAGST

-1701 DATLDPASA
+1701 DATLDPASS

-1746 ATNVDALG
+1746 ATNVEALGTGDVTDNAVLELNTGGTFDNAISGIGQVVKSGDETLMLSGTNTYSGGTLISGGTLVASNVEALGTGDVTNDAVLELNTSGDFDNAISGSGQVEKSGDGTLTLSGSNTYTGGTLISGGTLVASNVEALGTGDVTNDAVLELNTGGTFDNAISGSGQVVKSGDDALTLSGANSYTGGTLISGGTLIASNVEALG
-1754 SGDVTDDAT
+1754 SGDVTDNAT
-1763 LELNT
+1763 LALNT

-1807 TLVASNVDA
+1807 TLVASNVEA
-1816 LGSGDVTNNAT
+1816 LGSGDVTNDAV
-1827 LEMNTGGDFINNIGG
+1827 LELNTGGTFDNTISGS
-1842 TGRVEKSGD
+1842 GRVVKSGD
-1851 DTLTLS
+1851 GALTLS
-1857 GSNTYTGGTLI
+1857 GANSYSGGTLISDGTLIAGRVDVLGSGDVTDDATLELNTGGTFDNAISGSGQVVKSGDKMLTLSGANSYSGGTLI

-1892 ELNTGGTFDNA
+1892 ELNTGG
-1903 ISGSGQ
+1903 
-1909 VVKSGDDV
+1909 
-1917 LTLSGANSYSGG
+1917 
-1929 TLISGGTLVANNVE
+1929 
-1943 ALGTGDVTDN
+1943 
-1953 ATLEMNTGGD
+1953 
-1963 FINNIGGTGRVEKSG
+1963 
-1978 DDALTLSG
+1978 
-1986 SNTYTG
+1986 
-1992 GTTINDGT
+1992 
-2000 LIATSVDALGSGDVT
+2000 
-2015 NNAVLELNTGGD
+2015 
-2027 FINNIG
+2027 
-2033 GTGRVEKSGDETL
+2033 
-2046 TLSGSNTYT
+2046 
-2055 GGTLISGGTLVAT
+2055 
-2068 NVEALGTGD
+2068 
-2077 VTDNAVLELNTGGD
+2077 
-2091 FINNIGGTGRVEK
+2091 
-2104 SGDDTLTLSG
+2104 
-2114 SNSYTGGTL
+2114 
-2123 ISSGTLV
+2123 
-2130 ATNVD
+2130 
-2135 ALGSGDV
+2135 
-2142 TDNAT
+2142 
-2147 LELNTGGDFTNN
+2147 DFTNN

-2165 VVKSGDET
+2165 VVKSGDDT
-2173 LTLSGS
+2173 LTLSG
-2179 NTYTGG
+2179 
-2185 TTINDGT
+2185 
-2192 LVATSVE
+2192 A
-2199 ALGSGDV
+2199 
-2206 TNDAVLALNTG
+2206 
-2217 GDFANNIGGTG
+2217 
-2228 SVVKSGDETLT
+2228 
-2239 LSGTNSYTGGTTIS
+2239 NSYTGGTTIS

-2266 TGDVTNNAT
+2266 SGDVTNNA
-2275 LELNT
+2275 
-2280 GGDFTNNISGNGQ
+2280 
-2293 VVKSGDDTL
+2293 V
-2302 TFSGSN
+2302 
-2308 TYTGGTT
+2308 
-2315 INDGTL
+2315 
-2321 VATSVEALGSGDVT
+2321 
-2335 NDAVLALNTGGD
+2335 
-2347 FANNIGGTG
+2347 
-2356 SVVKSGD
+2356 
-2363 ETLTLSGSNTYTG
+2363 
-2376 STLISSGTLVAN
+2376 
-2388 DVNALGTGDVTDNA
+2388 
-2402 TLMLNTG
+2402 
-2409 GDFINNIGGTG
+2409 
-2420 RVEKSG
+2420 
-2426 DDTLT
+2426 
-2431 LSGSNSYTGGTLISS
+2431 
-2446 GTLVATNVDALGSG
+2446 
-2460 DVTDNATLELN
+2460 LELN

-2486 VKSGDET
+2486 VKSGDKT

-2500 SYTGGTL
+2500 SYTGGTT
-2507 ISSGTLVAND
+2507 INDGTLVATSVDALGTGD
-2517 VNALGTGD
+2517 VTDDATLELNTGGDFDNAIGGSGNVVKSGADTLTLSGSNTYTGGTLISDGTLVASNVDALGTGD
-2525 VTDNAVLELNTGGDF
+2525 VTDNATLELNTGGDF

-2545 GSGQVVKSGDETLTL
+2545 GRGQVVKSGDKTLTL

-2573 GGTLVASNVEALGSG
+2573 GGTLVASNVEVLGSG

-2608 LTTHDNAI
+2608 LTTHDNAT

-2631 QEANSTLAVHLID
+2631 QEANSTLAVHLTD

-2652 ADHANLGGTLDIT
+2652 ADRANLGGTLDIT

-2775 YWDGKSLIKRGAGT
+2775 DWDGKSLIKRGAGT

-2836 HNSTVNGHVNNQ
+2836 HNATVNGHVNNL
-2848 GSLYFVDTFTVNG
+2848 GNLYFVDTFTVNG

-2986 GEVTPPDDGGEV
+2986 GDVTPPDDGGEV
-2998 TPPDDGGE
+2998 TPPDDGGD
-3006 VTPPDDGGEVTPP
+3006 VTPPDDGGDVIPP
-3019 DDGGEV
+3019 DDGGDI
-3025 TPPDDDGE
+3025 TPPDGGGD

-3046 DDGGDITP
+3046 DDDGNITP

-3205 YQYGA
+3205 YQYGV

-3347 ERLSVYAQAAGQKG
+3347 ERLSVYAQAVGQKG

>member
-1 MNKTYNIIWNAA
+1 
-13 RGMYIVTSELAR
+13 
-25 SGSRAIVSVSASCA
+25 
-39 VTLLAMD
+39 
-46 AAPAVAEETRVSI
+46 
-59 PSQTTTYTLSGA
+59 
-71 TPFVVE
+71 
-77 TGNTVATDTATSA
+77 
-90 AIVGDNSNDWDL
+90 
-102 LIESGAVV
+102 
-110 GSSLTDSQAM
+110 
-120 NLDSST
+120 
-126 GATSV
+126 
-131 HNQGTITGSNEDGTI
+131 
-146 MLQNGG
+146 
-152 SVIND
+152 
-157 ARIENNATYEHD
+157 
-169 PEDIPQEYA
+169 
-178 GVYMLNGG
+178 
-186 SYVSSE
+186 
-192 SGVLEGVSGVIVQ
+192 
-205 SGEAHITNGGMI
+205 
-217 NSDGSWRSYGVE
+217 
-229 FRDGTY
+229 
-235 GTIVNTGTI
+235 
-244 ITTASDGSG
+244 
-253 KIEDAAI
+253 
-260 YVHTL
+260 
-265 NDMAV
+265 
-270 SGSVSVDN
+270 
-278 SGLMQSDFITVA
+278 
-290 LYYGSHFEVVNRVG
+290 
-304 GVITAGNSSLV
+304 
-315 GIKSTAMELKVG
+315 STAMELKVG

-371 GSGDASVYVHGN
+371 GAGDASVYVHGN

-419 GAISANTAVAINGN
+419 SAISANTAVAINGN
-433 GNTIS
+433 GNTIT
-438 NQGKMTGVSDGLV
+438 NQGKMTGVSDGL
-451 LSGNNNIVT
+451 LISGNNNIVT

-493 STGISIAG
+493 STGISIAS

-512 TIVAKDNGILINSGA
+512 AIVAKDNGILINSGA

-532 GGSITATGSSISYG
+532 GGSITATGSSNSYG
-546 IQYNSGTSGT
+546 IQYNSGASGT

-569 AGDASVYAHG
+569 VGDASVYAHG

-612 ITANTAVQLN
+612 ISANTAVQFH
-622 GNNNTLANAGAILG
+622 GNNNKLANAGAISG
-636 DTNGVTIN
+636 DTNGVTIS
-644 GSGNTLTSQG
+644 GSGNTLTNQG

-803 SGNVIKQGGGE
+803 SGNVVKQGGGE

-854 LDAANASDPFIVA
+854 LDAASASDPFIVA

-1049 TYTGGTTISDG
+1049 TYTGGTLISDG
-1060 TLVATNVEALGT
+1060 TLVASNVEALGT
-1072 GNVTDNATLEL
+1072 GDITDNAVLEL

-1292 KSGDETLTLSG
+1292 KSGD
-1303 ANSYTGGTT
+1303 
-1312 ISGGT
+1312 
-1317 LVATNVEALG
+1317 
-1327 TGDITD
+1327 
-1333 NATLEL
+1333 
-1339 NAGGDFT
+1339 
-1346 NNIGGTGSVEKSGDK
+1346 K
-1361 TLTLSGTN
+1361 T
-1369 TYRGGTLI
+1369 
-1377 SGGTLV
+1377 
-1383 ASNVEA
+1383 
-1389 LGSGDVTDNAT
+1389 
-1400 LEMNTGG
+1400 
-1407 DFANNIGGTGS
+1407 
-1418 VVKSG
+1418 
-1423 DKTLTLSG
+1423 
-1431 ANSYTGGTTIS
+1431 
-1442 GGTLVASN
+1442 
-1450 VEALGTGNVTDNA
+1450 
-1463 TLELNTGGDFDNA
+1463 
-1476 ISGSGQVVKS
+1476 
-1486 GDGALTL
+1486 LTL

-1510 IAANVNA
+1510 IATHVNA

-1568 STLTINLNSNT
+1568 STLTINLNGNT

-1775 ISGSGQVVKSGDDVL
+1775 IGGSGNVVKSGADTL
-1790 TLSGAN
+1790 TLSGSN
-1796 SYSGGTLISDG
+1796 SYTGGTTISGG
-1807 TLVASNVDA
+1807 TLVASNVEA
-1816 LGSGDVTNNAT
+1816 LGTGDVTNNAT
-1827 LEMNTGGDFINNIGG
+1827 LELNTGGDFINNIGG

-1868 SDGTLVASN
+1868 NGGTLVASN
-1877 VEALGTGDVTNNATL
+1877 VEALGTGDVTDNATL
-1892 ELNTGGTFDNA
+1892 ALNTGGTFDNA

-1909 VVKSGDDV
+1909 
-1917 LTLSGANSYSGG
+1917 
-1929 TLISGGTLVANNVE
+1929 
-1943 ALGTGDVTDN
+1943 
-1953 ATLEMNTGGD
+1953 
-1963 FINNIGGTGRVEKSG
+1963 
-1978 DDALTLSG
+1978 
-1986 SNTYTG
+1986 
-1992 GTTINDGT
+1992 
-2000 LIATSVDALGSGDVT
+2000 
-2015 NNAVLELNTGGD
+2015 
-2027 FINNIG
+2027 
-2033 GTGRVEKSGDETL
+2033 
-2046 TLSGSNTYT
+2046 
-2055 GGTLISGGTLVAT
+2055 
-2068 NVEALGTGD
+2068 
-2077 VTDNAVLELNTGGD
+2077 
-2091 FINNIGGTGRVEK
+2091 
-2104 SGDDTLTLSG
+2104 
-2114 SNSYTGGTL
+2114 
-2123 ISSGTLV
+2123 
-2130 ATNVD
+2130 
-2135 ALGSGDV
+2135 
-2142 TDNAT
+2142 
-2147 LELNTGGDFTNN
+2147 
-2159 ISGSGQ
+2159 
-2165 VVKSGDET
+2165 
-2173 LTLSGS
+2173 
-2179 NTYTGG
+2179 
-2185 TTINDGT
+2185 
-2192 LVATSVE
+2192 
-2199 ALGSGDV
+2199 
-2206 TNDAVLALNTG
+2206 
-2217 GDFANNIGGTG
+2217 
-2228 SVVKSGDETLT
+2228 VVKSGDETLT

-2266 TGDVTNNAT
+2266 SGDVTDDATLELNTGGTFDNAISGSGQVVKSGDKMLTLSGANSYSGGTLISDGTLVASNVEALGTGDVTNNAT
-2275 LELNT
+2275 LALNT
-2280 GGDFTNNISGNGQ
+2280 GGDFTNNISGSGQ

-2302 TFSGSN
+2302 TLSGANS
-2308 TYTGGTT
+2308 YTGGTT
-2315 INDGTL
+2315 I
-2321 VATSVEALGSGDVT
+2321 SG
-2335 NDAVLALNTGGD
+2335 
-2347 FANNIGGTG
+2347 
-2356 SVVKSGD
+2356 
-2363 ETLTLSGSNTYTG
+2363 
-2376 STLISSGTLVAN
+2376 
-2388 DVNALGTGDVTDNA
+2388 
-2402 TLMLNTG
+2402 
-2409 GDFINNIGGTG
+2409 
-2420 RVEKSG
+2420 
-2426 DDTLT
+2426 
-2431 LSGSNSYTGGTLISS
+2431 
-2446 GTLVATNVDALGSG
+2446 GTLVATNVDALGTG
-2460 DVTDNATLELN
+2460 DVTNSSTLELN

-2493 LTLSGAN
+2493 LTLSGSNTYTGGTLISGGTLVATNVDALGTGDVTDNATLELNTGGTFDNVISGSGQVVKSGDDTLTLSGAN

-2507 ISSGTLVAND
+2507 ISGGTLVATS
-2517 VNALGTGD
+2517 VEALGSGD
-2525 VTDNAVLELNTGGDF
+2525 VTDNAVLELNTGGTF

-2545 GSGQVVKSGDETLTL
+2545 GSGQVVKSGDKTLTL

-2631 QEANSTLAVHLID
+2631 QEANSTLAVHLTD

-2652 ADHANLGGTLDIT
+2652 ADRANLGGTLDIT

-2681 TLIDTDSAINSDF
+2681 TLIDSDSAIDSDF

-2836 HNSTVNGHVNNQ
+2836 HNATVNGHVNNL
-2848 GSLYFVDTFTVNG
+2848 GNLYFVDTFTVNG

-3286 RLGVRVDGKLY
+3286 RLGMRVDGKLY

>member
-120 NLDSST
+120 NLDSLT

-131 HNQGTITGSNEDGTI
+131 HNQGTITGSSADGTI
-146 MLQNGG
+146 LLQNGG

-157 ARIENNATYEHD
+157 GRIENSAIYVHNLDYGA
-169 PEDIPQEYA
+169 PEIDAAI
-178 GVYMLNGG
+178 YMLNGG

-192 SGVLEGVSGVIVQ
+192 NGVLKGVSGVIVQ
-205 SGEAHITNGGMI
+205 SGEVHITNGGTI

-229 FRDGTY
+229 LRGGAY

-244 ITTASDGSG
+244 ITTASDGSN

-260 YVHTL
+260 YAHTF
-265 NDMAV
+265 DDIAA
-270 SGSVSVDN
+270 GDSVSVDN
-278 SGLMQSDFITVA
+278 SGLLQSDFIAVA
-290 LYYGSHFEVVNRVG
+290 LYHGAHFEVFNRAG

-315 GIKSTAMELKVG
+315 GIQSAAMELKAG
-327 VDNLVTNDGT
+327 ADNLVTNDGT

-353 STSGGV
+353 NTSGGV

-396 STVYGVYLDSAR
+396 SSVYGVYLDSTR

-433 GNTIS
+433 GNTIT
-438 NQGKMTGVSDGLV
+438 NQGKMTGVSDGL
-451 LSGNNNIVT
+451 LISGNNNIVT

-493 STGISIAG
+493 STGISIAS

-512 TIVAKDNGILINSGA
+512 AIVAKDNGILINSGA

-532 GGSITATGSSISYG
+532 GGSITATGSSNSYG
-546 IQYNSGTSGT
+546 IQYNSGASGT

-569 AGDASVYAHG
+569 VGDASVYAHG

-612 ITANTAVQLN
+612 ISANTAVQFH
-622 GNNNTLANAGAILG
+622 GNNNKLANAGAISG
-636 DTNGVTIN
+636 DTNGVTIS
-644 GSGNTLTSQG
+644 GSGNTLTNQG

-803 SGNVIKQGGGE
+803 SGNVVKQGGGE

-854 LDAANASDPFIVA
+854 LDAASASDPFIVA

-1049 TYTGGTTISDG
+1049 TYTGGTLISDG
-1060 TLVATNVEALGT
+1060 TLVASNVEALGT
-1072 GNVTDNATLEL
+1072 GDITDNAVLEL

-1245 GTTISGGTLVANNV
+1245 GTTI
-1259 EALGTGDVTNNATL
+1259 
-1273 ELNTGGDFD
+1273 
-1282 NAISGSGQVV
+1282 
-1292 KSGDETLTLSG
+1292 
-1303 ANSYTGGTT
+1303 
-1312 ISGGT
+1312 
-1317 LVATNVEALG
+1317 
-1327 TGDITD
+1327 
-1333 NATLEL
+1333 
-1339 NAGGDFT
+1339 
-1346 NNIGGTGSVEKSGDK
+1346 
-1361 TLTLSGTN
+1361 
-1369 TYRGGTLI
+1369 
-1377 SGGTLV
+1377 
-1383 ASNVEA
+1383 
-1389 LGSGDVTDNAT
+1389 
-1400 LEMNTGG
+1400 
-1407 DFANNIGGTGS
+1407 
-1418 VVKSG
+1418 
-1423 DKTLTLSG
+1423 
-1431 ANSYTGGTTIS
+1431 
-1442 GGTLVASN
+1442 
-1450 VEALGTGNVTDNA
+1450 
-1463 TLELNTGGDFDNA
+1463 
-1476 ISGSGQVVKS
+1476 
-1486 GDGALTL
+1486 
-1493 SGANSY
+1493 
-1499 SGATTISGGTL
+1499 
-1510 IAANVNA
+1510 
-1517 LGTGAIDNRASLL
+1517 
-1530 LDASGQFTVTDLTT
+1530 
-1544 ESGGNTEIGAGST
+1544 
-1557 LQATT
+1557 
-1562 LTQKSD
+1562 
-1568 STLTINLNSNT
+1568 
-1579 VDPVIHAASQ
+1579 
-1589 VSLAGT
+1589 
-1595 LDITGVGDVL
+1595 
-1605 DSDPASTDDL
+1605 
-1615 DTFTLI
+1615 
-1621 ASDKTIAG
+1621 
-1629 DFEKLTVAGMDA
+1629 
-1641 DLADFITVDGR
+1641 
-1652 IDDTGKQY
+1652 
-1660 ELTTA
+1660 
-1665 LTWYADRDDAVTDAH
+1665 
-1680 GTFNLTNADGSFA
+1680 
-1693 VNTVLENV
+1693 
-1701 DATLDPASA
+1701 
-1710 TGWDGTSLIKQG
+1710 
-1722 AGTLIL
+1722 
-1728 NAENTYTGGTTI
+1728 
-1740 SGGTLV
+1740 
-1746 ATNVDALG
+1746 
-1754 SGDVTDDAT
+1754 
-1763 LELNT
+1763 
-1768 GGTFDNA
+1768 
-1775 ISGSGQVVKSGDDVL
+1775 
-1790 TLSGAN
+1790 
-1796 SYSGGTLISDG
+1796 
-1807 TLVASNVDA
+1807 
-1816 LGSGDVTNNAT
+1816 
-1827 LEMNTGGDFINNIGG
+1827 
-1842 TGRVEKSGD
+1842 
-1851 DTLTLS
+1851 
-1857 GSNTYTGGTLI
+1857 
-1868 SDGTLVASN
+1868 
-1877 VEALGTGDVTNNATL
+1877 
-1892 ELNTGGTFDNA
+1892 
-1903 ISGSGQ
+1903 
-1909 VVKSGDDV
+1909 
-1917 LTLSGANSYSGG
+1917 
-1929 TLISGGTLVANNVE
+1929 
-1943 ALGTGDVTDN
+1943 
-1953 ATLEMNTGGD
+1953 
-1963 FINNIGGTGRVEKSG
+1963 
-1978 DDALTLSG
+1978 
-1986 SNTYTG
+1986 
-1992 GTTINDGT
+1992 ND
-2000 LIATSVDALGSGDVT
+2000 
-2015 NNAVLELNTGGD
+2015 
-2027 FINNIG
+2027 
-2033 GTGRVEKSGDETL
+2033 
-2046 TLSGSNTYT
+2046 
-2055 GGTLISGGTLVAT
+2055 
-2068 NVEALGTGD
+2068 
-2077 VTDNAVLELNTGGD
+2077 
-2091 FINNIGGTGRVEK
+2091 
-2104 SGDDTLTLSG
+2104 
-2114 SNSYTGGTL
+2114 
-2123 ISSGTLV
+2123 
-2130 ATNVD
+2130 
-2135 ALGSGDV
+2135 
-2142 TDNAT
+2142 
-2147 LELNTGGDFTNN
+2147 
-2159 ISGSGQ
+2159 
-2165 VVKSGDET
+2165 
-2173 LTLSGS
+2173 
-2179 NTYTGG
+2179 
-2185 TTINDGT
+2185 
-2192 LVATSVE
+2192 
-2199 ALGSGDV
+2199 
-2206 TNDAVLALNTG
+2206 
-2217 GDFANNIGGTG
+2217 
-2228 SVVKSGDETLT
+2228 
-2239 LSGTNSYTGGTTIS
+2239 
-2253 GGTLVATNVEALG
+2253 
-2266 TGDVTNNAT
+2266 
-2275 LELNT
+2275 
-2280 GGDFTNNISGNGQ
+2280 
-2293 VVKSGDDTL
+2293 
-2302 TFSGSN
+2302 
-2308 TYTGGTT
+2308 
-2315 INDGTL
+2315 
-2321 VATSVEALGSGDVT
+2321 
-2335 NDAVLALNTGGD
+2335 
-2347 FANNIGGTG
+2347 
-2356 SVVKSGD
+2356 
-2363 ETLTLSGSNTYTG
+2363 
-2376 STLISSGTLVAN
+2376 
-2388 DVNALGTGDVTDNA
+2388 
-2402 TLMLNTG
+2402 
-2409 GDFINNIGGTG
+2409 
-2420 RVEKSG
+2420 
-2426 DDTLT
+2426 
-2431 LSGSNSYTGGTLISS
+2431 
-2446 GTLVATNVDALGSG
+2446 
-2460 DVTDNATLELN
+2460 
-2471 TGGTFDNAISGSGQV
+2471 
-2486 VKSGDET
+2486 
-2493 LTLSGAN
+2493 
-2500 SYTGGTL
+2500 
-2507 ISSGTLVAND
+2507 GTLVAND

-2560 SGANSYTGGTTIS
+2560 SGANSYTGGTLISGGTLVATSVEALGSGDVTDNAVLELNTGGTFDNAISGSGQVVKSGDKTLTLSGANSYTGGTTIS
-2573 GGTLVASNVEALGSG
+2573 GGTLVASNVNALGSG

-2608 LTTHDNAI
+2608 LTTHDNAT

-2631 QEANSTLAVHLID
+2631 QEANSTLAVHLTD

-2706 VDFLTVDGRVNADDD
+2706 VDFLTVDGRVNAADD

-2804 QEGALWLAETATIG
+2804 QEGVLWLAETATIG

-2836 HNSTVNGHVNNQ
+2836 HNATVNGHVNNL
-2848 GSLYFVDTFTVNG
+2848 GNLYFVDTFTVNG

-2986 GEVTPPDDGGEV
+2986 GDVIPPDDGG
-2998 TPPDDGGE
+2998 D
-3006 VTPPDDGGEVTPP
+3006 
-3019 DDGGEV
+3019 
-3025 TPPDDDGE
+3025 

-3046 DDGGDITP
+3046 DDGGDITPPDDGGDVTPPDDGGDITPPDDSGDITP

-3091 REGSQYRSADGSI
+3091 REGSQYRSADGSV

-3110 GKAESQAVNGN
+3110 GKAESLAVNGN

-3151 MGSYINAS
+3151 MGSYINAN

-3205 YQYGA
+3205 YQYGV

>member
-1 MNKTYNIIWNAA
+1 
-13 RGMYIVTSELAR
+13 L
-25 SGSRAIVSVSASCA
+25 
-39 VTLLAMD
+39 
-46 AAPAVAEETRVSI
+46 
-59 PSQTTTYTLSGA
+59 
-71 TPFVVE
+71 
-77 TGNTVATDTATSA
+77 
-90 AIVGDNSNDWDL
+90 
-102 LIESGAVV
+102 
-110 GSSLTDSQAM
+110 
-120 NLDSST
+120 
-126 GATSV
+126 
-131 HNQGTITGSNEDGTI
+131 
-146 MLQNGG
+146 
-152 SVIND
+152 
-157 ARIENNATYEHD
+157 
-169 PEDIPQEYA
+169 
-178 GVYMLNGG
+178 
-186 SYVSSE
+186 
-192 SGVLEGVSGVIVQ
+192 
-205 SGEAHITNGGMI
+205 
-217 NSDGSWRSYGVE
+217 
-229 FRDGTY
+229 
-235 GTIVNTGTI
+235 
-244 ITTASDGSG
+244 
-253 KIEDAAI
+253 
-260 YVHTL
+260 
-265 NDMAV
+265 
-270 SGSVSVDN
+270 
-278 SGLMQSDFITVA
+278 
-290 LYYGSHFEVVNRVG
+290 
-304 GVITAGNSSLV
+304 
-315 GIKSTAMELKVG
+315 
-327 VDNLVTNDGT
+327 
-337 ISAYGTA
+337 
-344 NTYGIHYGE
+344 
-353 STSGGV
+353 
-359 ITNTGSITTTGG
+359 
-371 GSGDASVYVHGN
+371 
-383 GDGTVVNNSGTMS
+383 
-396 STVYGVYLDSAR
+396 
-408 SKGHTLNNQAG
+408 
-419 GAISANTAVAINGN
+419 
-433 GNTIS
+433 
-438 NQGKMTGVSDGLV
+438 
-451 LSGNNNIVT
+451 
-460 TSGGEI
+460 
-466 SGKNGI
+466 
-472 RVSKGS
+472 
-478 GNQITAK
+478 
-485 SGSKITAT
+485 
-493 STGISIAG
+493 
-501 GNNQVTTESGS
+501 
-512 TIVAKDNGILINSGA
+512 
-527 NNVTN
+527 
-532 GGSITATGSSISYG
+532 
-546 IQYNSGTSGT
+546 
-556 ITNTGTITTTGKG
+556 
-569 AGDASVYAHG
+569 
-579 GAVTINNSG
+579 
-588 TMDSSVFGV
+588 
-597 YVTTGHTLNNLAGGS
+597 
-612 ITANTAVQLN
+612 
-622 GNNNTLANAGAILG
+622 
-636 DTNGVTIN
+636 
-644 GSGNTLTSQG
+644 
-654 KITGG
+654 
-659 TNAILINSG
+659 
-668 SKNNTLTLNTGTEIS
+668 
-683 GSITDDN
+683 
-690 NSASANNNLILDGEG
+690 
-705 TLGSSISGLNSV
+705 
-717 TSSGDWTLSGATM
+717 
-730 NLSGTTNS
+730 
-738 ALWVKSG
+738 
-745 TLILNGAMTAKGATV
+745 
-760 DSGTTLQIGNGG
+760 
-772 TLGAFNGD
+772 
-780 IVDNGTL
+780 
-787 TFNRSDAAAY
+787 
-797 GSVISG
+797 
-803 SGNVIKQGGGE
+803 
-814 LTLSNNNSYSG
+814 
-825 GTTIAEGTLTATAG
+825 
-839 GALGSGNIDNRAYLK
+839 
-854 LDAANASDPFIVA
+854 
-867 DLTTHSGATVEIGAG
+867 
-882 STLQANTLT
+882 
-891 QQDGST
+891 
-897 LTADLTA
+897 
-904 TSGPAIRAKNVNL
+904 
-917 DGTLNVASPA
+917 VAS
-927 SQEPIRST
+927 
-935 DDLISLA
+935 
-942 LIESD
+942 
-947 NAISGDFDGITI
+947 
-959 NGNAMNPDAF
+959 
-969 ITVVGQK
+969 
-976 NVNDTHYD
+976 
-984 LVETLTWYADRYNA
+984 
-998 AIDAHGTFNLAD
+998 
-1010 ADDSFTVN
+1010 
-1018 TVLENVDANSG
+1018 
-1029 WNGQSLTKTG
+1029 
-1039 AGTLILNAEN
+1039 
-1049 TYTGGTTISDG
+1049 
-1060 TLVATNVEALGT
+1060 NVEALGS
-1072 GNVTDNATLEL
+1072 GDVTNDAVLEL

-1096 GQVVKSGDETLT
+1096 GQ
-1108 LSGSNTYTGGTIIS
+1108 
-1122 GGTLVATNV
+1122 
-1131 EALGTGDVTDNATL
+1131 
-1145 ELNTGGDFDNAIGGT
+1145 
-1160 GSVVK
+1160 VVK

-1195 EALGSGDVT
+1195 EALGSGDIT
-1204 DNATLELNTGG
+1204 D
-1215 DFANNIGG
+1215 
-1223 TGSVVKSGDK
+1223 
-1233 TLTLSGTNSYTG
+1233 
-1245 GTTISGGTLVANNV
+1245 
-1259 EALGTGDVTNNATL
+1259 NATL

-1303 ANSYTGGTT
+1303 TNTYTGGTT

-1317 LVATNVEALG
+1317 LIATH
-1327 TGDITD
+1327 
-1333 NATLEL
+1333 
-1339 NAGGDFT
+1339 
-1346 NNIGGTGSVEKSGDK
+1346 
-1361 TLTLSGTN
+1361 
-1369 TYRGGTLI
+1369 
-1377 SGGTLV
+1377 
-1383 ASNVEA
+1383 
-1389 LGSGDVTDNAT
+1389 
-1400 LEMNTGG
+1400 
-1407 DFANNIGGTGS
+1407 
-1418 VVKSG
+1418 
-1423 DKTLTLSG
+1423 
-1431 ANSYTGGTTIS
+1431 
-1442 GGTLVASN
+1442 
-1450 VEALGTGNVTDNA
+1450 
-1463 TLELNTGGDFDNA
+1463 
-1476 ISGSGQVVKS
+1476 
-1486 GDGALTL
+1486 
-1493 SGANSY
+1493 
-1499 SGATTISGGTL
+1499 
-1510 IAANVNA
+1510 VNA

-1530 LDASGQFTVTDLTT
+1530 LDASGQFAVTDLTT

-1579 VDPVIHAASQ
+1579 ADPVIHAASQ

-1701 DATLDPASA
+1701 DATLDPDSA

-1728 NAENTYTGGTTI
+1728 NAENTYTVGTTI

-1775 ISGSGQVVKSGDDVL
+1775 ISGSGQVVKSGDKML
-1790 TLSGAN
+1790 TLSGTN
-1796 SYSGGTLISDG
+1796 SYSGGTLISGG
-1807 TLVASNVDA
+1807 TLVATNVDA
-1816 LGSGDVTNNAT
+1816 LGSGDVT
-1827 LEMNTGGDFINNIGG
+1827 
-1842 TGRVEKSGD
+1842 D
-1851 DTLTLS
+1851 D
-1857 GSNTYTGGTLI
+1857 
-1868 SDGTLVASN
+1868 
-1877 VEALGTGDVTNNATL
+1877 ATL

-1909 VVKSGDDV
+1909 VVKSGDD
-1917 LTLSGANSYSGG
+1917 T
-1929 TLISGGTLVANNVE
+1929 
-1943 ALGTGDVTDN
+1943 
-1953 ATLEMNTGGD
+1953 
-1963 FINNIGGTGRVEKSG
+1963 
-1978 DDALTLSG
+1978 LTLSG

-1992 GTTINDGT
+1992 GTIISGGT
-2000 LIATSVDALGSGDVT
+2000 LVASNVEALGTGDVT
-2015 NNAVLELNTGGD
+2015 NDAVLELNTGGD
-2027 FINNIG
+2027 FDNAISG
-2033 GTGRVEKSGDETL
+2033 SGQVVKSGDETL

-2055 GGTLISGGTLVAT
+2055 GGTLISGGTLVASNVEALGSGDVT
-2068 NVEALGTGD
+2068 NDAVLELNTGGDFTNAISGSGQVVKSGDETLTLSGANSYTGGTLISGGTLIASNVEALGTGD

-2091 FINNIGGTGRVEK
+2091 F
-2104 SGDDTLTLSG
+2104 
-2114 SNSYTGGTL
+2114 
-2123 ISSGTLV
+2123 
-2130 ATNVD
+2130 
-2135 ALGSGDV
+2135 
-2142 TDNAT
+2142 
-2147 LELNTGGDFTNN
+2147 
-2159 ISGSGQ
+2159 
-2165 VVKSGDET
+2165 
-2173 LTLSGS
+2173 
-2179 NTYTGG
+2179 
-2185 TTINDGT
+2185 
-2192 LVATSVE
+2192 
-2199 ALGSGDV
+2199 
-2206 TNDAVLALNTG
+2206 
-2217 GDFANNIGGTG
+2217 
-2228 SVVKSGDETLT
+2228 
-2239 LSGTNSYTGGTTIS
+2239 
-2253 GGTLVATNVEALG
+2253 
-2266 TGDVTNNAT
+2266 
-2275 LELNT
+2275 
-2280 GGDFTNNISGNGQ
+2280 
-2293 VVKSGDDTL
+2293 
-2302 TFSGSN
+2302 
-2308 TYTGGTT
+2308 
-2315 INDGTL
+2315 
-2321 VATSVEALGSGDVT
+2321 
-2335 NDAVLALNTGGD
+2335 
-2347 FANNIGGTG
+2347 
-2356 SVVKSGD
+2356 
-2363 ETLTLSGSNTYTG
+2363 
-2376 STLISSGTLVAN
+2376 
-2388 DVNALGTGDVTDNA
+2388 
-2402 TLMLNTG
+2402 
-2409 GDFINNIGGTG
+2409 
-2420 RVEKSG
+2420 
-2426 DDTLT
+2426 
-2431 LSGSNSYTGGTLISS
+2431 
-2446 GTLVATNVDALGSG
+2446 
-2460 DVTDNATLELN
+2460 
-2471 TGGTFDNAISGSGQV
+2471 DNAISGSGQV
-2486 VKSGDET
+2486 EKSGDET

-2525 VTDNAVLELNTGGDF
+2525 VTDNAVLELNTGGTF

-2560 SGANSYTGGTTIS
+2560 SGSNTYTGGTTINDGTLIATSVDALGSGDVTDNAVLELNTGGTFDNAISGSGQVVKSGDKTLTLSGSNTYTGGTTIS
-2573 GGTLVASNVEALGSG
+2573 GGTLIASNVEALGSG
-2588 DIDNYA
+2588 NIDNYA

-2608 LTTHDNAI
+2608 LTTHDNAT
-2616 TAIGAGSALRANTLT
+2616 TAIGAGSTLRANTLT
-2631 QEANSTLAVHLID
+2631 QEANSTLAVHLTD

-2706 VDFLTVDGRVNADDD
+2706 VDFLTVDGRVNAADD

-2775 YWDGKSLIKRGAGT
+2775 DWDGKSLIKRGAGT

-2836 HNSTVNGHVNNQ
+2836 HNATVNGHVNNL

-2944 QSDGDFRL
+2944 QSDGDFTL

-2986 GEVTPPDDGGEV
+2986 GD
-2998 TPPDDGGE
+2998 
-3006 VTPPDDGGEVTPP
+3006 
-3019 DDGGEV
+3019 
-3025 TPPDDDGE
+3025 
-3033 VTPPDDGGDITPP
+3033 VTPPDDGGDVIPPDDGGDVTPP
-3046 DDGGDITP
+3046 DDGGDVTPPDDGGDVTPPDDGGDVTPPDDGGDVTPPDDDGDITP

-3091 REGSQYRSADGSI
+3091 REGSQYRSADGSV

-3286 RLGVRVDGKLY
+3286 RLGMRVDGKLY

>member
-120 NLDSST
+120 NLDSLT

-146 MLQNGG
+146 LLQNGG

-157 ARIENNATYEHD
+157 GRIENSAIYVHNLDYGA
-169 PEDIPQEYA
+169 PEIDAAI
-178 GVYMLNGG
+178 YMLNGG

-192 SGVLEGVSGVIVQ
+192 NGVLEGVSGVIVQ
-205 SGEAHITNGGMI
+205 SGEVHITNGGMI

-229 FRDGTY
+229 LRGGAY

-253 KIEDAAI
+253 EIEDAAI
-260 YVHTL
+260 YAHTF
-265 NDMAV
+265 DDIAA
-270 SGSVSVDN
+270 GDYVSVDN
-278 SGLMQSDFITVA
+278 SGLLQSDFIAVA
-290 LYYGSHFEVVNRVG
+290 LYHGAHFEVINRVG

-315 GIKSTAMELKVG
+315 GIQSAAMELKAGVG
-327 VDNLVTNDGT
+327 NLVTNDGT

-371 GSGDASVYVHGN
+371 GAGDASVYVHGN

-433 GNTIS
+433 GNTIT
-438 NQGKMTGVSDGLV
+438 NQGKMTGVSDGL
-451 LSGNNNIVT
+451 LISGNNNIVT

-485 SGSKITAT
+485 SGSKITTT

-512 TIVAKDNGILINSGA
+512 AIVAKDNGILINSGA

-546 IQYNSGTSGT
+546 IQYNSGASGT

-636 DTNGVTIN
+636 DTDGVTIS

-659 TNAILINSG
+659 TNAVLINSG
-668 SKNNTLTLNTGTEIS
+668 SKNNTITLNTGTEIS

-803 SGNVIKQGGGE
+803 SGNVVKQGGGE

-947 NAISGDFDGITI
+947 NAISGDFDDITI

-984 LVETLTWYADRYNA
+984 LVETLTWYADRDNA

-1049 TYTGGTTISDG
+1049 TYTGSTTISEG
-1060 TLVATNVEALGT
+1060 TLIATNVEALGT
-1072 GNVTDNATLEL
+1072 GNVTDNATLEM

-1108 LSGSNTYTGGTIIS
+1108 LSGANSYTGGTTISGGTLVASNVEALGTGDITDNATLELNTGGDFDNVISGSGQVVKSGDKTLTLSGSNTYTGGTTIS
-1122 GGTLVATNV
+1122 GGTLVASNV
-1131 EALGTGDVTDNATL
+1131 DALGSGDVTDNATL
-1145 ELNTGGDFDNAIGGT
+1145 ELNTGGDFDNNIGGT

-1189 LVASNV
+1189 LVATNV

-1204 DNATLELNTGG
+1204 DNATLELNTGGTFDNVISGSGQVVKSGDETLTLSGANSYTGGTTISGGTLVASNVEALGTGDITDNATLELNTGGDFDNVISGSGQVVKSGDKTLTLSGSNTYTGGTTISGGTLVASNVDALGSGDVTDNATLEMNTGG

-1245 GTTISGGTLVANNV
+1245 GTTISGGTLVASNV
-1259 EALGTGDVTNNATL
+1259 EALGTGD
-1273 ELNTGGDFD
+1273 
-1282 NAISGSGQVV
+1282 
-1292 KSGDETLTLSG
+1292 
-1303 ANSYTGGTT
+1303 
-1312 ISGGT
+1312 
-1317 LVATNVEALG
+1317 
-1327 TGDITD
+1327 
-1333 NATLEL
+1333 
-1339 NAGGDFT
+1339 
-1346 NNIGGTGSVEKSGDK
+1346 
-1361 TLTLSGTN
+1361 
-1369 TYRGGTLI
+1369 
-1377 SGGTLV
+1377 
-1383 ASNVEA
+1383 
-1389 LGSGDVTDNAT
+1389 
-1400 LEMNTGG
+1400 
-1407 DFANNIGGTGS
+1407 
-1418 VVKSG
+1418 
-1423 DKTLTLSG
+1423 
-1431 ANSYTGGTTIS
+1431 
-1442 GGTLVASN
+1442 
-1450 VEALGTGNVTDNA
+1450 VTDNA

-1486 GDGALTL
+1486 GDKTLTL

-1510 IAANVNA
+1510 IATHVNA

-1807 TLVASNVDA
+1807 TLVASNVEA
-1816 LGSGDVTNNAT
+1816 LGTGDVTDDATLELNTGGTFDNAIGGSGNVVKSGADTLTLSGSNSYTGGTTISGGTLVASNVEALGTGDVTNNAT
-1827 LEMNTGGDFINNIGG
+1827 LELNTGGDFINNIGG

-1868 SDGTLVASN
+1868 NGGTLVASN
-1877 VEALGTGDVTNNATL
+1877 VEALGTGDVTDNATL
-1892 ELNTGGTFDNA
+1892 ALNTGGTFDNA

-1909 VVKSGDDV
+1909 
-1917 LTLSGANSYSGG
+1917 
-1929 TLISGGTLVANNVE
+1929 
-1943 ALGTGDVTDN
+1943 
-1953 ATLEMNTGGD
+1953 
-1963 FINNIGGTGRVEKSG
+1963 
-1978 DDALTLSG
+1978 
-1986 SNTYTG
+1986 
-1992 GTTINDGT
+1992 
-2000 LIATSVDALGSGDVT
+2000 
-2015 NNAVLELNTGGD
+2015 
-2027 FINNIG
+2027 
-2033 GTGRVEKSGDETL
+2033 
-2046 TLSGSNTYT
+2046 
-2055 GGTLISGGTLVAT
+2055 
-2068 NVEALGTGD
+2068 
-2077 VTDNAVLELNTGGD
+2077 
-2091 FINNIGGTGRVEK
+2091 
-2104 SGDDTLTLSG
+2104 
-2114 SNSYTGGTL
+2114 
-2123 ISSGTLV
+2123 
-2130 ATNVD
+2130 
-2135 ALGSGDV
+2135 
-2142 TDNAT
+2142 
-2147 LELNTGGDFTNN
+2147 
-2159 ISGSGQ
+2159 
-2165 VVKSGDET
+2165 
-2173 LTLSGS
+2173 
-2179 NTYTGG
+2179 
-2185 TTINDGT
+2185 
-2192 LVATSVE
+2192 
-2199 ALGSGDV
+2199 
-2206 TNDAVLALNTG
+2206 
-2217 GDFANNIGGTG
+2217 
-2228 SVVKSGDETLT
+2228 VVKSGDETLT

-2266 TGDVTNNAT
+2266 
-2275 LELNT
+2275 
-2280 GGDFTNNISGNGQ
+2280 
-2293 VVKSGDDTL
+2293 
-2302 TFSGSN
+2302 
-2308 TYTGGTT
+2308 
-2315 INDGTL
+2315 
-2321 VATSVEALGSGDVT
+2321 
-2335 NDAVLALNTGGD
+2335 
-2347 FANNIGGTG
+2347 
-2356 SVVKSGD
+2356 
-2363 ETLTLSGSNTYTG
+2363 
-2376 STLISSGTLVAN
+2376 
-2388 DVNALGTGDVTDNA
+2388 
-2402 TLMLNTG
+2402 
-2409 GDFINNIGGTG
+2409 
-2420 RVEKSG
+2420 
-2426 DDTLT
+2426 
-2431 LSGSNSYTGGTLISS
+2431 
-2446 GTLVATNVDALGSG
+2446 SG
-2460 DVTDNATLELN
+2460 DVTDDATLELN
-2471 TGGTFDNAISGSGQV
+2471 TGGTFDNAISGSGKV
-2486 VKSGDET
+2486 EKSGDKT

-2507 ISSGTLVAND
+2507 ISGGTLVASN
-2517 VNALGTGD
+2517 VEALGTGD
-2525 VTDNAVLELNTGGDF
+2525 VTDNATLELNTGGDF
-2540 DNAIS
+2540 TNNI
-2545 GSGQVVKSGDETLTL
+2545 GGTGRVEKSGDGTLTL
-2560 SGANSYTGGTTIS
+2560 SGSNTYTGGTLIS

-2608 LTTHDNAI
+2608 LTTHDNAT

-2631 QEANSTLAVHLID
+2631 QEANSTLAVHLTD

-2652 ADHANLGGTLDIT
+2652 ADRANLGGTLDIT
-2665 GIGNVAKSWTR
+2665 GIGNVTKSWTR
-2676 DAYAY
+2676 DAYSY
-2681 TLIDTDSAINSDF
+2681 TLIDTDSAIDSDF
-2694 AQFTVAGMDAKQ
+2694 AQFTVAGIDAKQ

-2736 DNAATD
+2736 DNAATN

-2789 LILGAQNTYSGDTDV
+2789 LTLGAQNTYSGDTDV

-2836 HNSTVNGHVNNQ
+2836 HNATVNGHVNNL

-2944 QSDGDFRL
+2944 QSDGDFTL

-2986 GEVTPPDDGGEV
+2986 GEVTPPDDGGDI

-3286 RLGVRVDGKLY
+3286 RLGMRVDGKLY

>member
-1 MNKTYNIIWNAA
+1 MVKT
-13 RGMYIVTSELAR
+13 
-25 SGSRAIVSVSASCA
+25 
-39 VTLLAMD
+39 
-46 AAPAVAEETRVSI
+46 
-59 PSQTTTYTLSGA
+59 
-71 TPFVVE
+71 
-77 TGNTVATDTATSA
+77 
-90 AIVGDNSNDWDL
+90 
-102 LIESGAVV
+102 
-110 GSSLTDSQAM
+110 
-120 NLDSST
+120 
-126 GATSV
+126 
-131 HNQGTITGSNEDGTI
+131 
-146 MLQNGG
+146 
-152 SVIND
+152 
-157 ARIENNATYEHD
+157 
-169 PEDIPQEYA
+169 
-178 GVYMLNGG
+178 
-186 SYVSSE
+186 
-192 SGVLEGVSGVIVQ
+192 
-205 SGEAHITNGGMI
+205 
-217 NSDGSWRSYGVE
+217 WR
-229 FRDGTY
+229 
-235 GTIVNTGTI
+235 
-244 ITTASDGSG
+244 
-253 KIEDAAI
+253 
-260 YVHTL
+260 
-265 NDMAV
+265 
-270 SGSVSVDN
+270 
-278 SGLMQSDFITVA
+278 
-290 LYYGSHFEVVNRVG
+290 
-304 GVITAGNSSLV
+304 
-315 GIKSTAMELKVG
+315 
-327 VDNLVTNDGT
+327 
-337 ISAYGTA
+337 
-344 NTYGIHYGE
+344 
-353 STSGGV
+353 
-359 ITNTGSITTTGG
+359 
-371 GSGDASVYVHGN
+371 SGDASVYVHGN

-419 GAISANTAVAINGN
+419 GVISANTAVAVNGN
-433 GNTIS
+433 GNTIT
-438 NQGKMTGVSDGLV
+438 NQGKMTGVSDGL
-451 LSGNNNIVT
+451 LISGNNNIVT

-485 SGSKITAT
+485 SGSKITTT

-501 GNNQVTTESGS
+501 GNNQITTESGS
-512 TIVAKDNGILINSGA
+512 AIVAKDNGILINSGA

-532 GGSITATGSSISYG
+532 GGSITATGSNMSYG
-546 IQYNSGTSGT
+546 IQYNSGASGT

-612 ITANTAVQLN
+612 ISANTAVQFH
-622 GNNNTLANAGAILG
+622 GNNNKLANAGAILG

-659 TNAILINSG
+659 INAILINSG

-803 SGNVIKQGGGE
+803 SGNVVKQGGGE

-854 LDAANASDPFIVA
+854 LDAASASDPFIVA

-897 LTADLTA
+897 LTADLTE
-904 TSGPAIRAKNVNL
+904 TSGPVIRAKNVNL

-947 NAISGDFDGITI
+947 NAISGDFDDITI

-984 LVETLTWYADRYNA
+984 LVETLTWYADRDNA

-1018 TVLENVDANSG
+1018 TVLEDVDANSG

-1049 TYTGGTTISDG
+1049 TYTGSTTISEG
-1060 TLVATNVEALGT
+1060 TLIATNVEALGT
-1072 GNVTDNATLEL
+1072 GNVTDNATLEM

-1096 GQVVKSGDETLT
+1096 GQVVKSGDE
-1108 LSGSNTYTGGTIIS
+1108 
-1122 GGTLVATNV
+1122 
-1131 EALGTGDVTDNATL
+1131 
-1145 ELNTGGDFDNAIGGT
+1145 
-1160 GSVVK
+1160 
-1165 SGDKTLTLSGAN
+1165 TLTLSGAN

-1215 DFANNIGG
+1215 DFDNNIGG

-1233 TLTLSGTNSYTG
+1233 
-1245 GTTISGGTLVANNV
+1245 
-1259 EALGTGDVTNNATL
+1259 
-1273 ELNTGGDFD
+1273 
-1282 NAISGSGQVV
+1282 
-1292 KSGDETLTLSG
+1292 TLTLSG

-1327 TGDITD
+1327 
-1333 NATLEL
+1333 
-1339 NAGGDFT
+1339 
-1346 NNIGGTGSVEKSGDK
+1346 
-1361 TLTLSGTN
+1361 
-1369 TYRGGTLI
+1369 
-1377 SGGTLV
+1377 
-1383 ASNVEA
+1383 
-1389 LGSGDVTDNAT
+1389 SGDVTDNAV
-1400 LEMNTGG
+1400 LELNTGG
-1407 DFANNIGGTGS
+1407 DFTNAISGS
-1418 VVKSG
+1418 GQVVKSG

-1450 VEALGTGNVTDNA
+1450 VEALGTGDITDNATLELNAGGDFANNIGGTGSVVKSGDKTLTLSGSNTYTGGTTISGGTLVATNVEALGTGNVTDNATLELSTGGDFANNIGGTGSVVKSGDETLTLSGANSYTGGTTISGGTLVASNVEALGTGDVTDNA

-1486 GDGALTL
+1486 GDKTLTL

-1510 IAANVNA
+1510 IATHVNA

-1579 VDPVIHAASQ
+1579 ADPVIHAASQ

-1775 ISGSGQVVKSGDDVL
+1775 ISGSGQVVKSGDETLTLSGTNTYSGGTLISGGTLVASNVEALGTGDVTNDAVLELNTGGTFDNAISGSGQVVKSGDKML

-1807 TLVASNVDA
+1807 TLVASNVEA
-1816 LGSGDVTNNAT
+1816 LGSGDVTNDAVLELNTGGTFDNVISGSGKVEKSGDDALTLSGSNTYTGGTLISGGTLVASNVEALGTGDVTDNAT
-1827 LEMNTGGDFINNIGG
+1827 LALNAGGDFTNNIGGTGRVEKSGDQTLTLSGSNTYTGGTLISSGTLVATSVDALGTGNVTNNATLALNTGGDFINNIGGTGRVEKSGDDALTLSGSNTYTGGTLISGGTLVANDVNALGTGDVTDNAALMLNTGGDFINNIGG

-1868 SDGTLVASN
+1868 SGGTLVANDVNALGTGDVTDNATLALNAVGDFNNAIGGSGKVEKSGDDTLTLSGSNTYTGGTLINGGTLVASN
-1877 VEALGTGDVTNNATL
+1877 VEALGTGDVTDDATL
-1892 ELNTGGTFDNA
+1892 ELNTGGKFDNA
-1903 ISGSGQ
+1903 ISGSGN
-1909 VVKSGDDV
+1909 VVKSGAD
-1917 LTLSGANSYSGG
+1917 
-1929 TLISGGTLVANNVE
+1929 
-1943 ALGTGDVTDN
+1943 
-1953 ATLEMNTGGD
+1953 
-1963 FINNIGGTGRVEKSG
+1963 
-1978 DDALTLSG
+1978 
-1986 SNTYTG
+1986 
-1992 GTTINDGT
+1992 
-2000 LIATSVDALGSGDVT
+2000 
-2015 NNAVLELNTGGD
+2015 
-2027 FINNIG
+2027 
-2033 GTGRVEKSGDETL
+2033 
-2046 TLSGSNTYT
+2046 
-2055 GGTLISGGTLVAT
+2055 
-2068 NVEALGTGD
+2068 
-2077 VTDNAVLELNTGGD
+2077 
-2091 FINNIGGTGRVEK
+2091 
-2104 SGDDTLTLSG
+2104 
-2114 SNSYTGGTL
+2114 
-2123 ISSGTLV
+2123 
-2130 ATNVD
+2130 
-2135 ALGSGDV
+2135 
-2142 TDNAT
+2142 
-2147 LELNTGGDFTNN
+2147 
-2159 ISGSGQ
+2159 
-2165 VVKSGDET
+2165 T

-2192 LVATSVE
+2192 LVATSV
-2199 ALGSGDV
+2199 D
-2206 TNDAVLALNTG
+2206 
-2217 GDFANNIGGTG
+2217 
-2228 SVVKSGDETLT
+2228 
-2239 LSGTNSYTGGTTIS
+2239 
-2253 GGTLVATNVEALG
+2253 ALG
-2266 TGDVTNNAT
+2266 TGDVTDDAT

-2280 GGDFTNNISGNGQ
+2280 GGD
-2293 VVKSGDDTL
+2293 
-2302 TFSGSN
+2302 
-2308 TYTGGTT
+2308 
-2315 INDGTL
+2315 
-2321 VATSVEALGSGDVT
+2321 
-2335 NDAVLALNTGGD
+2335 
-2347 FANNIGGTG
+2347 
-2356 SVVKSGD
+2356 
-2363 ETLTLSGSNTYTG
+2363 
-2376 STLISSGTLVAN
+2376 
-2388 DVNALGTGDVTDNA
+2388 
-2402 TLMLNTG
+2402 
-2409 GDFINNIGGTG
+2409 
-2420 RVEKSG
+2420 
-2426 DDTLT
+2426 
-2431 LSGSNSYTGGTLISS
+2431 
-2446 GTLVATNVDALGSG
+2446 
-2460 DVTDNATLELN
+2460 
-2471 TGGTFDNAISGSGQV
+2471 FDNAISGSGQV
-2486 VKSGDET
+2486 VKSGDDT
-2493 LTLSGAN
+2493 LTLSGSN
-2500 SYTGGTL
+2500 TYTGGTL

-2525 VTDNAVLELNTGGDF
+2525 VTDNATLELNTGGDF
-2540 DNAIS
+2540 TNNI
-2545 GSGQVVKSGDETLTL
+2545 GGTGRVEKSGDGTLTL
-2560 SGANSYTGGTTIS
+2560 SGSNTYTGGTLIS
-2573 GGTLVASNVEALGSG
+2573 DGTLVASNVEALGSG

-2608 LTTHDNAI
+2608 LTTHDNAT
-2616 TAIGAGSALRANTLT
+2616 TAIGADSALRGNTLT
-2631 QEANSTLAVHLID
+2631 QEANSTLAVHLTD

-2706 VDFLTVDGRVNADDD
+2706 VDFLTVDGRVNAADD

-2742 AHGTFTLSEQGHSFT
+2742 AHGTFTLSEQGHCFT

-2804 QEGALWLAETATIG
+2804 QEGVLWLAETATIG

-2836 HNSTVNGHVNNQ
+2836 HNATVNGHVNNL
-2848 GSLYFVDTFTVNG
+2848 GNLYFVDTFTVNG

-2944 QSDGDFRL
+2944 QSDGDFTL

-2986 GEVTPPDDGGEV
+2986 GDVIPPDDGG
-2998 TPPDDGGE
+2998 D
-3006 VTPPDDGGEVTPP
+3006 
-3019 DDGGEV
+3019 
-3025 TPPDDDGE
+3025 
-3033 VTPPDDGGDITPP
+3033 VTPPDDGGDVTPP
-3046 DDGGDITP
+3046 DDGGDVTPPDDGGDVSPPDDGGDVTPPDDGGDVTPPDDDGDITP

>member
-1 MNKTYNIIWNAA
+1 T
-13 RGMYIVTSELAR
+13 
-25 SGSRAIVSVSASCA
+25 
-39 VTLLAMD
+39 
-46 AAPAVAEETRVSI
+46 
-59 PSQTTTYTLSGA
+59 
-71 TPFVVE
+71 
-77 TGNTVATDTATSA
+77 
-90 AIVGDNSNDWDL
+90 
-102 LIESGAVV
+102 
-110 GSSLTDSQAM
+110 
-120 NLDSST
+120 
-126 GATSV
+126 
-131 HNQGTITGSNEDGTI
+131 
-146 MLQNGG
+146 
-152 SVIND
+152 
-157 ARIENNATYEHD
+157 
-169 PEDIPQEYA
+169 
-178 GVYMLNGG
+178 
-186 SYVSSE
+186 
-192 SGVLEGVSGVIVQ
+192 
-205 SGEAHITNGGMI
+205 
-217 NSDGSWRSYGVE
+217 
-229 FRDGTY
+229 
-235 GTIVNTGTI
+235 
-244 ITTASDGSG
+244 
-253 KIEDAAI
+253 
-260 YVHTL
+260 
-265 NDMAV
+265 
-270 SGSVSVDN
+270 
-278 SGLMQSDFITVA
+278 
-290 LYYGSHFEVVNRVG
+290 
-304 GVITAGNSSLV
+304 
-315 GIKSTAMELKVG
+315 
-327 VDNLVTNDGT
+327 
-337 ISAYGTA
+337 
-344 NTYGIHYGE
+344 
-353 STSGGV
+353 
-359 ITNTGSITTTGG
+359 
-371 GSGDASVYVHGN
+371 
-383 GDGTVVNNSGTMS
+383 
-396 STVYGVYLDSAR
+396 
-408 SKGHTLNNQAG
+408 
-419 GAISANTAVAINGN
+419 
-433 GNTIS
+433 
-438 NQGKMTGVSDGLV
+438 
-451 LSGNNNIVT
+451 
-460 TSGGEI
+460 
-466 SGKNGI
+466 
-472 RVSKGS
+472 
-478 GNQITAK
+478 
-485 SGSKITAT
+485 
-493 STGISIAG
+493 
-501 GNNQVTTESGS
+501 
-512 TIVAKDNGILINSGA
+512 
-527 NNVTN
+527 
-532 GGSITATGSSISYG
+532 
-546 IQYNSGTSGT
+546 
-556 ITNTGTITTTGKG
+556 
-569 AGDASVYAHG
+569 
-579 GAVTINNSG
+579 
-588 TMDSSVFGV
+588 
-597 YVTTGHTLNNLAGGS
+597 
-612 ITANTAVQLN
+612 
-622 GNNNTLANAGAILG
+622 
-636 DTNGVTIN
+636 
-644 GSGNTLTSQG
+644 
-654 KITGG
+654 
-659 TNAILINSG
+659 
-668 SKNNTLTLNTGTEIS
+668 
-683 GSITDDN
+683 
-690 NSASANNNLILDGEG
+690 
-705 TLGSSISGLNSV
+705 
-717 TSSGDWTLSGATM
+717 
-730 NLSGTTNS
+730 
-738 ALWVKSG
+738 
-745 TLILNGAMTAKGATV
+745 
-760 DSGTTLQIGNGG
+760 
-772 TLGAFNGD
+772 
-780 IVDNGTL
+780 
-787 TFNRSDAAAY
+787 
-797 GSVISG
+797 
-803 SGNVIKQGGGE
+803 
-814 LTLSNNNSYSG
+814 
-825 GTTIAEGTLTATAG
+825 
-839 GALGSGNIDNRAYLK
+839 
-854 LDAANASDPFIVA
+854 
-867 DLTTHSGATVEIGAG
+867 
-882 STLQANTLT
+882 
-891 QQDGST
+891 
-897 LTADLTA
+897 
-904 TSGPAIRAKNVNL
+904 
-917 DGTLNVASPA
+917 
-927 SQEPIRST
+927 
-935 DDLISLA
+935 
-942 LIESD
+942 
-947 NAISGDFDGITI
+947 
-959 NGNAMNPDAF
+959 
-969 ITVVGQK
+969 
-976 NVNDTHYD
+976 
-984 LVETLTWYADRYNA
+984 
-998 AIDAHGTFNLAD
+998 
-1010 ADDSFTVN
+1010 
-1018 TVLENVDANSG
+1018 
-1029 WNGQSLTKTG
+1029 
-1039 AGTLILNAEN
+1039 
-1049 TYTGGTTISDG
+1049 
-1060 TLVATNVEALGT
+1060 
-1072 GNVTDNATLEL
+1072 
-1083 NTGGDFDNAISGS
+1083 
-1096 GQVVKSGDETLT
+1096 
-1108 LSGSNTYTGGTIIS
+1108 IS
-1122 GGTLVATNV
+1122 GGTLVVSNV
-1131 EALGTGDVTDNATL
+1131 EALGSGDVTDNATL
-1145 ELNTGGDFDNAIGGT
+1145 ELNTGGTFDNVIS
-1160 GSVVK
+1160 GSGQVVK
-1165 SGDKTLTLSGAN
+1165 SGDEMLTLSGAN

-1215 DFANNIGG
+1215 DFDNAIS
-1223 TGSVVKSGDK
+1223 GSGQVVKSGDDA
-1233 TLTLSGTNSYTG
+1233 LTLSGNNSYTG
-1245 GTTISGGTLVANNV
+1245 GTLISDGTLVASNV
-1259 EALGTGDVTNNATL
+1259 EALGSGDVTNDAVL

-1282 NAISGSGQVV
+1282 NAISGSGQ
-1292 KSGDETLTLSG
+1292 
-1303 ANSYTGGTT
+1303 
-1312 ISGGT
+1312 
-1317 LVATNVEALG
+1317 
-1327 TGDITD
+1327 
-1333 NATLEL
+1333 
-1339 NAGGDFT
+1339 
-1346 NNIGGTGSVEKSGDK
+1346 
-1361 TLTLSGTN
+1361 
-1369 TYRGGTLI
+1369 
-1377 SGGTLV
+1377 
-1383 ASNVEA
+1383 
-1389 LGSGDVTDNAT
+1389 
-1400 LEMNTGG
+1400 
-1407 DFANNIGGTGS
+1407 

-1450 VEALGTGNVTDNA
+1450 VEALGSGDITDNA

-1486 GDGALTL
+1486 GDETLTL
-1493 SGANSY
+1493 SGTNTY
-1499 SGATTISGGTL
+1499 TGGTTISGGTL
-1510 IAANVNA
+1510 IATHVNA

-1530 LDASGQFTVTDLTT
+1530 LDASGQFAVTDLTT

-1579 VDPVIHAASQ
+1579 ADPVIHAASQ

-1701 DATLDPASA
+1701 DATLDPDSA

-1728 NAENTYTGGTTI
+1728 NAENTYTVGTTI

-1775 ISGSGQVVKSGDDVL
+1775 ISGSGQVVKSGDKML
-1790 TLSGAN
+1790 TLSGTN
-1796 SYSGGTLISDG
+1796 SYSGGTLISGG
-1807 TLVASNVDA
+1807 TLVATNVDA
-1816 LGSGDVTNNAT
+1816 LGSGDVT
-1827 LEMNTGGDFINNIGG
+1827 
-1842 TGRVEKSGD
+1842 D
-1851 DTLTLS
+1851 D
-1857 GSNTYTGGTLI
+1857 
-1868 SDGTLVASN
+1868 
-1877 VEALGTGDVTNNATL
+1877 ATL

-1909 VVKSGDDV
+1909 VVKSGDD
-1917 LTLSGANSYSGG
+1917 T
-1929 TLISGGTLVANNVE
+1929 
-1943 ALGTGDVTDN
+1943 
-1953 ATLEMNTGGD
+1953 
-1963 FINNIGGTGRVEKSG
+1963 
-1978 DDALTLSG
+1978 LTLSG

-1992 GTTINDGT
+1992 GTIISGGT
-2000 LIATSVDALGSGDVT
+2000 LVASNVEALGTGDVT
-2015 NNAVLELNTGGD
+2015 NDAVLELNTGGD
-2027 FINNIG
+2027 FDNAISG
-2033 GTGRVEKSGDETL
+2033 SGQVVKSGDETL

-2055 GGTLISGGTLVAT
+2055 GGTLISGGTLVASNVEALGSGDVT
-2068 NVEALGTGD
+2068 NDAVLELNTGGDFTNAISGSGQVVKSGDETLTLSGANSYTGGTLISGGTLIASNVEALGTGD

-2091 FINNIGGTGRVEK
+2091 F
-2104 SGDDTLTLSG
+2104 
-2114 SNSYTGGTL
+2114 
-2123 ISSGTLV
+2123 
-2130 ATNVD
+2130 
-2135 ALGSGDV
+2135 
-2142 TDNAT
+2142 
-2147 LELNTGGDFTNN
+2147 
-2159 ISGSGQ
+2159 
-2165 VVKSGDET
+2165 
-2173 LTLSGS
+2173 
-2179 NTYTGG
+2179 
-2185 TTINDGT
+2185 
-2192 LVATSVE
+2192 
-2199 ALGSGDV
+2199 
-2206 TNDAVLALNTG
+2206 
-2217 GDFANNIGGTG
+2217 
-2228 SVVKSGDETLT
+2228 
-2239 LSGTNSYTGGTTIS
+2239 
-2253 GGTLVATNVEALG
+2253 
-2266 TGDVTNNAT
+2266 
-2275 LELNT
+2275 
-2280 GGDFTNNISGNGQ
+2280 
-2293 VVKSGDDTL
+2293 
-2302 TFSGSN
+2302 
-2308 TYTGGTT
+2308 
-2315 INDGTL
+2315 
-2321 VATSVEALGSGDVT
+2321 
-2335 NDAVLALNTGGD
+2335 
-2347 FANNIGGTG
+2347 
-2356 SVVKSGD
+2356 
-2363 ETLTLSGSNTYTG
+2363 
-2376 STLISSGTLVAN
+2376 
-2388 DVNALGTGDVTDNA
+2388 
-2402 TLMLNTG
+2402 
-2409 GDFINNIGGTG
+2409 
-2420 RVEKSG
+2420 
-2426 DDTLT
+2426 
-2431 LSGSNSYTGGTLISS
+2431 
-2446 GTLVATNVDALGSG
+2446 
-2460 DVTDNATLELN
+2460 
-2471 TGGTFDNAISGSGQV
+2471 DNAISGSGQV
-2486 VKSGDET
+2486 EKSGDET

-2525 VTDNAVLELNTGGDF
+2525 VTDNAVLELNTGGTFDNAISGSGQVVKSGDETLTLSGSNTYTGGTTINDGTLIATSVDALGSGDVTDNAVLELNTGGDF

-2560 SGANSYTGGTTIS
+2560 SGTNSYTDGTLISGGTLVATNLEALGTGDVTNNATLELNTGGTFDNAISGSGQVVKSGDDALTLSGSNTYTGGTTIS
-2573 GGTLVASNVEALGSG
+2573 GGTLIATSVDALGSGDVTDNAVLELNTGGTFDNAISGSGQVVKSGDKTLTLSGSNTYTGGTTISGGTLIASNVEALGSG
-2588 DIDNYA
+2588 NIDNYA

-2608 LTTHDNAI
+2608 LTTHDNAT
-2616 TAIGAGSALRANTLT
+2616 TAIGAGSTLRANTLT
-2631 QEANSTLAVHLID
+2631 QEANSTLAVHLTD

-2706 VDFLTVDGRVNADDD
+2706 VDFLTVDGRVNAADD

-2775 YWDGKSLIKRGAGT
+2775 DWDGKSLIKRGAGT

-2836 HNSTVNGHVNNQ
+2836 HNATVNGHVNNL

-2944 QSDGDFRL
+2944 QSDGDFTL

-2986 GEVTPPDDGGEV
+2986 GD
-2998 TPPDDGGE
+2998 
-3006 VTPPDDGGEVTPP
+3006 
-3019 DDGGEV
+3019 
-3025 TPPDDDGE
+3025 
-3033 VTPPDDGGDITPP
+3033 VTPPDDGGDVIPPDDGGDVTPP
-3046 DDGGDITP
+3046 DDGGDVTPPDDGGDVTPPDDGGDVTPPDDGGDVTPPDDDGDITP

-3091 REGSQYRSADGSI
+3091 REGSQYRSADGSV

-3286 RLGVRVDGKLY
+3286 RLGMRVDGKLY

>member
-120 NLDSST
+120 NLDSLT

-146 MLQNGG
+146 LLQNGG
-152 SVIND
+152 SVVND
-157 ARIENNATYEHD
+157 ALIENSATYVHE
-169 PEDIPQEYA
+169 PQDIPQEYA

-205 SGEAHITNGGMI
+205 SGEAHITNGGTI

-396 STVYGVYLDSAR
+396 SSVYGVYLDSTR

-433 GNTIS
+433 GNTIT
-438 NQGKMTGVSDGLV
+438 NQGKMTGVSDGL
-451 LSGNNNIVT
+451 LISGNNNIVT

-493 STGISIAG
+493 STGISIAS
-501 GNNQVTTESGS
+501 GNNQITTESGS
-512 TIVAKDNGILINSGA
+512 AIVAKDNGILINSGA

-532 GGSITATGSSISYG
+532 GGSITATGSSNSYG
-546 IQYNSGTSGT
+546 IQYNSGASGT

-569 AGDASVYAHG
+569 VGDASVYAHG

-636 DTNGVTIN
+636 DTNGVTIS

-787 TFNRSDAAAY
+787 TFNRSDASAY

-803 SGNVIKQGGGE
+803 SGNVVKQGGGE

-854 LDAANASDPFIVA
+854 LDAASASDPFIVA

-1049 TYTGGTTISDG
+1049 TYTGGTTISEG
-1060 TLVATNVEALGT
+1060 TLIANNVEALGT
-1072 GNVTDNATLEL
+1072 GNVTDNATLEM
-1083 NTGGDFDNAISGS
+1083 
-1096 GQVVKSGDETLT
+1096 
-1108 LSGSNTYTGGTIIS
+1108 
-1122 GGTLVATNV
+1122 
-1131 EALGTGDVTDNATL
+1131 
-1145 ELNTGGDFDNAIGGT
+1145 
-1160 GSVVK
+1160 
-1165 SGDKTLTLSGAN
+1165 
-1177 SYTGGTTISGGT
+1177 
-1189 LVASNV
+1189 
-1195 EALGSGDVT
+1195 
-1204 DNATLELNTGG
+1204 
-1215 DFANNIGG
+1215 
-1223 TGSVVKSGDK
+1223 
-1233 TLTLSGTNSYTG
+1233 
-1245 GTTISGGTLVANNV
+1245 
-1259 EALGTGDVTNNATL
+1259 
-1273 ELNTGGDFD
+1273 NTGGDFD

-1327 TGDITD
+1327 TGNVTD

-1339 NAGGDFT
+1339 NTGGDFT
-1346 NNIGGTGSVEKSGDK
+1346 NNISGSGQVVKSGDK
-1361 TLTLSGTN
+1361 TLTLSGANSYT
-1369 TYRGGTLI
+1369 GGTTI

-1383 ASNVEA
+1383 ASNVDA

-1450 VEALGTGNVTDNA
+1450 VEALGTGSVTDNA

-1486 GDGALTL
+1486 GDKTLTL

-1568 STLTINLNSNT
+1568 STLTINLDSNT
-1579 VDPVIHAASQ
+1579 ADPVIHAASQ

-1701 DATLDPASA
+1701 DATLDPANA

-1746 ATNVDALG
+1746 ATNVEALG

-1775 ISGSGQVVKSGDDVL
+1775 ISGSGQVVKSGDKTL

-1807 TLVASNVDA
+1807 TLIAGRVDV
-1816 LGSGDVTNNAT
+1816 LGSGDVTDNAT
-1827 LEMNTGGDFINNIGG
+1827 LEMNTGGTFSNTISGSG
-1842 TGRVEKSGD
+1842 QVVKSGD
-1851 DTLTLS
+1851 DALTLS
-1857 GSNTYTGGTLI
+1857 GVNTYTGGTLI
-1868 SDGTLVASN
+1868 SGGTLIASN

-1892 ELNTGGTFDNA
+1892 ELNTSGDFDNA
-1903 ISGSGQ
+1903 ISGSGN
-1909 VVKSGDDV
+1909 VVKSGADT
-1917 LTLSGANSYSGG
+1917 LTLSGSNTYTGG
-1929 TLISGGTLVANNVE
+1929 TLISGGTLVASNVE
-1943 ALGTGDVTDN
+1943 TLGTGDVTDNATLALNAGGDFTNNIGGTGRVEKSGDKTLTLSGSNTYTGGTLISSGTLVANDVNALGTGDVTDN
-1953 ATLEMNTGGD
+1953 ATLALNTGGD
-1963 FINNIGGTGRVEKSG
+1963 FTNNIGGTGRVEKSG

-1992 GTTINDGT
+1992 GT
-2000 LIATSVDALGSGDVT
+2000 
-2015 NNAVLELNTGGD
+2015 
-2027 FINNIG
+2027 
-2033 GTGRVEKSGDETL
+2033 
-2046 TLSGSNTYT
+2046 
-2055 GGTLISGGTLVAT
+2055 LISG
-2068 NVEALGTGD
+2068 
-2077 VTDNAVLELNTGGD
+2077 
-2091 FINNIGGTGRVEK
+2091 
-2104 SGDDTLTLSG
+2104 
-2114 SNSYTGGTL
+2114 
-2123 ISSGTLV
+2123 
-2130 ATNVD
+2130 
-2135 ALGSGDV
+2135 
-2142 TDNAT
+2142 
-2147 LELNTGGDFTNN
+2147 
-2159 ISGSGQ
+2159 
-2165 VVKSGDET
+2165 
-2173 LTLSGS
+2173 
-2179 NTYTGG
+2179 
-2185 TTINDGT
+2185 
-2192 LVATSVE
+2192 
-2199 ALGSGDV
+2199 
-2206 TNDAVLALNTG
+2206 
-2217 GDFANNIGGTG
+2217 
-2228 SVVKSGDETLT
+2228 
-2239 LSGTNSYTGGTTIS
+2239 
-2253 GGTLVATNVEALG
+2253 
-2266 TGDVTNNAT
+2266 
-2275 LELNT
+2275 
-2280 GGDFTNNISGNGQ
+2280 
-2293 VVKSGDDTL
+2293 
-2302 TFSGSN
+2302 
-2308 TYTGGTT
+2308 
-2315 INDGTL
+2315 
-2321 VATSVEALGSGDVT
+2321 
-2335 NDAVLALNTGGD
+2335 
-2347 FANNIGGTG
+2347 
-2356 SVVKSGD
+2356 
-2363 ETLTLSGSNTYTG
+2363 
-2376 STLISSGTLVAN
+2376 GTLVAN

-2426 DDTLT
+2426 D
-2431 LSGSNSYTGGTLISS
+2431 G
-2446 GTLVATNVDALGSG
+2446 
-2460 DVTDNATLELN
+2460 
-2471 TGGTFDNAISGSGQV
+2471 
-2486 VKSGDET
+2486 T

-2507 ISSGTLVAND
+2507 ISGGTLVAND

-2525 VTDNAVLELNTGGDF
+2525 ITDNATLALNTGGDF
-2540 DNAIS
+2540 NNAIG
-2545 GSGQVVKSGDETLTL
+2545 GSGKVEKSGDGTLTL
-2560 SGANSYTGGTTIS
+2560 SGANSYTGGTLIS
-2573 GGTLVASNVEALGSG
+2573 GGTLVASNVEALGTGNVTNNATLALNTGGDFDNVISGSGQVVKSGDDTLTLSGANTYTGGTTINGGTLVASNVNALGSG

-2631 QEANSTLAVHLID
+2631 QEANSTLAVHLTD

-2681 TLIDTDSAINSDF
+2681 TLIDSDSAIDSDF

-2706 VDFLTVDGRVNADDD
+2706 VDFLTVDGRVNAADD

-2804 QEGALWLAETATIG
+2804 QEGTLWLAETATIG

-2836 HNSTVNGHVNNQ
+2836 HNATVNGHVNNL

-2944 QSDGDFRL
+2944 QSDGDFTL

-2998 TPPDDGGE
+2998 TPPDDDGE

-3151 MGSYINAS
+3151 MGSYINAN
-3159 TDSTGNRGADGS
+3159 TDSTGNRGSDGS

-3297 KESGRIQPF
+3297 KDSGRIQPF

>member
-120 NLDSST
+120 NLDSLT

-131 HNQGTITGSNEDGTI
+131 HNQGTITGSSADGTI
-146 MLQNGG
+146 LLQNGG

-157 ARIENNATYEHD
+157 GRIENSAIYVHNLDYGA
-169 PEDIPQEYA
+169 PEIDAAI
-178 GVYMLNGG
+178 YMLNGG

-192 SGVLEGVSGVIVQ
+192 NGVLKGVSGVIVQ
-205 SGEAHITNGGMI
+205 SGEVHITNGGTI

-229 FRDGTY
+229 LRGGAY

-244 ITTASDGSG
+244 ITTASDGSN

-260 YVHTL
+260 YAHTF
-265 NDMAV
+265 DDIAA
-270 SGSVSVDN
+270 GDSVSVDN
-278 SGLMQSDFITVA
+278 SGLLQSDFIAVA
-290 LYYGSHFEVVNRVG
+290 LYHGAHFEVFNRAG

-315 GIKSTAMELKVG
+315 GIQSAAMELKAG
-327 VDNLVTNDGT
+327 ADNLVTNDGT

-353 STSGGV
+353 NTSGGV

-433 GNTIS
+433 GNTIT
-438 NQGKMTGVSDGLV
+438 NQGKMTGVSDGL
-451 LSGNNNIVT
+451 LISGNNNIVT

-485 SGSKITAT
+485 SGSKITTT

-512 TIVAKDNGILINSGA
+512 AIVAKDNGILINSGA

-546 IQYNSGTSGT
+546 IQYNSGASGT

-622 GNNNTLANAGAILG
+622 GNNNTLANAGAISG
-636 DTNGVTIN
+636 DTNGVTIS

-659 TNAILINSG
+659 TNAVLINSG
-668 SKNNTLTLNTGTEIS
+668 SKNNTITLNTGTEIS

-745 TLILNGAMTAKGATV
+745 TLIVNGAMTAKGATV

-803 SGNVIKQGGGE
+803 SGNVVKQGGGE

-854 LDAANASDPFIVA
+854 LDAASASDPFIVA

-897 LTADLTA
+897 LTADLTE
-904 TSGPAIRAKNVNL
+904 TSGPVIRAKNVNL

-947 NAISGDFDGITI
+947 NAISGDFGDITI

-984 LVETLTWYADRYNA
+984 LVETLTWYADRDNA

-1049 TYTGGTTISDG
+1049 TYTGSTTISEG
-1060 TLVATNVEALGT
+1060 TLIATNVEALGT
-1072 GNVTDNATLEL
+1072 GNVTDNATLEM

-1108 LSGSNTYTGGTIIS
+1108 LSGANSYTGGTTIS
-1122 GGTLVATNV
+1122 GGTLVASNV
-1131 EALGTGDVTDNATL
+1131 EALGTGDITDNATL
-1145 ELNTGGDFDNAIGGT
+1145 ELNTGGDFDNVIS
-1160 GSVVK
+1160 GSGQVVK

-1204 DNATLELNTGG
+1204 DNATLELNT
-1215 DFANNIGG
+1215 
-1223 TGSVVKSGDK
+1223 S
-1233 TLTLSGTNSYTG
+1233 
-1245 GTTISGGTLVANNV
+1245 
-1259 EALGTGDVTNNATL
+1259 
-1273 ELNTGGDFD
+1273 
-1282 NAISGSGQVV
+1282 
-1292 KSGDETLTLSG
+1292 
-1303 ANSYTGGTT
+1303 
-1312 ISGGT
+1312 
-1317 LVATNVEALG
+1317 
-1327 TGDITD
+1327 
-1333 NATLEL
+1333 
-1339 NAGGDFT
+1339 
-1346 NNIGGTGSVEKSGDK
+1346 
-1361 TLTLSGTN
+1361 
-1369 TYRGGTLI
+1369 
-1377 SGGTLV
+1377 
-1383 ASNVEA
+1383 
-1389 LGSGDVTDNAT
+1389 
-1400 LEMNTGG
+1400 G

-1431 ANSYTGGTTIS
+1431 ANSYTGGTIIS
-1442 GGTLVASN
+1442 GGTLVATN
-1450 VEALGTGNVTDNA
+1450 VDALGTGDVIDNA

-1486 GDGALTL
+1486 GDDTLAL

-1568 STLTINLNSNT
+1568 STLTINLDSNT
-1579 VDPVIHAASQ
+1579 ADPVIHAASQ

-1775 ISGSGQVVKSGDDVL
+1775 ISGSGQVVKSGD
-1790 TLSGAN
+1790 
-1796 SYSGGTLISDG
+1796 
-1807 TLVASNVDA
+1807 
-1816 LGSGDVTNNAT
+1816 
-1827 LEMNTGGDFINNIGG
+1827 E
-1842 TGRVEKSGD
+1842 
-1851 DTLTLS
+1851 TLTLS
-1857 GSNTYTGGTLI
+1857 GTNT
-1868 SDGTLVASN
+1868 
-1877 VEALGTGDVTNNATL
+1877 
-1892 ELNTGGTFDNA
+1892 
-1903 ISGSGQ
+1903 
-1909 VVKSGDDV
+1909 
-1917 LTLSGANSYSGG
+1917 YSGG
-1929 TLISGGTLVANNVE
+1929 TLISGGTLVASNVE

-2033 GTGRVEKSGDETL
+2033 GTGRVEKSGD
-2046 TLSGSNTYT
+2046 
-2055 GGTLISGGTLVAT
+2055 
-2068 NVEALGTGD
+2068 
-2077 VTDNAVLELNTGGD
+2077 
-2091 FINNIGGTGRVEK
+2091 
-2104 SGDDTLTLSG
+2104 DTLTLSG

-2123 ISSGTLV
+2123 ISG
-2130 ATNVD
+2130 
-2135 ALGSGDV
+2135 
-2142 TDNAT
+2142 
-2147 LELNTGGDFTNN
+2147 
-2159 ISGSGQ
+2159 
-2165 VVKSGDET
+2165 
-2173 LTLSGS
+2173 
-2179 NTYTGG
+2179 
-2185 TTINDGT
+2185 
-2192 LVATSVE
+2192 
-2199 ALGSGDV
+2199 
-2206 TNDAVLALNTG
+2206 
-2217 GDFANNIGGTG
+2217 
-2228 SVVKSGDETLT
+2228 
-2239 LSGTNSYTGGTTIS
+2239 
-2253 GGTLVATNVEALG
+2253 
-2266 TGDVTNNAT
+2266 
-2275 LELNT
+2275 
-2280 GGDFTNNISGNGQ
+2280 
-2293 VVKSGDDTL
+2293 
-2302 TFSGSN
+2302 
-2308 TYTGGTT
+2308 
-2315 INDGTL
+2315 
-2321 VATSVEALGSGDVT
+2321 
-2335 NDAVLALNTGGD
+2335 
-2347 FANNIGGTG
+2347 
-2356 SVVKSGD
+2356 
-2363 ETLTLSGSNTYTG
+2363 
-2376 STLISSGTLVAN
+2376 
-2388 DVNALGTGDVTDNA
+2388 
-2402 TLMLNTG
+2402 
-2409 GDFINNIGGTG
+2409 
-2420 RVEKSG
+2420 
-2426 DDTLT
+2426 
-2431 LSGSNSYTGGTLISS
+2431 

-2560 SGANSYTGGTTIS
+2560 SGANSYTGGTLISGGTLVATSVEALGSGDVTDNAVLELNTGGTFDNAISGSGQVVKSGDKTLTLSGANSYTGGTTIS

-2608 LTTHDNAI
+2608 LTTHDNAT

-2631 QEANSTLAVHLID
+2631 QEANSTLAVHLTD

-2652 ADHANLGGTLDIT
+2652 ADRANLGGTLDIT

-2804 QEGALWLAETATIG
+2804 QEGTLWLAETATIG

-2836 HNSTVNGHVNNQ
+2836 HNATVNGHVNNL
-2848 GSLYFVDTFTVNG
+2848 GNLYFVDTFTVNG

-2898 LGDDSSPTDK
+2898 LGDDNSPTDK

-2944 QSDGDFRL
+2944 QSDGDFTL

-2986 GEVTPPDDGGEV
+2986 GD
-2998 TPPDDGGE
+2998 
-3006 VTPPDDGGEVTPP
+3006 
-3019 DDGGEV
+3019 
-3025 TPPDDDGE
+3025 
-3033 VTPPDDGGDITPP
+3033 VTPPDDGGDVTPP
-3046 DDGGDITP
+3046 DDGGDVTPPDDGGDVTPPDDGGDVSPPDDGGDVTPPDDGGDVTPPDGDGDITP
-3054 PDGGDVTPVAPQ
+3054 PDGGDVTPVTPQ

-3091 REGSQYRSADGSI
+3091 REGSQYRSADGSV

-3326 VSQDLPNDRVE
+3326 VSLDLPNDRVE

>member
-59 PSQTTTYTLSGA
+59 PSQATTYTLSGA

-120 NLDSST
+120 NLDSLT

-146 MLQNGG
+146 LLQNGG

-157 ARIENNATYEHD
+157 ARIENSATYEHD

-244 ITTASDGSG
+244 ITTASDGSN

-290 LYYGSHFEVVNRVG
+290 LYHGSHFEVVNRVG

-371 GSGDASVYVHGN
+371 GAGDASVYVHGN
-383 GDGTVVNNSGTMS
+383 GDGTVVNNSGTMN

-419 GAISANTAVAINGN
+419 SAISANTAVAINGN
-433 GNTIS
+433 GNTVS
-438 NQGKMTGVSDGLV
+438 NQGKMTGVSDGL
-451 LSGNNNIVT
+451 LISGNNNIVT

-485 SGSKITAT
+485 SGSKITTT

-501 GNNQVTTESGS
+501 GNNQITTESGS
-512 TIVAKDNGILINSGA
+512 AIVAKDNGILINSGA

-532 GGSITATGSSISYG
+532 GGSITATGSSNSYG
-546 IQYNSGTSGT
+546 IQYNSGASGT

-569 AGDASVYAHG
+569 VGDASVYAHG

-683 GSITDDN
+683 GSITDGN

-745 TLILNGAMTAKGATV
+745 TLIVNGAMTAKGATV

-803 SGNVIKQGGGE
+803 SGNVVKQGGGE

-854 LDAANASDPFIVA
+854 LDAASASDPFIVA

-1049 TYTGGTTISDG
+1049 TYTGGTTISGG

-1108 LSGSNTYTGGTIIS
+1108 LSG
-1122 GGTLVATNV
+1122 
-1131 EALGTGDVTDNATL
+1131 
-1145 ELNTGGDFDNAIGGT
+1145 
-1160 GSVVK
+1160 
-1165 SGDKTLTLSGAN
+1165 AN

-1195 EALGSGDVT
+1195 EALGTGDVT
-1204 DNATLELNTGG
+1204 DNA
-1215 DFANNIGG
+1215 
-1223 TGSVVKSGDK
+1223 V
-1233 TLTLSGTNSYTG
+1233 
-1245 GTTISGGTLVANNV
+1245 
-1259 EALGTGDVTNNATL
+1259 L

-1292 KSGDETLTLSG
+1292 KSGD
-1303 ANSYTGGTT
+1303 
-1312 ISGGT
+1312 
-1317 LVATNVEALG
+1317 
-1327 TGDITD
+1327 
-1333 NATLEL
+1333 
-1339 NAGGDFT
+1339 
-1346 NNIGGTGSVEKSGDK
+1346 K

-1369 TYRGGTLI
+1369 TYRGGTTI

-1383 ASNVEA
+1383 ASNVNA

-1442 GGTLVASN
+1442 GGTLVANN
-1450 VEALGTGNVTDNA
+1450 VEALGTGSVTDNA
-1463 TLELNTGGDFDNA
+1463 TLELNTGGTFDNV

-1486 GDGALTL
+1486 GDETLTL

-1510 IAANVNA
+1510 IATHVNA

-1807 TLVASNVDA
+1807 TLVASNVEA
-1816 LGSGDVTNNAT
+1816 LGSGDVTDNAT
-1827 LEMNTGGDFINNIGG
+1827 LELNTGGTFDNAISGSG
-1842 TGRVEKSGD
+1842 KVEKSGD
-1851 DTLTLS
+1851 DALTLS
-1857 GSNTYTGGTLI
+1857 GANTYTGGTLI

-1929 TLISGGTLVANNVE
+1929 TLISDGTLVASNVE
-1943 ALGTGDVTDN
+1943 ALGTGDVTDD
-1953 ATLEMNTGGD
+1953 AT
-1963 FINNIGGTGRVEKSG
+1963 
-1978 DDALTLSG
+1978 
-1986 SNTYTG
+1986 
-1992 GTTINDGT
+1992 
-2000 LIATSVDALGSGDVT
+2000 
-2015 NNAVLELNTGGD
+2015 LELNTGGTFD
-2027 FINNIG
+2027 NAIG
-2033 GTGRVEKSGDETL
+2033 GSGNVVKSGADTL
-2046 TLSGSNTYT
+2046 TLSGSNSYT
-2055 GGTLISGGTLVAT
+2055 GGTLINGGTLVAS

-2077 VTDNAVLELNTGGD
+2077 VTNNATLELNTGGD

-2114 SNSYTGGTL
+2114 SNTYTGGTL
-2123 ISSGTLV
+2123 I
-2130 ATNVD
+2130 N
-2135 ALGSGDV
+2135 
-2142 TDNAT
+2142 
-2147 LELNTGGDFTNN
+2147 
-2159 ISGSGQ
+2159 
-2165 VVKSGDET
+2165 
-2173 LTLSGS
+2173 
-2179 NTYTGG
+2179 
-2185 TTINDGT
+2185 
-2192 LVATSVE
+2192 
-2199 ALGSGDV
+2199 
-2206 TNDAVLALNTG
+2206 
-2217 GDFANNIGGTG
+2217 
-2228 SVVKSGDETLT
+2228 
-2239 LSGTNSYTGGTTIS
+2239 
-2253 GGTLVATNVEALG
+2253 GGTLVASNVE
-2266 TGDVTNNAT
+2266 
-2275 LELNT
+2275 
-2280 GGDFTNNISGNGQ
+2280 
-2293 VVKSGDDTL
+2293 
-2302 TFSGSN
+2302 
-2308 TYTGGTT
+2308 
-2315 INDGTL
+2315 
-2321 VATSVEALGSGDVT
+2321 
-2335 NDAVLALNTGGD
+2335 
-2347 FANNIGGTG
+2347 
-2356 SVVKSGD
+2356 
-2363 ETLTLSGSNTYTG
+2363 
-2376 STLISSGTLVAN
+2376 
-2388 DVNALGTGDVTDNA
+2388 ALGTGDVTDNA
-2402 TLMLNTG
+2402 TLALNTG
-2409 GDFINNIGGTG
+2409 GTF
-2420 RVEKSG
+2420 
-2426 DDTLT
+2426 
-2431 LSGSNSYTGGTLISS
+2431 
-2446 GTLVATNVDALGSG
+2446 
-2460 DVTDNATLELN
+2460 DNATLALN

-2493 LTLSGAN
+2493 LTLSGTN
-2500 SYTGGTL
+2500 SYTGGTT
-2507 ISSGTLVAND
+2507 ISGGSLVATN
-2517 VNALGTGD
+2517 VEALGTGD

-2540 DNAIS
+2540 ANNIGGTGSVVKSGDKTLTLSGTNSYTGGTTINDGTLVATSVDALGSGDVTDNATLELNTSGTFDNVIS
-2545 GSGQVVKSGDETLTL
+2545 GSGQVVKSGDKTLTL

-2573 GGTLVASNVEALGSG
+2573 GGTLVVSNVEALGSG

-2631 QEANSTLAVHLID
+2631 QEANSTLAVHLTD

-2652 ADHANLGGTLDIT
+2652 ADRANLGGTLDIT

-2681 TLIDTDSAINSDF
+2681 TLIDSDSAIDSDF

-2804 QEGALWLAETATIG
+2804 QEGTLWLAETATIG

-2836 HNSTVNGHVNNQ
+2836 HNATVNGHVNNQ

-2944 QSDGDFRL
+2944 QSDGDFTL

-3006 VTPPDDGGEVTPP
+3006 VTPPDDGGDVTPPDDGGDVSPP

-3025 TPPDDDGE
+3025 TPPDDGGD
-3033 VTPPDDGGDITPP
+3033 VTPPDDD
-3046 DDGGDITP
+3046 GDITP

-3326 VSQDLPNDRVE
+3326 VSQDLPNDRME

>member
-39 VTLLAMD
+39 VTLLVMD

-77 TGNTVATDTATSA
+77 TGNTVATDIATSA

-169 PEDIPQEYA
+169 PQDIPQEYA

-371 GSGDASVYVHGN
+371 GAGDASVYVHGN

-419 GAISANTAVAINGN
+419 GVISANTAVAVNGN
-433 GNTIS
+433 GNTIT
-438 NQGKMTGVSDGLV
+438 NQGKMTGVSDGL
-451 LSGNNNIVT
+451 LISGNNNIVT

-485 SGSKITAT
+485 SGSKITTT

-501 GNNQVTTESGS
+501 GNNQITTESGS
-512 TIVAKDNGILINSGA
+512 AIVAKDNGILINSGA

-546 IQYNSGTSGT
+546 IQYNSGASGT

-612 ITANTAVQLN
+612 ISANTAVQFH
-622 GNNNTLANAGAILG
+622 GNNNKLANAGAILG

-659 TNAILINSG
+659 INAILINSG

-705 TLGSSISGLNSV
+705 SLGSSISGLNSV

-745 TLILNGAMTAKGATV
+745 TLIVNGAMTAKGATV

-803 SGNVIKQGGGE
+803 SGNVVKQGGGE

-854 LDAANASDPFIVA
+854 LDAASASDPFIVA

-897 LTADLTA
+897 LTADLTE

-947 NAISGDFDGITI
+947 NAISGDFDDITI

-984 LVETLTWYADRYNA
+984 LVETLTWYADRDNA

-1060 TLVATNVEALGT
+1060 TLIANNVEALGT

-1083 NTGGDFDNAISGS
+1083 NTGGDFNNNISGS
-1096 GQVVKSGDETLT
+1096 GQ
-1108 LSGSNTYTGGTIIS
+1108 
-1122 GGTLVATNV
+1122 
-1131 EALGTGDVTDNATL
+1131 
-1145 ELNTGGDFDNAIGGT
+1145 
-1160 GSVVK
+1160 VVK

-1215 DFANNIGG
+1215 DFTNNIGG

-1292 KSGDETLTLSG
+1292 KSGD
-1303 ANSYTGGTT
+1303 
-1312 ISGGT
+1312 
-1317 LVATNVEALG
+1317 
-1327 TGDITD
+1327 
-1333 NATLEL
+1333 
-1339 NAGGDFT
+1339 
-1346 NNIGGTGSVEKSGDK
+1346 K
-1361 TLTLSGTN
+1361 T
-1369 TYRGGTLI
+1369 
-1377 SGGTLV
+1377 
-1383 ASNVEA
+1383 
-1389 LGSGDVTDNAT
+1389 
-1400 LEMNTGG
+1400 
-1407 DFANNIGGTGS
+1407 
-1418 VVKSG
+1418 
-1423 DKTLTLSG
+1423 
-1431 ANSYTGGTTIS
+1431 
-1442 GGTLVASN
+1442 
-1450 VEALGTGNVTDNA
+1450 
-1463 TLELNTGGDFDNA
+1463 
-1476 ISGSGQVVKS
+1476 
-1486 GDGALTL
+1486 LTL

-1510 IAANVNA
+1510 IATHVNA

-1660 ELTTA
+1660 ELTTV

-1740 SGGTLV
+1740 SDGTLV

-1775 ISGSGQVVKSGDDVL
+1775 ISGSGQVVKSGDETL
-1790 TLSGAN
+1790 TLSGTN
-1796 SYSGGTLISDG
+1796 TYSGGTLISG
-1807 TLVASNVDA
+1807 
-1816 LGSGDVTNNAT
+1816 
-1827 LEMNTGGDFINNIGG
+1827 
-1842 TGRVEKSGD
+1842 
-1851 DTLTLS
+1851 
-1857 GSNTYTGGTLI
+1857 
-1868 SDGTLVASN
+1868 GTLVASN
-1877 VEALGTGDVTNNATL
+1877 VEALGTGDVTDNAVL
-1892 ELNTGGTFDNA
+1892 ELNTGGDFDNA

-1909 VVKSGDDV
+1909 V
-1917 LTLSGANSYSGG
+1917 
-1929 TLISGGTLVANNVE
+1929 
-1943 ALGTGDVTDN
+1943 
-1953 ATLEMNTGGD
+1953 
-1963 FINNIGGTGRVEKSG
+1963 EKSG
-1978 DDALTLSG
+1978 DGTLTLSG

-2015 NNAVLELNTGGD
+2015 DNATLALNTGGTFD
-2027 FINNIG
+2027 NTISG
-2033 GTGRVEKSGDETL
+2033 SGKVEKSGDDAL
-2046 TLSGSNTYT
+2046 TLSGANSYT
-2055 GGTLISGGTLVAT
+2055 GGTLISGGTLIAS

-2077 VTDNAVLELNTGGD
+2077 VTN
-2091 FINNIGGTGRVEK
+2091 
-2104 SGDDTLTLSG
+2104 
-2114 SNSYTGGTL
+2114 
-2123 ISSGTLV
+2123 
-2130 ATNVD
+2130 
-2135 ALGSGDV
+2135 
-2142 TDNAT
+2142 NAT

-2192 LVATSVE
+2192 LVATSVDALGSGDVTDNATLALNTGGTFDNTISGSGKVEKSGDDALTLSGANSYTGGTLISGGTLVASNVE

-2206 TNDAVLALNTG
+2206 TDNATLALNTG
-2217 GDFANNIGGTG
+2217 GTFDNTISG
-2228 SVVKSGDETLT
+2228 SGQVVKSGDDVLT
-2239 LSGTNSYTGGTTIS
+2239 LSGSNTYTGGTTIS
-2253 GGTLVATNVEALG
+2253 GGTLIASNVDALG
-2266 TGDVTNNAT
+2266 TGDVTNDAT

-2308 TYTGGTT
+2308 TYTGGT
-2315 INDGTL
+2315 
-2321 VATSVEALGSGDVT
+2321 
-2335 NDAVLALNTGGD
+2335 
-2347 FANNIGGTG
+2347 
-2356 SVVKSGD
+2356 
-2363 ETLTLSGSNTYTG
+2363 
-2376 STLISSGTLVAN
+2376 LISSGTLVAN
-2388 DVNALGTGDVTDNA
+2388 DVNALGTGDVT
-2402 TLMLNTG
+2402 
-2409 GDFINNIGGTG
+2409 
-2420 RVEKSG
+2420 
-2426 DDTLT
+2426 
-2431 LSGSNSYTGGTLISS
+2431 
-2446 GTLVATNVDALGSG
+2446 
-2460 DVTDNATLELN
+2460 
-2471 TGGTFDNAISGSGQV
+2471 
-2486 VKSGDET
+2486 
-2493 LTLSGAN
+2493 
-2500 SYTGGTL
+2500 
-2507 ISSGTLVAND
+2507 
-2517 VNALGTGD
+2517 
-2525 VTDNAVLELNTGGDF
+2525 
-2540 DNAIS
+2540 
-2545 GSGQVVKSGDETLTL
+2545 
-2560 SGANSYTGGTTIS
+2560 
-2573 GGTLVASNVEALGSG
+2573 
-2588 DIDNYA
+2588 
-2594 SLQLNAS
+2594 
-2601 GQFVTAN
+2601 
-2608 LTTHDNAI
+2608 
-2616 TAIGAGSALRANTLT
+2616 
-2631 QEANSTLAVHLID
+2631 
-2644 SNSGAIVT
+2644 
-2652 ADHANLGGTLDIT
+2652 
-2665 GIGNVAKSWTR
+2665 
-2676 DAYAY
+2676 
-2681 TLIDTDSAINSDF
+2681 
-2694 AQFTVAGMDAKQ
+2694 
-2706 VDFLTVDGRVNADDD
+2706 
-2721 TRYDVTASLSWYADS
+2721 
-2736 DNAATD
+2736 
-2742 AHGTFTLSEQGHSFT
+2742 
-2757 LNTAL
+2757 
-2762 TDVDATLNPDSAT
+2762 
-2775 YWDGKSLIKRGAGT
+2775 
-2789 LILGAQNTYSGDTDV
+2789 
-2804 QEGALWLAETATIG
+2804 
-2818 SAGSAQAVN
+2818 
-2827 IAANAAFGG
+2827 
-2836 HNSTVNGHVNNQ
+2836 
-2848 GSLYFVDTFTVNG
+2848 
-2861 DVVNSSAMISGSDQ
+2861 
-2875 PNNTLTIAGNYTGN
+2875 
-2889 DGHLYLNTQ
+2889 
-2898 LGDDSSPTDK
+2898 
-2908 LIVTGDTAGST
+2908 
-2919 TLHITNV
+2919 
-2926 NGLGAQTV
+2926 
-2934 NGIEVIEVGG
+2934 
-2944 QSDGDFRL
+2944 
-2952 YKGHVDI
+2952 
-2959 NAWTYTLKQ
+2959 
-2968 DGGDWYLRS
+2968 
-2977 ESDDVPDDG
+2977 
-2986 GEVTPPDDGGEV
+2986 
-2998 TPPDDGGE
+2998 
-3006 VTPPDDGGEVTPP
+3006 
-3019 DDGGEV
+3019 
-3025 TPPDDDGE
+3025 
-3033 VTPPDDGGDITPP
+3033 
-3046 DDGGDITP
+3046 
-3054 PDGGDVTPVAPQ
+3054 
-3066 YRADI
+3066 
-3071 GVYLGNQWM
+3071 
-3080 ARNLQMQTLYD
+3080 
-3091 REGSQYRSADGSI
+3091 
-3104 WMRFKA
+3104 
-3110 GKAESQAVNGN
+3110 
-3121 VDIDSDYS
+3121 
-3129 QFQLGGDILTWSD
+3129 
-3142 GAQSVTVGL
+3142 
-3151 MGSYINAS
+3151 
-3159 TDSTGNRGADGS
+3159 
-3171 QFSANGSVD
+3171 
-3180 GYNLGLYAT
+3180 
-3189 WFADA
+3189 
-3194 QSHRGAYIDSW
+3194 
-3205 YQYGA
+3205 
-3210 YNNSVDNDGLSA
+3210 
-3222 SRYDSAAHAV
+3222 
-3232 SLETGYRYD
+3232 
-3241 IALSNRNTVSLTP
+3241 
-3254 QAQVTWQR
+3254 
-3262 YSADT
+3262 
-3267 VIDDGGTRI
+3267 
-3276 SGQNDDSWTT
+3276 
-3286 RLGVRVDGKLY
+3286 
-3297 KESGRIQPF
+3297 
-3306 MEVNWLHASDNASAT
+3306 
-3321 FGDTK
+3321 
-3326 VSQDLPNDRVE
+3326 
-3337 VKVGIQANVS
+3337 
-3347 ERLSVYAQAAGQKG
+3347 
-3361 KNDYGDASFSLN
+3361 
-3373 MRYNW
+3373 

>member
-120 NLDSST
+120 NLDSLT

-131 HNQGTITGSNEDGTI
+131 HNQGTITGSSADGTI
-146 MLQNGG
+146 LLQNGG

-157 ARIENNATYEHD
+157 GRIENSAIYVHNLDYGA
-169 PEDIPQEYA
+169 PEIDAAI
-178 GVYMLNGG
+178 YMLNGG

-192 SGVLEGVSGVIVQ
+192 NGVLKGVSGVIVQ
-205 SGEAHITNGGMI
+205 SGEVHITNGGTI

-229 FRDGTY
+229 LRGGAY

-244 ITTASDGSG
+244 ITTASDGSN

-260 YVHTL
+260 YAHTF
-265 NDMAV
+265 DDIAA
-270 SGSVSVDN
+270 GDSVSVDN
-278 SGLMQSDFITVA
+278 SGLLQSDFIAVA
-290 LYYGSHFEVVNRVG
+290 LYHGAHFEVFNRAG

-315 GIKSTAMELKVG
+315 GIQSAAMELKAG
-327 VDNLVTNDGT
+327 ADNLVTNDGT

-353 STSGGV
+353 NTSGGV
-359 ITNTGSITTTGG
+359 
-371 GSGDASVYVHGN
+371 
-383 GDGTVVNNSGTMS
+383 
-396 STVYGVYLDSAR
+396 
-408 SKGHTLNNQAG
+408 
-419 GAISANTAVAINGN
+419 
-433 GNTIS
+433 
-438 NQGKMTGVSDGLV
+438 
-451 LSGNNNIVT
+451 
-460 TSGGEI
+460 
-466 SGKNGI
+466 
-472 RVSKGS
+472 
-478 GNQITAK
+478 
-485 SGSKITAT
+485 
-493 STGISIAG
+493 
-501 GNNQVTTESGS
+501 
-512 TIVAKDNGILINSGA
+512 
-527 NNVTN
+527 
-532 GGSITATGSSISYG
+532 
-546 IQYNSGTSGT
+546 

-622 GNNNTLANAGAILG
+622 GNNNTLANAGAISG
-636 DTNGVTIN
+636 DTNGVTIS

-659 TNAILINSG
+659 TNAVLINSG
-668 SKNNTLTLNTGTEIS
+668 SKNNTITLNTGTEIS

-745 TLILNGAMTAKGATV
+745 TLIVNGAMTAKGATV

-803 SGNVIKQGGGE
+803 SGNVVKQGGGE

-854 LDAANASDPFIVA
+854 LDAASASDPFIVA

-897 LTADLTA
+897 LTADLTE
-904 TSGPAIRAKNVNL
+904 TSGPVIRAKNVNL

-947 NAISGDFDGITI
+947 NAISGDFGDITI

-984 LVETLTWYADRYNA
+984 LVETLTWYADRDNA

-1049 TYTGGTTISDG
+1049 TYTGSTTISEG
-1060 TLVATNVEALGT
+1060 TLIATNVEALGT
-1072 GNVTDNATLEL
+1072 GNVTDNATLEM

-1108 LSGSNTYTGGTIIS
+1108 LSGANSYTGGTTIS
-1122 GGTLVATNV
+1122 GGTLVASNV
-1131 EALGTGDVTDNATL
+1131 EALGTGDITDNATL
-1145 ELNTGGDFDNAIGGT
+1145 ELNTGGDFDNVIS
-1160 GSVVK
+1160 GSGQVVK

-1204 DNATLELNTGG
+1204 DNATLELNT
-1215 DFANNIGG
+1215 
-1223 TGSVVKSGDK
+1223 S
-1233 TLTLSGTNSYTG
+1233 
-1245 GTTISGGTLVANNV
+1245 
-1259 EALGTGDVTNNATL
+1259 
-1273 ELNTGGDFD
+1273 
-1282 NAISGSGQVV
+1282 
-1292 KSGDETLTLSG
+1292 
-1303 ANSYTGGTT
+1303 
-1312 ISGGT
+1312 
-1317 LVATNVEALG
+1317 
-1327 TGDITD
+1327 
-1333 NATLEL
+1333 
-1339 NAGGDFT
+1339 
-1346 NNIGGTGSVEKSGDK
+1346 
-1361 TLTLSGTN
+1361 
-1369 TYRGGTLI
+1369 
-1377 SGGTLV
+1377 
-1383 ASNVEA
+1383 
-1389 LGSGDVTDNAT
+1389 
-1400 LEMNTGG
+1400 G

-1431 ANSYTGGTTIS
+1431 ANSYTGGTIIS
-1442 GGTLVASN
+1442 GGTLVATN
-1450 VEALGTGNVTDNA
+1450 VDALGTGDVIDNA

-1486 GDGALTL
+1486 GDDTLAL

-1568 STLTINLNSNT
+1568 STLTINLDSNT
-1579 VDPVIHAASQ
+1579 ADPVIHAASQ

-1775 ISGSGQVVKSGDDVL
+1775 ISGSGQVVKSGD
-1790 TLSGAN
+1790 
-1796 SYSGGTLISDG
+1796 
-1807 TLVASNVDA
+1807 
-1816 LGSGDVTNNAT
+1816 
-1827 LEMNTGGDFINNIGG
+1827 E
-1842 TGRVEKSGD
+1842 
-1851 DTLTLS
+1851 TLTLS
-1857 GSNTYTGGTLI
+1857 GTNT
-1868 SDGTLVASN
+1868 
-1877 VEALGTGDVTNNATL
+1877 
-1892 ELNTGGTFDNA
+1892 
-1903 ISGSGQ
+1903 
-1909 VVKSGDDV
+1909 
-1917 LTLSGANSYSGG
+1917 YSGG
-1929 TLISGGTLVANNVE
+1929 TLISGGTLVASNVE

-2046 TLSGSNTYT
+2046 TLSGSNTY
-2055 GGTLISGGTLVAT
+2055 
-2068 NVEALGTGD
+2068 
-2077 VTDNAVLELNTGGD
+2077 
-2091 FINNIGGTGRVEK
+2091 
-2104 SGDDTLTLSG
+2104 
-2114 SNSYTGGTL
+2114 
-2123 ISSGTLV
+2123 
-2130 ATNVD
+2130 
-2135 ALGSGDV
+2135 
-2142 TDNAT
+2142 
-2147 LELNTGGDFTNN
+2147 
-2159 ISGSGQ
+2159 
-2165 VVKSGDET
+2165 
-2173 LTLSGS
+2173 
-2179 NTYTGG
+2179 
-2185 TTINDGT
+2185 
-2192 LVATSVE
+2192 
-2199 ALGSGDV
+2199 
-2206 TNDAVLALNTG
+2206 
-2217 GDFANNIGGTG
+2217 
-2228 SVVKSGDETLT
+2228 
-2239 LSGTNSYTGGTTIS
+2239 
-2253 GGTLVATNVEALG
+2253 
-2266 TGDVTNNAT
+2266 
-2275 LELNT
+2275 
-2280 GGDFTNNISGNGQ
+2280 
-2293 VVKSGDDTL
+2293 
-2302 TFSGSN
+2302 
-2308 TYTGGTT
+2308 
-2315 INDGTL
+2315 
-2321 VATSVEALGSGDVT
+2321 
-2335 NDAVLALNTGGD
+2335 
-2347 FANNIGGTG
+2347 
-2356 SVVKSGD
+2356 
-2363 ETLTLSGSNTYTG
+2363 
-2376 STLISSGTLVAN
+2376 
-2388 DVNALGTGDVTDNA
+2388 
-2402 TLMLNTG
+2402 
-2409 GDFINNIGGTG
+2409 
-2420 RVEKSG
+2420 
-2426 DDTLT
+2426 
-2431 LSGSNSYTGGTLISS
+2431 
-2446 GTLVATNVDALGSG
+2446 
-2460 DVTDNATLELN
+2460 
-2471 TGGTFDNAISGSGQV
+2471 
-2486 VKSGDET
+2486 
-2493 LTLSGAN
+2493 
-2500 SYTGGTL
+2500 
-2507 ISSGTLVAND
+2507 
-2517 VNALGTGD
+2517 
-2525 VTDNAVLELNTGGDF
+2525 
-2540 DNAIS
+2540 
-2545 GSGQVVKSGDETLTL
+2545 
-2560 SGANSYTGGTTIS
+2560 
-2573 GGTLVASNVEALGSG
+2573 
-2588 DIDNYA
+2588 
-2594 SLQLNAS
+2594 
-2601 GQFVTAN
+2601 
-2608 LTTHDNAI
+2608 
-2616 TAIGAGSALRANTLT
+2616 
-2631 QEANSTLAVHLID
+2631 
-2644 SNSGAIVT
+2644 
-2652 ADHANLGGTLDIT
+2652 
-2665 GIGNVAKSWTR
+2665 
-2676 DAYAY
+2676 
-2681 TLIDTDSAINSDF
+2681 
-2694 AQFTVAGMDAKQ
+2694 
-2706 VDFLTVDGRVNADDD
+2706 
-2721 TRYDVTASLSWYADS
+2721 
-2736 DNAATD
+2736 
-2742 AHGTFTLSEQGHSFT
+2742 
-2757 LNTAL
+2757 
-2762 TDVDATLNPDSAT
+2762 
-2775 YWDGKSLIKRGAGT
+2775 
-2789 LILGAQNTYSGDTDV
+2789 
-2804 QEGALWLAETATIG
+2804 
-2818 SAGSAQAVN
+2818 
-2827 IAANAAFGG
+2827 
-2836 HNSTVNGHVNNQ
+2836 
-2848 GSLYFVDTFTVNG
+2848 
-2861 DVVNSSAMISGSDQ
+2861 
-2875 PNNTLTIAGNYTGN
+2875 
-2889 DGHLYLNTQ
+2889 
-2898 LGDDSSPTDK
+2898 
-2908 LIVTGDTAGST
+2908 
-2919 TLHITNV
+2919 
-2926 NGLGAQTV
+2926 
-2934 NGIEVIEVGG
+2934 
-2944 QSDGDFRL
+2944 
-2952 YKGHVDI
+2952 
-2959 NAWTYTLKQ
+2959 
-2968 DGGDWYLRS
+2968 
-2977 ESDDVPDDG
+2977 
-2986 GEVTPPDDGGEV
+2986 
-2998 TPPDDGGE
+2998 
-3006 VTPPDDGGEVTPP
+3006 
-3019 DDGGEV
+3019 
-3025 TPPDDDGE
+3025 
-3033 VTPPDDGGDITPP
+3033 
-3046 DDGGDITP
+3046 
-3054 PDGGDVTPVAPQ
+3054 
-3066 YRADI
+3066 
-3071 GVYLGNQWM
+3071 
-3080 ARNLQMQTLYD
+3080 
-3091 REGSQYRSADGSI
+3091 
-3104 WMRFKA
+3104 
-3110 GKAESQAVNGN
+3110 
-3121 VDIDSDYS
+3121 
-3129 QFQLGGDILTWSD
+3129 
-3142 GAQSVTVGL
+3142 
-3151 MGSYINAS
+3151 
-3159 TDSTGNRGADGS
+3159 
-3171 QFSANGSVD
+3171 
-3180 GYNLGLYAT
+3180 
-3189 WFADA
+3189 
-3194 QSHRGAYIDSW
+3194 
-3205 YQYGA
+3205 
-3210 YNNSVDNDGLSA
+3210 
-3222 SRYDSAAHAV
+3222 
-3232 SLETGYRYD
+3232 
-3241 IALSNRNTVSLTP
+3241 
-3254 QAQVTWQR
+3254 
-3262 YSADT
+3262 
-3267 VIDDGGTRI
+3267 
-3276 SGQNDDSWTT
+3276 
-3286 RLGVRVDGKLY
+3286 
-3297 KESGRIQPF
+3297 
-3306 MEVNWLHASDNASAT
+3306 
-3321 FGDTK
+3321 
-3326 VSQDLPNDRVE
+3326 
-3337 VKVGIQANVS
+3337 
-3347 ERLSVYAQAAGQKG
+3347 
-3361 KNDYGDASFSLN
+3361 
-3373 MRYNW
+3373 

>member
-120 NLDSST
+120 NLDSLT

-131 HNQGTITGSNEDGTI
+131 HNQGTITGSSADGTI
-146 MLQNGG
+146 LLQNGG

-157 ARIENNATYEHD
+157 GRIENSAIYVHNLDYGA
-169 PEDIPQEYA
+169 PEIDAAI
-178 GVYMLNGG
+178 YMLNGG

-192 SGVLEGVSGVIVQ
+192 NGVLKGVSGVIVQ
-205 SGEAHITNGGMI
+205 SGEVHITNGGTI

-229 FRDGTY
+229 LRGGAY

-244 ITTASDGSG
+244 ITTASDGSN

-260 YVHTL
+260 YAHTF
-265 NDMAV
+265 DDIAA
-270 SGSVSVDN
+270 GDSVSVDN
-278 SGLMQSDFITVA
+278 SGLLQSDFIAVA
-290 LYYGSHFEVVNRVG
+290 LYHGAHFEVFNRAG

-315 GIKSTAMELKVG
+315 GIQSAAMELKAG
-327 VDNLVTNDGT
+327 ADNLVTNDGT

-353 STSGGV
+353 NTSGGV

-433 GNTIS
+433 GNTIT
-438 NQGKMTGVSDGLV
+438 NQGKMTGVSDGL
-451 LSGNNNIVT
+451 LISGNNNIVT

-485 SGSKITAT
+485 SGSKITTT

-512 TIVAKDNGILINSGA
+512 AIVAKDNGILINSGA

-546 IQYNSGTSGT
+546 IQYNSGASGT

-622 GNNNTLANAGAILG
+622 GNNNTLANAGAISG
-636 DTNGVTIN
+636 DTNGVTIS

-659 TNAILINSG
+659 TNAVLINSG
-668 SKNNTLTLNTGTEIS
+668 SKNNTITLNTGTEIS

-745 TLILNGAMTAKGATV
+745 TLIVNGAMTAKGATV

-803 SGNVIKQGGGE
+803 SGNVVKQGGGE

-854 LDAANASDPFIVA
+854 LDAASASDPFIVA

-897 LTADLTA
+897 LTADLTE
-904 TSGPAIRAKNVNL
+904 TSGPVIRAKNVNL

-947 NAISGDFDGITI
+947 NAISGDFGDITI

-984 LVETLTWYADRYNA
+984 LVETLTWYADRDNA

-1049 TYTGGTTISDG
+1049 TYTGSTTISEG
-1060 TLVATNVEALGT
+1060 TLIATNVEALGT
-1072 GNVTDNATLEL
+1072 GNVTDNATLEM

-1108 LSGSNTYTGGTIIS
+1108 LSGANSYTGGTTIS
-1122 GGTLVATNV
+1122 GGTLVASNV
-1131 EALGTGDVTDNATL
+1131 EALGTGDITDNATL
-1145 ELNTGGDFDNAIGGT
+1145 ELNTGGDFDNVIS
-1160 GSVVK
+1160 GSGQVVK

-1204 DNATLELNTGG
+1204 DNATLELNT
-1215 DFANNIGG
+1215 
-1223 TGSVVKSGDK
+1223 S
-1233 TLTLSGTNSYTG
+1233 
-1245 GTTISGGTLVANNV
+1245 
-1259 EALGTGDVTNNATL
+1259 
-1273 ELNTGGDFD
+1273 
-1282 NAISGSGQVV
+1282 
-1292 KSGDETLTLSG
+1292 
-1303 ANSYTGGTT
+1303 
-1312 ISGGT
+1312 
-1317 LVATNVEALG
+1317 
-1327 TGDITD
+1327 
-1333 NATLEL
+1333 
-1339 NAGGDFT
+1339 
-1346 NNIGGTGSVEKSGDK
+1346 
-1361 TLTLSGTN
+1361 
-1369 TYRGGTLI
+1369 
-1377 SGGTLV
+1377 
-1383 ASNVEA
+1383 
-1389 LGSGDVTDNAT
+1389 
-1400 LEMNTGG
+1400 G

-1431 ANSYTGGTTIS
+1431 ANSYTGGTIIS
-1442 GGTLVASN
+1442 GGTLVATN
-1450 VEALGTGNVTDNA
+1450 VDALGTGDVIDNA

-1486 GDGALTL
+1486 GDDTLAL

-1568 STLTINLNSNT
+1568 STLTINLDSNT
-1579 VDPVIHAASQ
+1579 ADPVIHAASQ

-1775 ISGSGQVVKSGDDVL
+1775 ISGSGQVVKSGD
-1790 TLSGAN
+1790 
-1796 SYSGGTLISDG
+1796 
-1807 TLVASNVDA
+1807 
-1816 LGSGDVTNNAT
+1816 
-1827 LEMNTGGDFINNIGG
+1827 E
-1842 TGRVEKSGD
+1842 
-1851 DTLTLS
+1851 TLTLS
-1857 GSNTYTGGTLI
+1857 GTNT
-1868 SDGTLVASN
+1868 
-1877 VEALGTGDVTNNATL
+1877 
-1892 ELNTGGTFDNA
+1892 
-1903 ISGSGQ
+1903 
-1909 VVKSGDDV
+1909 
-1917 LTLSGANSYSGG
+1917 YSGG
-1929 TLISGGTLVANNVE
+1929 TLISGGTLVASNVE

-2015 NNAVLELNTGGD
+2015 DNAVLELNTGGDFDNAISGSGQVVKSGDETLTLSGTNSYTDGTLISGGTLVATNLEALGTGDVTNNATLELNTGGD

-2123 ISSGTLV
+2123 ISG
-2130 ATNVD
+2130 
-2135 ALGSGDV
+2135 
-2142 TDNAT
+2142 
-2147 LELNTGGDFTNN
+2147 
-2159 ISGSGQ
+2159 
-2165 VVKSGDET
+2165 
-2173 LTLSGS
+2173 
-2179 NTYTGG
+2179 
-2185 TTINDGT
+2185 
-2192 LVATSVE
+2192 
-2199 ALGSGDV
+2199 
-2206 TNDAVLALNTG
+2206 
-2217 GDFANNIGGTG
+2217 
-2228 SVVKSGDETLT
+2228 
-2239 LSGTNSYTGGTTIS
+2239 
-2253 GGTLVATNVEALG
+2253 
-2266 TGDVTNNAT
+2266 
-2275 LELNT
+2275 
-2280 GGDFTNNISGNGQ
+2280 
-2293 VVKSGDDTL
+2293 
-2302 TFSGSN
+2302 
-2308 TYTGGTT
+2308 
-2315 INDGTL
+2315 
-2321 VATSVEALGSGDVT
+2321 
-2335 NDAVLALNTGGD
+2335 
-2347 FANNIGGTG
+2347 
-2356 SVVKSGD
+2356 
-2363 ETLTLSGSNTYTG
+2363 
-2376 STLISSGTLVAN
+2376 
-2388 DVNALGTGDVTDNA
+2388 
-2402 TLMLNTG
+2402 
-2409 GDFINNIGGTG
+2409 
-2420 RVEKSG
+2420 
-2426 DDTLT
+2426 
-2431 LSGSNSYTGGTLISS
+2431 

-2560 SGANSYTGGTTIS
+2560 SGANSYTGGTLISGGTLVATSVEALGSGDVTDNAVLELNTGGTFDNAISGSGQVVKSGDKTLTLSGANSYTGGTTIS

-2608 LTTHDNAI
+2608 LTTHDNAT

-2631 QEANSTLAVHLID
+2631 QEANSTLAVHLTD

-2652 ADHANLGGTLDIT
+2652 ADRANLGGTLDIT

-2804 QEGALWLAETATIG
+2804 QEGTLWLAETATIG

-2836 HNSTVNGHVNNQ
+2836 HNATVNGHVNNL
-2848 GSLYFVDTFTVNG
+2848 GNLYFVDTFTVNG

-2898 LGDDSSPTDK
+2898 LGDDNSPTDK

-2944 QSDGDFRL
+2944 QSDGDFTL

-2986 GEVTPPDDGGEV
+2986 GD
-2998 TPPDDGGE
+2998 
-3006 VTPPDDGGEVTPP
+3006 
-3019 DDGGEV
+3019 
-3025 TPPDDDGE
+3025 
-3033 VTPPDDGGDITPP
+3033 VTPPDDGGDVTPP
-3046 DDGGDITP
+3046 DDGGDVTPPDDGGDVTPPDDGGDVSPPDDGGDVTPPDDGGDVTPPDGDGDITP
-3054 PDGGDVTPVAPQ
+3054 PDGGDVTPVTPQ

-3091 REGSQYRSADGSI
+3091 REGSQYRSADGSV

>member
-131 HNQGTITGSNEDGTI
+131 HNQGTITGSNEDGAI

-157 ARIENNATYEHD
+157 ARIENSATYEHD

-217 NSDGSWRSYGVE
+217 SSDGSWRSYGVE

-244 ITTASDGSG
+244 ITTASDGSN

-290 LYYGSHFEVVNRVG
+290 LYHGSHFEVVNRVG

-371 GSGDASVYVHGN
+371 GAGDASVYVHGN

-419 GAISANTAVAINGN
+419 SAISANTAVAINGN

-438 NQGKMTGVSDGLV
+438 NQGKMTGVSDGL
-451 LSGNNNIVT
+451 LISGNNNIVT

-485 SGSKITAT
+485 SGSKITTT

-501 GNNQVTTESGS
+501 GNNQITTESGS
-512 TIVAKDNGILINSGA
+512 AIVAKDNGILINSGA

-532 GGSITATGSSISYG
+532 GGSITATGSNMSYG
-546 IQYNSGTSGT
+546 IQYNSGASGT

-612 ITANTAVQLN
+612 ISANTAVQFH
-622 GNNNTLANAGAILG
+622 GNNNKLANAGAILG

-659 TNAILINSG
+659 INAILINSG

-803 SGNVIKQGGGE
+803 SGNVVKQGGGE

-854 LDAANASDPFIVA
+854 LDAASASDPFIVA

-947 NAISGDFDGITI
+947 NAISGDFDDITI

-984 LVETLTWYADRYNA
+984 LVETLTWYADRDNA

-1049 TYTGGTTISDG
+1049 TYTGSTTISEG
-1060 TLVATNVEALGT
+1060 TLIATNVEALGT
-1072 GNVTDNATLEL
+1072 GNVTDNATLEM

-1096 GQVVKSGDETLT
+1096 GQVVKSGDKTLT
-1108 LSGSNTYTGGTIIS
+1108 LSGINSYTGGTTIS
-1122 GGTLVATNV
+1122 GGTLVASNV
-1131 EALGTGDVTDNATL
+1131 DALGSGDVTDNATL

-1245 GTTISGGTLVANNV
+1245 GTTISGGTLVASNV

-1292 KSGDETLTLSG
+1292 KSGD
-1303 ANSYTGGTT
+1303 
-1312 ISGGT
+1312 
-1317 LVATNVEALG
+1317 
-1327 TGDITD
+1327 
-1333 NATLEL
+1333 
-1339 NAGGDFT
+1339 
-1346 NNIGGTGSVEKSGDK
+1346 K
-1361 TLTLSGTN
+1361 T
-1369 TYRGGTLI
+1369 
-1377 SGGTLV
+1377 
-1383 ASNVEA
+1383 
-1389 LGSGDVTDNAT
+1389 
-1400 LEMNTGG
+1400 
-1407 DFANNIGGTGS
+1407 
-1418 VVKSG
+1418 
-1423 DKTLTLSG
+1423 
-1431 ANSYTGGTTIS
+1431 
-1442 GGTLVASN
+1442 
-1450 VEALGTGNVTDNA
+1450 
-1463 TLELNTGGDFDNA
+1463 
-1476 ISGSGQVVKS
+1476 
-1486 GDGALTL
+1486 LTL

-1510 IAANVNA
+1510 IATHVNA

-1568 STLTINLNSNT
+1568 STLTINLDSNT
-1579 VDPVIHAASQ
+1579 ADPVIHAASQ

-1807 TLVASNVDA
+1807 TLVASNV
-1816 LGSGDVTNNAT
+1816 
-1827 LEMNTGGDFINNIGG
+1827 
-1842 TGRVEKSGD
+1842 
-1851 DTLTLS
+1851 
-1857 GSNTYTGGTLI
+1857 
-1868 SDGTLVASN
+1868 
-1877 VEALGTGDVTNNATL
+1877 EALGTGDVTDDAVL
-1892 ELNTGGTFDNA
+1892 ELNTGGDFDNA

-1929 TLISGGTLVANNVE
+1929 TLISDGTLVASNVE
-1943 ALGTGDVTDN
+1943 ALGTGDVTDD
-1953 ATLEMNTGGD
+1953 AT
-1963 FINNIGGTGRVEKSG
+1963 
-1978 DDALTLSG
+1978 
-1986 SNTYTG
+1986 
-1992 GTTINDGT
+1992 
-2000 LIATSVDALGSGDVT
+2000 
-2015 NNAVLELNTGGD
+2015 
-2027 FINNIG
+2027 
-2033 GTGRVEKSGDETL
+2033 
-2046 TLSGSNTYT
+2046 
-2055 GGTLISGGTLVAT
+2055 
-2068 NVEALGTGD
+2068 
-2077 VTDNAVLELNTGGD
+2077 LELNTGGD

-2104 SGDDTLTLSG
+2104 SGDD
-2114 SNSYTGGTL
+2114 
-2123 ISSGTLV
+2123 
-2130 ATNVD
+2130 
-2135 ALGSGDV
+2135 
-2142 TDNAT
+2142 
-2147 LELNTGGDFTNN
+2147 
-2159 ISGSGQ
+2159 
-2165 VVKSGDET
+2165 K

-2185 TTINDGT
+2185 
-2192 LVATSVE
+2192 
-2199 ALGSGDV
+2199 
-2206 TNDAVLALNTG
+2206 
-2217 GDFANNIGGTG
+2217 
-2228 SVVKSGDETLT
+2228 
-2239 LSGTNSYTGGTTIS
+2239 
-2253 GGTLVATNVEALG
+2253 
-2266 TGDVTNNAT
+2266 
-2275 LELNT
+2275 
-2280 GGDFTNNISGNGQ
+2280 
-2293 VVKSGDDTL
+2293 
-2302 TFSGSN
+2302 
-2308 TYTGGTT
+2308 
-2315 INDGTL
+2315 
-2321 VATSVEALGSGDVT
+2321 
-2335 NDAVLALNTGGD
+2335 
-2347 FANNIGGTG
+2347 
-2356 SVVKSGD
+2356 
-2363 ETLTLSGSNTYTG
+2363 
-2376 STLISSGTLVAN
+2376 TLISSGTLVAN

-2409 GDFINNIGGTG
+2409 GDFTNNIGGTG

-2426 DDTLT
+2426 DDALT
-2431 LSGSNSYTGGTLISS
+2431 LSGSNTYTGGTLISGGTLVANDVNALGTGDITDNATLALNAVGDFDNAISGSGKVEKSGDDALTLSGSNTYTGGTLISSGTLVASNVEALGTGDVTDNATLELNTSGTFDNAISGSGQVVKSGDKMLTLSGANSYSGGTLISDGTLVASNVESLGTGDVTNNATLELNTGGDFTNNISGSGQVVKSGDDALALSGANSYTGGTLISS

-2486 VKSGDET
+2486 VKSGDKTLTLSGSNTYTGGTLISDGTLVASNVEALGTGDVTDNATLELNTSGTFDNVISGSGQVVKSGDDALTLSGSNTYRGGTTISGGTLVATSVEALGTGDVTDNATLALNTGGDFINNIGGTGRVEKSGDQT

-2507 ISSGTLVAND
+2507 ISSGTLVASN
-2517 VNALGTGD
+2517 VNALGSGD
-2525 VTDNAVLELNTGGDF
+2525 VTDNAVLELNTGGTF

-2545 GSGQVVKSGDETLTL
+2545 GSGQVEKSGDGTLTL
-2560 SGANSYTGGTTIS
+2560 SGSNTYTGGTLIS
-2573 GGTLVASNVEALGSG
+2573 DGTLVASNVEALGSG

-2608 LTTHDNAI
+2608 LTTHDNAT

-2775 YWDGKSLIKRGAGT
+2775 DWDGKSLIKRGAGT

-2836 HNSTVNGHVNNQ
+2836 HNATVNGHVNNL
-2848 GSLYFVDTFTVNG
+2848 GNLYFVDTFTVNG

-2998 TPPDDGGE
+2998 TPPDDGGDVTPPDDGGD

-3025 TPPDDDGE
+3025 TPPDDGGD
-3033 VTPPDDGGDITPP
+3033 VTPPDDGGDVTPP

-3326 VSQDLPNDRVE
+3326 VSQDLPNDRLE

>member
-120 NLDSST
+120 NLDSLT

-131 HNQGTITGSNEDGTI
+131 HNQGTITGSSADGTI
-146 MLQNGG
+146 LLQNGG

-157 ARIENNATYEHD
+157 GRIENSAIYVHNLDYGA
-169 PEDIPQEYA
+169 PEIDAAI
-178 GVYMLNGG
+178 YMLNGG

-192 SGVLEGVSGVIVQ
+192 NGVLKGVSGVIVQ
-205 SGEAHITNGGMI
+205 SGEVHITNGGTI

-229 FRDGTY
+229 LRGGAY

-244 ITTASDGSG
+244 ITTASDGSN

-260 YVHTL
+260 YAHTF
-265 NDMAV
+265 DDIAA
-270 SGSVSVDN
+270 GDSVSVDN
-278 SGLMQSDFITVA
+278 SGLLQSDFIAVA
-290 LYYGSHFEVVNRVG
+290 LYHGAHFEVFNRAG

-315 GIKSTAMELKVG
+315 GIQSAAMELKAG
-327 VDNLVTNDGT
+327 ADNLVTNDGT

-353 STSGGV
+353 NTSGGV

-433 GNTIS
+433 GNTIT
-438 NQGKMTGVSDGLV
+438 NQGKMTGVSDGL
-451 LSGNNNIVT
+451 LISGNNNIVT

-485 SGSKITAT
+485 SGSKITTT

-512 TIVAKDNGILINSGA
+512 AIVAKDNGILINSGA

-546 IQYNSGTSGT
+546 IQYNSGASGT

-622 GNNNTLANAGAILG
+622 GNNNTLANAGAISG
-636 DTNGVTIN
+636 DTNGVTIS

-659 TNAILINSG
+659 TNAVLINSG
-668 SKNNTLTLNTGTEIS
+668 SKNNTITLNTGTEIS

-745 TLILNGAMTAKGATV
+745 TLIVNGAMTAKGATV

-803 SGNVIKQGGGE
+803 SGNVVKQGGGE

-854 LDAANASDPFIVA
+854 LDAASASDPFIVA

-897 LTADLTA
+897 LTADLTE
-904 TSGPAIRAKNVNL
+904 TSGPVIRAKNVNL

-947 NAISGDFDGITI
+947 NAISGDFGDITI

-984 LVETLTWYADRYNA
+984 LVETLTWYADRDNA

-1049 TYTGGTTISDG
+1049 TYTGSTTISEG
-1060 TLVATNVEALGT
+1060 TLIATNVEALGT
-1072 GNVTDNATLEL
+1072 GNVTDNATLEM
-1083 NTGGDFDNAISGS
+1083 
-1096 GQVVKSGDETLT
+1096 
-1108 LSGSNTYTGGTIIS
+1108 
-1122 GGTLVATNV
+1122 
-1131 EALGTGDVTDNATL
+1131 
-1145 ELNTGGDFDNAIGGT
+1145 
-1160 GSVVK
+1160 
-1165 SGDKTLTLSGAN
+1165 
-1177 SYTGGTTISGGT
+1177 
-1189 LVASNV
+1189 
-1195 EALGSGDVT
+1195 
-1204 DNATLELNTGG
+1204 
-1215 DFANNIGG
+1215 
-1223 TGSVVKSGDK
+1223 
-1233 TLTLSGTNSYTG
+1233 
-1245 GTTISGGTLVANNV
+1245 
-1259 EALGTGDVTNNATL
+1259 
-1273 ELNTGGDFD
+1273 NTGGDFD

-1317 LVATNVEALG
+1317 LVA
-1327 TGDITD
+1327 
-1333 NATLEL
+1333 
-1339 NAGGDFT
+1339 
-1346 NNIGGTGSVEKSGDK
+1346 
-1361 TLTLSGTN
+1361 
-1369 TYRGGTLI
+1369 
-1377 SGGTLV
+1377 
-1383 ASNVEA
+1383 SNVEA

-1400 LEMNTGG
+1400 LELNTSG

-1431 ANSYTGGTTIS
+1431 ANSYTGGTIIS
-1442 GGTLVASN
+1442 GGTLVATN
-1450 VEALGTGNVTDNA
+1450 VDALGTGDVIDNA

-1486 GDGALTL
+1486 GDDTLAL

-1568 STLTINLNSNT
+1568 STLTINLDSNT
-1579 VDPVIHAASQ
+1579 ADPVIHAASQ

-1775 ISGSGQVVKSGDDVL
+1775 ISGSGQVVKSGD
-1790 TLSGAN
+1790 
-1796 SYSGGTLISDG
+1796 
-1807 TLVASNVDA
+1807 
-1816 LGSGDVTNNAT
+1816 
-1827 LEMNTGGDFINNIGG
+1827 E
-1842 TGRVEKSGD
+1842 
-1851 DTLTLS
+1851 TLTLS
-1857 GSNTYTGGTLI
+1857 GTNT
-1868 SDGTLVASN
+1868 
-1877 VEALGTGDVTNNATL
+1877 
-1892 ELNTGGTFDNA
+1892 
-1903 ISGSGQ
+1903 
-1909 VVKSGDDV
+1909 
-1917 LTLSGANSYSGG
+1917 YSGG
-1929 TLISGGTLVANNVE
+1929 TLISGGTLVASNVE

-2015 NNAVLELNTGGD
+2015 
-2027 FINNIG
+2027 
-2033 GTGRVEKSGDETL
+2033 
-2046 TLSGSNTYT
+2046 
-2055 GGTLISGGTLVAT
+2055 
-2068 NVEALGTGD
+2068 
-2077 VTDNAVLELNTGGD
+2077 
-2091 FINNIGGTGRVEK
+2091 
-2104 SGDDTLTLSG
+2104 
-2114 SNSYTGGTL
+2114 
-2123 ISSGTLV
+2123 
-2130 ATNVD
+2130 
-2135 ALGSGDV
+2135 
-2142 TDNAT
+2142 
-2147 LELNTGGDFTNN
+2147 
-2159 ISGSGQ
+2159 
-2165 VVKSGDET
+2165 
-2173 LTLSGS
+2173 
-2179 NTYTGG
+2179 
-2185 TTINDGT
+2185 
-2192 LVATSVE
+2192 
-2199 ALGSGDV
+2199 
-2206 TNDAVLALNTG
+2206 
-2217 GDFANNIGGTG
+2217 
-2228 SVVKSGDETLT
+2228 
-2239 LSGTNSYTGGTTIS
+2239 
-2253 GGTLVATNVEALG
+2253 
-2266 TGDVTNNAT
+2266 
-2275 LELNT
+2275 
-2280 GGDFTNNISGNGQ
+2280 
-2293 VVKSGDDTL
+2293 
-2302 TFSGSN
+2302 
-2308 TYTGGTT
+2308 
-2315 INDGTL
+2315 
-2321 VATSVEALGSGDVT
+2321 
-2335 NDAVLALNTGGD
+2335 
-2347 FANNIGGTG
+2347 
-2356 SVVKSGD
+2356 
-2363 ETLTLSGSNTYTG
+2363 
-2376 STLISSGTLVAN
+2376 
-2388 DVNALGTGDVTDNA
+2388 
-2402 TLMLNTG
+2402 
-2409 GDFINNIGGTG
+2409 
-2420 RVEKSG
+2420 
-2426 DDTLT
+2426 
-2431 LSGSNSYTGGTLISS
+2431 
-2446 GTLVATNVDALGSG
+2446 
-2460 DVTDNATLELN
+2460 
-2471 TGGTFDNAISGSGQV
+2471 
-2486 VKSGDET
+2486 
-2493 LTLSGAN
+2493 
-2500 SYTGGTL
+2500 
-2507 ISSGTLVAND
+2507 
-2517 VNALGTGD
+2517 
-2525 VTDNAVLELNTGGDF
+2525 DNAVLELNTGGDF

-2560 SGANSYTGGTTIS
+2560 SGTNSYTDGTLIS
-2573 GGTLVASNVEALGSG
+2573 GGTLVATNLEALG
-2588 DIDNYA
+2588 
-2594 SLQLNAS
+2594 
-2601 GQFVTAN
+2601 
-2608 LTTHDNAI
+2608 
-2616 TAIGAGSALRANTLT
+2616 
-2631 QEANSTLAVHLID
+2631 
-2644 SNSGAIVT
+2644 
-2652 ADHANLGGTLDIT
+2652 
-2665 GIGNVAKSWTR
+2665 
-2676 DAYAY
+2676 
-2681 TLIDTDSAINSDF
+2681 
-2694 AQFTVAGMDAKQ
+2694 
-2706 VDFLTVDGRVNADDD
+2706 
-2721 TRYDVTASLSWYADS
+2721 
-2736 DNAATD
+2736 
-2742 AHGTFTLSEQGHSFT
+2742 
-2757 LNTAL
+2757 
-2762 TDVDATLNPDSAT
+2762 
-2775 YWDGKSLIKRGAGT
+2775 
-2789 LILGAQNTYSGDTDV
+2789 
-2804 QEGALWLAETATIG
+2804 
-2818 SAGSAQAVN
+2818 
-2827 IAANAAFGG
+2827 
-2836 HNSTVNGHVNNQ
+2836 
-2848 GSLYFVDTFTVNG
+2848 
-2861 DVVNSSAMISGSDQ
+2861 
-2875 PNNTLTIAGNYTGN
+2875 
-2889 DGHLYLNTQ
+2889 
-2898 LGDDSSPTDK
+2898 
-2908 LIVTGDTAGST
+2908 
-2919 TLHITNV
+2919 
-2926 NGLGAQTV
+2926 
-2934 NGIEVIEVGG
+2934 
-2944 QSDGDFRL
+2944 
-2952 YKGHVDI
+2952 
-2959 NAWTYTLKQ
+2959 
-2968 DGGDWYLRS
+2968 
-2977 ESDDVPDDG
+2977 
-2986 GEVTPPDDGGEV
+2986 
-2998 TPPDDGGE
+2998 
-3006 VTPPDDGGEVTPP
+3006 
-3019 DDGGEV
+3019 
-3025 TPPDDDGE
+3025 
-3033 VTPPDDGGDITPP
+3033 
-3046 DDGGDITP
+3046 
-3054 PDGGDVTPVAPQ
+3054 
-3066 YRADI
+3066 
-3071 GVYLGNQWM
+3071 
-3080 ARNLQMQTLYD
+3080 
-3091 REGSQYRSADGSI
+3091 
-3104 WMRFKA
+3104 
-3110 GKAESQAVNGN
+3110 
-3121 VDIDSDYS
+3121 
-3129 QFQLGGDILTWSD
+3129 
-3142 GAQSVTVGL
+3142 
-3151 MGSYINAS
+3151 
-3159 TDSTGNRGADGS
+3159 
-3171 QFSANGSVD
+3171 
-3180 GYNLGLYAT
+3180 
-3189 WFADA
+3189 
-3194 QSHRGAYIDSW
+3194 
-3205 YQYGA
+3205 
-3210 YNNSVDNDGLSA
+3210 
-3222 SRYDSAAHAV
+3222 
-3232 SLETGYRYD
+3232 
-3241 IALSNRNTVSLTP
+3241 
-3254 QAQVTWQR
+3254 
-3262 YSADT
+3262 
-3267 VIDDGGTRI
+3267 
-3276 SGQNDDSWTT
+3276 
-3286 RLGVRVDGKLY
+3286 
-3297 KESGRIQPF
+3297 
-3306 MEVNWLHASDNASAT
+3306 
-3321 FGDTK
+3321 
-3326 VSQDLPNDRVE
+3326 
-3337 VKVGIQANVS
+3337 
-3347 ERLSVYAQAAGQKG
+3347 
-3361 KNDYGDASFSLN
+3361 
-3373 MRYNW
+3373 

>member
-157 ARIENNATYEHD
+157 ALIENNATYEHD

-244 ITTASDGSG
+244 ITTASDGSN

-290 LYYGSHFEVVNRVG
+290 LYHGSHFEVVNRVG

-371 GSGDASVYVHGN
+371 GAGDASVYVHGN

-419 GAISANTAVAINGN
+419 GVISANTAVAVNGN
-433 GNTIS
+433 GNTIT
-438 NQGKMTGVSDGLV
+438 NQGKMTGVSDGL
-451 LSGNNNIVT
+451 LISGNNNIVT

-485 SGSKITAT
+485 SGSKITTT

-501 GNNQVTTESGS
+501 GNNQITTESGS
-512 TIVAKDNGILINSGA
+512 AIVAKDNGILINSGA

-532 GGSITATGSSISYG
+532 GGSITATGSNMSYG
-546 IQYNSGTSGT
+546 IQYNSGASGT

-612 ITANTAVQLN
+612 ISANTAVQFH
-622 GNNNTLANAGAILG
+622 GNNNKLANAGAILG

-659 TNAILINSG
+659 INAILINSG

-803 SGNVIKQGGGE
+803 SGNVVKQGGGE

-854 LDAANASDPFIVA
+854 LDAASASDPFIVA

-897 LTADLTA
+897 LTADLTE
-904 TSGPAIRAKNVNL
+904 TSGPVIRAKNVNL

-947 NAISGDFDGITI
+947 NAISGDFDDITI

-984 LVETLTWYADRYNA
+984 LVETLTWYADRDNA

-1018 TVLENVDANSG
+1018 TVLEDVDANSG

-1049 TYTGGTTISDG
+1049 TYTGSTTISEG
-1060 TLVATNVEALGT
+1060 TLIATNVEALGT
-1072 GNVTDNATLEL
+1072 GNVTDNATLE
-1083 NTGGDFDNAISGS
+1083 
-1096 GQVVKSGDETLT
+1096 
-1108 LSGSNTYTGGTIIS
+1108 
-1122 GGTLVATNV
+1122 
-1131 EALGTGDVTDNATL
+1131 
-1145 ELNTGGDFDNAIGGT
+1145 
-1160 GSVVK
+1160 
-1165 SGDKTLTLSGAN
+1165 
-1177 SYTGGTTISGGT
+1177 
-1189 LVASNV
+1189 
-1195 EALGSGDVT
+1195 
-1204 DNATLELNTGG
+1204 
-1215 DFANNIGG
+1215 
-1223 TGSVVKSGDK
+1223 
-1233 TLTLSGTNSYTG
+1233 
-1245 GTTISGGTLVANNV
+1245 
-1259 EALGTGDVTNNATL
+1259 
-1273 ELNTGGDFD
+1273 
-1282 NAISGSGQVV
+1282 
-1292 KSGDETLTLSG
+1292 
-1303 ANSYTGGTT
+1303 
-1312 ISGGT
+1312 
-1317 LVATNVEALG
+1317 
-1327 TGDITD
+1327 
-1333 NATLEL
+1333 
-1339 NAGGDFT
+1339 
-1346 NNIGGTGSVEKSGDK
+1346 
-1361 TLTLSGTN
+1361 
-1369 TYRGGTLI
+1369 
-1377 SGGTLV
+1377 
-1383 ASNVEA
+1383 
-1389 LGSGDVTDNAT
+1389 
-1400 LEMNTGG
+1400 M
-1407 DFANNIGGTGS
+1407 
-1418 VVKSG
+1418 
-1423 DKTLTLSG
+1423 
-1431 ANSYTGGTTIS
+1431 
-1442 GGTLVASN
+1442 
-1450 VEALGTGNVTDNA
+1450 
-1463 TLELNTGGDFDNA
+1463 
-1476 ISGSGQVVKS
+1476 
-1486 GDGALTL
+1486 
-1493 SGANSY
+1493 
-1499 SGATTISGGTL
+1499 
-1510 IAANVNA
+1510 
-1517 LGTGAIDNRASLL
+1517 
-1530 LDASGQFTVTDLTT
+1530 
-1544 ESGGNTEIGAGST
+1544 
-1557 LQATT
+1557 
-1562 LTQKSD
+1562 
-1568 STLTINLNSNT
+1568 
-1579 VDPVIHAASQ
+1579 
-1589 VSLAGT
+1589 
-1595 LDITGVGDVL
+1595 
-1605 DSDPASTDDL
+1605 
-1615 DTFTLI
+1615 
-1621 ASDKTIAG
+1621 
-1629 DFEKLTVAGMDA
+1629 
-1641 DLADFITVDGR
+1641 
-1652 IDDTGKQY
+1652 
-1660 ELTTA
+1660 
-1665 LTWYADRDDAVTDAH
+1665 
-1680 GTFNLTNADGSFA
+1680 
-1693 VNTVLENV
+1693 
-1701 DATLDPASA
+1701 
-1710 TGWDGTSLIKQG
+1710 
-1722 AGTLIL
+1722 
-1728 NAENTYTGGTTI
+1728 
-1740 SGGTLV
+1740 
-1746 ATNVDALG
+1746 
-1754 SGDVTDDAT
+1754 
-1763 LELNT
+1763 
-1768 GGTFDNA
+1768 
-1775 ISGSGQVVKSGDDVL
+1775 
-1790 TLSGAN
+1790 
-1796 SYSGGTLISDG
+1796 
-1807 TLVASNVDA
+1807 
-1816 LGSGDVTNNAT
+1816 
-1827 LEMNTGGDFINNIGG
+1827 
-1842 TGRVEKSGD
+1842 
-1851 DTLTLS
+1851 
-1857 GSNTYTGGTLI
+1857 
-1868 SDGTLVASN
+1868 
-1877 VEALGTGDVTNNATL
+1877 
-1892 ELNTGGTFDNA
+1892 
-1903 ISGSGQ
+1903 
-1909 VVKSGDDV
+1909 
-1917 LTLSGANSYSGG
+1917 
-1929 TLISGGTLVANNVE
+1929 
-1943 ALGTGDVTDN
+1943 
-1953 ATLEMNTGGD
+1953 
-1963 FINNIGGTGRVEKSG
+1963 
-1978 DDALTLSG
+1978 
-1986 SNTYTG
+1986 
-1992 GTTINDGT
+1992 
-2000 LIATSVDALGSGDVT
+2000 
-2015 NNAVLELNTGGD
+2015 
-2027 FINNIG
+2027 
-2033 GTGRVEKSGDETL
+2033 
-2046 TLSGSNTYT
+2046 
-2055 GGTLISGGTLVAT
+2055 
-2068 NVEALGTGD
+2068 
-2077 VTDNAVLELNTGGD
+2077 
-2091 FINNIGGTGRVEK
+2091 
-2104 SGDDTLTLSG
+2104 
-2114 SNSYTGGTL
+2114 
-2123 ISSGTLV
+2123 
-2130 ATNVD
+2130 
-2135 ALGSGDV
+2135 
-2142 TDNAT
+2142 
-2147 LELNTGGDFTNN
+2147 
-2159 ISGSGQ
+2159 
-2165 VVKSGDET
+2165 
-2173 LTLSGS
+2173 
-2179 NTYTGG
+2179 
-2185 TTINDGT
+2185 
-2192 LVATSVE
+2192 
-2199 ALGSGDV
+2199 
-2206 TNDAVLALNTG
+2206 
-2217 GDFANNIGGTG
+2217 
-2228 SVVKSGDETLT
+2228 
-2239 LSGTNSYTGGTTIS
+2239 
-2253 GGTLVATNVEALG
+2253 
-2266 TGDVTNNAT
+2266 
-2275 LELNT
+2275 
-2280 GGDFTNNISGNGQ
+2280 
-2293 VVKSGDDTL
+2293 
-2302 TFSGSN
+2302 
-2308 TYTGGTT
+2308 
-2315 INDGTL
+2315 
-2321 VATSVEALGSGDVT
+2321 
-2335 NDAVLALNTGGD
+2335 
-2347 FANNIGGTG
+2347 
-2356 SVVKSGD
+2356 
-2363 ETLTLSGSNTYTG
+2363 
-2376 STLISSGTLVAN
+2376 
-2388 DVNALGTGDVTDNA
+2388 
-2402 TLMLNTG
+2402 
-2409 GDFINNIGGTG
+2409 
-2420 RVEKSG
+2420 
-2426 DDTLT
+2426 
-2431 LSGSNSYTGGTLISS
+2431 
-2446 GTLVATNVDALGSG
+2446 
-2460 DVTDNATLELN
+2460 
-2471 TGGTFDNAISGSGQV
+2471 
-2486 VKSGDET
+2486 
-2493 LTLSGAN
+2493 
-2500 SYTGGTL
+2500 
-2507 ISSGTLVAND
+2507 
-2517 VNALGTGD
+2517 
-2525 VTDNAVLELNTGGDF
+2525 NTGGDF

-2588 DIDNYA
+2588 DVTDNATLELNTGGDFDNNIGGTGSVVKSGDKTLTLSGANSYTGGTTISGGTLVASNVEALGTGDITDNATLELNAGGDFANNIGGTGSVVKSGDKTLTLSGSNTYTGGTTISGGTLVATNVEALGTGNVTDNATLELSTGGDFANNIGGTGSVVKSGDETLTLSGANSYTGGTTISGGTLVASNVEALGTGDVTDNATLELNTGGDFDNAISGSGQVVKSGDKTLTLSGANSYSGATTISGGTLVATNVDALGSGDVTDDATLELNTGGTFDNAISGSGQVVKSGDETLTLSGTNTYSGGTLISGGTLVASNVEALGTGDVTNDAVLELNTGGTFDNAISGSGQVVKSGDKMLTLSGANSYSGGTLISDGTLVASNVEALGSGDVTNDAVLELNTGGTFDNVISGSGKVEKSGDDALTLSGSNTYTGGTLISGGTLVASNVEALGTGDVTDNATLALNAGGDFTNNIGGTGRVEKSGDQTLTLSGSNTYTGGTLISSGTLVATSVDALGTGNVTNNATLALNTGGDFINNIGGTGRVEKSGDDALTLSGSNTYTGGTLISGGTLVANDVNALGTGDVTDNAALMLNTGGDFINNIGGTGRVEKSGDDTLTLSGSNTYTGGTLISGGTLVANDVNALGTGDVTDNATLALNAVGDFNNAIGGSGKVEKSGDDTLTLSGSNTYTGGTLINGGTLVASNVEALGTGDVTDDATLELNTGGKFDNAISGSGNVVKSGADTLTLSGSNTYTGGTTINDGTLVATSVDALGTGDVTDDATLELNTGGDFDNAISGSGQVVKSGDDTLTLSGSNTYTGGTLISSGTLVANDVNALGTGDVTDNATLELNTGGDFTNNIGGTGRVEKSGDGTLTLSGSNTYTGGTLISDGTLVASNVEALGSGDIDNYA

-2608 LTTHDNAI
+2608 LTTHDNAT
-2616 TAIGAGSALRANTLT
+2616 TAIGADSALRGNTLT
-2631 QEANSTLAVHLID
+2631 QEANSTLAVHLTD

-2706 VDFLTVDGRVNADDD
+2706 VDFLTVDGRVNAADD

-2742 AHGTFTLSEQGHSFT
+2742 AHGTFTLSEQGHCFT

-2804 QEGALWLAETATIG
+2804 QEGVLWLAETATIG

-2836 HNSTVNGHVNNQ
+2836 HNATVNGHVNNL
-2848 GSLYFVDTFTVNG
+2848 GNLYFVDTFTVNG

-2944 QSDGDFRL
+2944 QSDGDFTL

-2986 GEVTPPDDGGEV
+2986 GDVIPPDDGG
-2998 TPPDDGGE
+2998 D
-3006 VTPPDDGGEVTPP
+3006 
-3019 DDGGEV
+3019 
-3025 TPPDDDGE
+3025 
-3033 VTPPDDGGDITPP
+3033 VTPPDDGGDVTPP
-3046 DDGGDITP
+3046 DDGGDVTPPDDGGDVSPPDDGGDVTPPDDGGDVTPPDDDGDITP

>member
-120 NLDSST
+120 NLDSLT

-146 MLQNGG
+146 LLQNGG

-157 ARIENNATYEHD
+157 GRIENSAIYVHNLDYGA
-169 PEDIPQEYA
+169 PEIDAAI
-178 GVYMLNGG
+178 YMLNGG

-192 SGVLEGVSGVIVQ
+192 NGVLKGVSGVIVQ
-205 SGEAHITNGGMI
+205 SGEVHITNGGTI

-229 FRDGTY
+229 LRGGAY

-244 ITTASDGSG
+244 ITTASDGSN

-260 YVHTL
+260 YAHTF
-265 NDMAV
+265 DDIAA
-270 SGSVSVDN
+270 GDSVSVDN
-278 SGLMQSDFITVA
+278 SGLLQSDFIAVA
-290 LYYGSHFEVVNRVG
+290 LYHGAHFEVFNRAG

-315 GIKSTAMELKVG
+315 GIQSAAMELKAG
-327 VDNLVTNDGT
+327 ADNLVTNDGT

-371 GSGDASVYVHGN
+371 GAGDASVYVHGN

-396 STVYGVYLDSAR
+396 SSVYGVYLDSAR

-433 GNTIS
+433 GNTIT
-438 NQGKMTGVSDGLV
+438 NQGKMTGVSDGL
-451 LSGNNNIVT
+451 LISGNNNIVT

-485 SGSKITAT
+485 SGSKITTT

-512 TIVAKDNGILINSGA
+512 AIVAKDNGILINSGA

-546 IQYNSGTSGT
+546 IQYNSGASGT

-636 DTNGVTIN
+636 DTDGVTIS

-659 TNAILINSG
+659 TNAVLINSG
-668 SKNNTLTLNTGTEIS
+668 SKNNTITLNTGTEIS

-760 DSGTTLQIGNGG
+760 DSGTTLQIGNSG

-803 SGNVIKQGGGE
+803 SGNVVKQGGGE

-825 GTTIAEGTLTATAG
+825 GTTIAEGALTATAG

-854 LDAANASDPFIVA
+854 LDAASASDPFIVA

-897 LTADLTA
+897 LTTDLTA

-984 LVETLTWYADRYNA
+984 LVETLTWYADRDNA

-1060 TLVATNVEALGT
+1060 TLVANNVEALGT
-1072 GNVTDNATLEL
+1072 GNVTDNAR
-1083 NTGGDFDNAISGS
+1083 
-1096 GQVVKSGDETLT
+1096 
-1108 LSGSNTYTGGTIIS
+1108 
-1122 GGTLVATNV
+1122 
-1131 EALGTGDVTDNATL
+1131 
-1145 ELNTGGDFDNAIGGT
+1145 
-1160 GSVVK
+1160 
-1165 SGDKTLTLSGAN
+1165 
-1177 SYTGGTTISGGT
+1177 
-1189 LVASNV
+1189 
-1195 EALGSGDVT
+1195 
-1204 DNATLELNTGG
+1204 
-1215 DFANNIGG
+1215 
-1223 TGSVVKSGDK
+1223 
-1233 TLTLSGTNSYTG
+1233 
-1245 GTTISGGTLVANNV
+1245 
-1259 EALGTGDVTNNATL
+1259 L

-1317 LVATNVEALG
+1317 LVASNVEALG
-1327 TGDITD
+1327 T
-1333 NATLEL
+1333 
-1339 NAGGDFT
+1339 
-1346 NNIGGTGSVEKSGDK
+1346 
-1361 TLTLSGTN
+1361 
-1369 TYRGGTLI
+1369 
-1377 SGGTLV
+1377 
-1383 ASNVEA
+1383 
-1389 LGSGDVTDNAT
+1389 GDVTDNAT
-1400 LEMNTGG
+1400 LELNTGG
-1407 DFANNIGGTGS
+1407 TFDNVISGS
-1418 VVKSG
+1418 GQVVKSG
-1423 DKTLTLSG
+1423 DETLTLSG

-1450 VEALGTGNVTDNA
+1450 VEALGTGDITDNATLELNAGGDFANNIGGTGSVVKSGDKTLTLSGTNTYTGGTTISGGTLVASNVNALGSGNVTDNATLELSTGGDFANNIGGTGSVVKSGDETLTLSGANSYTGGTTISGGTLVASNVEALGTGDVTDNA

-1486 GDGALTL
+1486 GDKTLTL

-1510 IAANVNA
+1510 IATHVNA

-1579 VDPVIHAASQ
+1579 ADPVIHAASQ

-1827 LEMNTGGDFINNIGG
+1827 LELNTGGTFDNAIGGSGNVVKSGADTLTLSGSNSYTGGTTISGGTLVASNVEALGTGDVTNNATLELNTGGDFINNIGG

-1868 SDGTLVASN
+1868 NGGTLVASN
-1877 VEALGTGDVTNNATL
+1877 VEALGTGDVTDNATL
-1892 ELNTGGTFDNA
+1892 ALNTGGTFDNA

-1909 VVKSGDDV
+1909 
-1917 LTLSGANSYSGG
+1917 
-1929 TLISGGTLVANNVE
+1929 
-1943 ALGTGDVTDN
+1943 
-1953 ATLEMNTGGD
+1953 
-1963 FINNIGGTGRVEKSG
+1963 
-1978 DDALTLSG
+1978 
-1986 SNTYTG
+1986 
-1992 GTTINDGT
+1992 
-2000 LIATSVDALGSGDVT
+2000 
-2015 NNAVLELNTGGD
+2015 
-2027 FINNIG
+2027 
-2033 GTGRVEKSGDETL
+2033 
-2046 TLSGSNTYT
+2046 
-2055 GGTLISGGTLVAT
+2055 
-2068 NVEALGTGD
+2068 
-2077 VTDNAVLELNTGGD
+2077 
-2091 FINNIGGTGRVEK
+2091 
-2104 SGDDTLTLSG
+2104 
-2114 SNSYTGGTL
+2114 
-2123 ISSGTLV
+2123 
-2130 ATNVD
+2130 
-2135 ALGSGDV
+2135 
-2142 TDNAT
+2142 
-2147 LELNTGGDFTNN
+2147 
-2159 ISGSGQ
+2159 
-2165 VVKSGDET
+2165 
-2173 LTLSGS
+2173 
-2179 NTYTGG
+2179 
-2185 TTINDGT
+2185 
-2192 LVATSVE
+2192 
-2199 ALGSGDV
+2199 
-2206 TNDAVLALNTG
+2206 
-2217 GDFANNIGGTG
+2217 
-2228 SVVKSGDETLT
+2228 VVKSGDETLT

-2266 TGDVTNNAT
+2266 
-2275 LELNT
+2275 
-2280 GGDFTNNISGNGQ
+2280 
-2293 VVKSGDDTL
+2293 
-2302 TFSGSN
+2302 
-2308 TYTGGTT
+2308 
-2315 INDGTL
+2315 
-2321 VATSVEALGSGDVT
+2321 
-2335 NDAVLALNTGGD
+2335 
-2347 FANNIGGTG
+2347 
-2356 SVVKSGD
+2356 
-2363 ETLTLSGSNTYTG
+2363 
-2376 STLISSGTLVAN
+2376 
-2388 DVNALGTGDVTDNA
+2388 
-2402 TLMLNTG
+2402 
-2409 GDFINNIGGTG
+2409 
-2420 RVEKSG
+2420 
-2426 DDTLT
+2426 
-2431 LSGSNSYTGGTLISS
+2431 
-2446 GTLVATNVDALGSG
+2446 SG
-2460 DVTDNATLELN
+2460 DVTDDATLELN

-2486 VKSGDET
+2486 VKSGDKM

-2500 SYTGGTL
+2500 SYSGGTLISDGTLVASNVEALGTGDVTNNATLELNTGGDFTNNISGSGQVEKSGDDALTLSGANSYSGGTLISDGTLVASNVEALGTGDVTDDATLELNTGGDFDNAISGSGQVVKSGDETLTLSGSNTYTGGTL

-2525 VTDNAVLELNTGGDF
+2525 VTDNAVLELNTGGDFINSIGGTGRVEKSGDETLTLSGSNTYTGGTTINDGTLVATSVDALGSGDVTDNATLELNTGGDFTNNIGGTGRVEKSGDGTLTLSGSNTYTGGTTINDGTLVATSVDALGTGDVTDDATLELNTGGDF

-2608 LTTHDNAI
+2608 LTTHDNAT

-2631 QEANSTLAVHLID
+2631 QEANSTLAVHLTD

-2681 TLIDTDSAINSDF
+2681 TLIDTDSTINSDF

-2706 VDFLTVDGRVNADDD
+2706 VDFLTVDGRVNAADD

-2804 QEGALWLAETATIG
+2804 QEGTLWLAETATIG

-2836 HNSTVNGHVNNQ
+2836 HNATVNGHVNNL
-2848 GSLYFVDTFTVNG
+2848 GNLYFVDTFTVNG

-2944 QSDGDFRL
+2944 QSDGDFTL

-2986 GEVTPPDDGGEV
+2986 GDVTPPDDGGDV
-2998 TPPDDGGE
+2998 TPPDDGGD
-3006 VTPPDDGGEVTPP
+3006 VTPPDDGGDITPP
-3019 DDGGEV
+3019 DGGG
-3025 TPPDDDGE
+3025 D

-3347 ERLSVYAQAAGQKG
+3347 ERLSVYAQAVGQKG

>member
-77 TGNTVATDTATSA
+77 TDNTIATDTAASA

-157 ARIENNATYEHD
+157 ALIENSATYEHD

-244 ITTASDGSG
+244 ITTASDGSN

-290 LYYGSHFEVVNRVG
+290 LYHGSHFEVVNRVG

-371 GSGDASVYVHGN
+371 GAGDASVYVHGN

-419 GAISANTAVAINGN
+419 SAISANTAVAINGN
-433 GNTIS
+433 GNTIT
-438 NQGKMTGVSDGLV
+438 NQGKMTGVSDGL
-451 LSGNNNIVT
+451 LISGNNNIVT

-485 SGSKITAT
+485 SGSKITTT

-501 GNNQVTTESGS
+501 GNNQITTESGS
-512 TIVAKDNGILINSGA
+512 AIVAKDNGILINSGA

-532 GGSITATGSSISYG
+532 GGSITATGSNMSYG
-546 IQYNSGTSGT
+546 IQYNSGASGT

-612 ITANTAVQLN
+612 ITANTAVQFH
-622 GNNNTLANAGAILG
+622 GNNNKLANAGAISG

-803 SGNVIKQGGGE
+803 SGNVVKQGGGE

-839 GALGSGNIDNRAYLK
+839 GALGSGKIDNRAYLK
-854 LDAANASDPFIVA
+854 LDAASASDPFIVA

-1049 TYTGGTTISDG
+1049 TYTGGTLISDG
-1060 TLVATNVEALGT
+1060 TLVASNVEALGT
-1072 GNVTDNATLEL
+1072 GDITDNAVLEL

-1292 KSGDETLTLSG
+1292 KSGD
-1303 ANSYTGGTT
+1303 
-1312 ISGGT
+1312 
-1317 LVATNVEALG
+1317 
-1327 TGDITD
+1327 
-1333 NATLEL
+1333 
-1339 NAGGDFT
+1339 
-1346 NNIGGTGSVEKSGDK
+1346 K
-1361 TLTLSGTN
+1361 T
-1369 TYRGGTLI
+1369 
-1377 SGGTLV
+1377 
-1383 ASNVEA
+1383 
-1389 LGSGDVTDNAT
+1389 
-1400 LEMNTGG
+1400 
-1407 DFANNIGGTGS
+1407 
-1418 VVKSG
+1418 
-1423 DKTLTLSG
+1423 
-1431 ANSYTGGTTIS
+1431 
-1442 GGTLVASN
+1442 
-1450 VEALGTGNVTDNA
+1450 
-1463 TLELNTGGDFDNA
+1463 
-1476 ISGSGQVVKS
+1476 
-1486 GDGALTL
+1486 LTL

-1510 IAANVNA
+1510 IATHVNA

-1568 STLTINLNSNT
+1568 STLTINLNGNT

-1775 ISGSGQVVKSGDDVL
+1775 IGGSGNVVKSGADTLTLSGSNSYTGGTTISGGTLVASNVEALGTGDVTDDATLELNTGGDFDNAISGSGKVEKSGDDALTLSGANTYSGGTLISDGTLVASNVEALGTGDVTDNAVLELNTGGDFDNAISGSGQVEKSGDGTLTLSGSNTYTGGTTINDGTLIATSVDALGSGDVTDNATLALNTGGTFDNAISGSGQVVKSGDDVL

-1807 TLVASNVDA
+1807 TLVASNVEA
-1816 LGSGDVTNNAT
+1816 LGSGDVTNDAV
-1827 LEMNTGGDFINNIGG
+1827 LELNTGGTFDNTISGS
-1842 TGRVEKSGD
+1842 GRVVKSGD
-1851 DTLTLS
+1851 GALTLS
-1857 GSNTYTGGTLI
+1857 GANSYSGGTLI
-1868 SDGTLVASN
+1868 SDGTLIAGRVD
-1877 VEALGTGDVTNNATL
+1877 VLGSGDVTDNATL

-1929 TLISGGTLVANNVE
+1929 TLISDGTLVASNVE

-2147 LELNTGGDFTNN
+2147 LELNTGG
-2159 ISGSGQ
+2159 
-2165 VVKSGDET
+2165 
-2173 LTLSGS
+2173 
-2179 NTYTGG
+2179 
-2185 TTINDGT
+2185 
-2192 LVATSVE
+2192 
-2199 ALGSGDV
+2199 
-2206 TNDAVLALNTG
+2206 
-2217 GDFANNIGGTG
+2217 
-2228 SVVKSGDETLT
+2228 
-2239 LSGTNSYTGGTTIS
+2239 
-2253 GGTLVATNVEALG
+2253 
-2266 TGDVTNNAT
+2266 
-2275 LELNT
+2275 
-2280 GGDFTNNISGNGQ
+2280 
-2293 VVKSGDDTL
+2293 
-2302 TFSGSN
+2302 
-2308 TYTGGTT
+2308 
-2315 INDGTL
+2315 
-2321 VATSVEALGSGDVT
+2321 
-2335 NDAVLALNTGGD
+2335 
-2347 FANNIGGTG
+2347 
-2356 SVVKSGD
+2356 
-2363 ETLTLSGSNTYTG
+2363 
-2376 STLISSGTLVAN
+2376 
-2388 DVNALGTGDVTDNA
+2388 
-2402 TLMLNTG
+2402 
-2409 GDFINNIGGTG
+2409 
-2420 RVEKSG
+2420 
-2426 DDTLT
+2426 
-2431 LSGSNSYTGGTLISS
+2431 
-2446 GTLVATNVDALGSG
+2446 
-2460 DVTDNATLELN
+2460 
-2471 TGGTFDNAISGSGQV
+2471 TFDNAISGSGQV

-2545 GSGQVVKSGDETLTL
+2545 GSGQVVKSGDETLTLSGANSYTGGTLISGGTLVATSVEALGSGDVTDNAVLELNTGGTFDNAISGSGQVVKSGDKTLTL

-2836 HNSTVNGHVNNQ
+2836 HNATVNGHVNNQ

-3326 VSQDLPNDRVE
+3326 VSQDLPNDRME

>member
-13 RGMYIVTSELAR
+13 RGMYIVTSEPAR

-77 TGNTVATDTATSA
+77 TGNTVATDTAASA

-120 NLDSST
+120 NLDSLT

-146 MLQNGG
+146 LLQNGG

-157 ARIENNATYEHD
+157 ARIENSATYEHD
-169 PEDIPQEYA
+169 PQDIPQEYA

-244 ITTASDGSG
+244 ITTASDGSN

-290 LYYGSHFEVVNRVG
+290 LYHGSHFEVVNRVG

-371 GSGDASVYVHGN
+371 GAGDASVYVHGN

-419 GAISANTAVAINGN
+419 SAISANTAVAINGN
-433 GNTIS
+433 GNTIT
-438 NQGKMTGVSDGLV
+438 NQGKMTGVSDGL
-451 LSGNNNIVT
+451 LISGNNNIVT

-485 SGSKITAT
+485 SGSKITTT

-501 GNNQVTTESGS
+501 GNNQITTESGS
-512 TIVAKDNGILINSGA
+512 AIVAKDNGILINSGA

-546 IQYNSGTSGT
+546 IHYYSGTSGT

-612 ITANTAVQLN
+612 ITANTAVQFN

-636 DTNGVTIN
+636 DTNGVTIS

-668 SKNNTLTLNTGTEIS
+668 SKNNTITLNTGTEIS

-803 SGNVIKQGGGE
+803 SGNVVKQGGGE

-854 LDAANASDPFIVA
+854 LDAASASDPFIVA
-867 DLTTHSGATVEIGAG
+867 DLTTHSSATVEIGAG

-897 LTADLTA
+897 LTANLTE

-917 DGTLNVASPA
+917 DGTLNIASPA

-947 NAISGDFDGITI
+947 NAISGDFDDITI

-984 LVETLTWYADRYNA
+984 LVETLTWYADRDNA

-1018 TVLENVDANSG
+1018 TVLEDVDANSG
-1029 WNGQSLTKTG
+1029 WDGQSLTKTG

-1049 TYTGGTTISDG
+1049 TYTGGTTISGG
-1060 TLVATNVEALGT
+1060 TLIATNVEALGT

-1096 GQVVKSGDETLT
+1096 GQVVKSGDKTLT
-1108 LSGSNTYTGGTIIS
+1108 LSGINSYTGGTTIS
-1122 GGTLVATNV
+1122 GGTLVASNV
-1131 EALGTGDVTDNATL
+1131 DALGSGDVTDNATL

-1165 SGDKTLTLSGAN
+1165 SGDKTLTLSGTN
-1177 SYTGGTTISGGT
+1177 TYRGGTTISGGT

-1195 EALGSGDVT
+1195 NALGSGDVT
-1204 DNATLELNTGG
+1204 DNATLEMNTGG
-1215 DFANNIGG
+1215 DFTNNIGG

-1282 NAISGSGQVV
+1282 NVISGSGQVV
-1292 KSGDETLTLSG
+1292 KSGDEMLTLSG
-1303 ANSYTGGTT
+1303 N
-1312 ISGGT
+1312 
-1317 LVATNVEALG
+1317 
-1327 TGDITD
+1327 
-1333 NATLEL
+1333 
-1339 NAGGDFT
+1339 
-1346 NNIGGTGSVEKSGDK
+1346 
-1361 TLTLSGTN
+1361 N
-1369 TYRGGTLI
+1369 TYR
-1377 SGGTLV
+1377 
-1383 ASNVEA
+1383 
-1389 LGSGDVTDNAT
+1389 
-1400 LEMNTGG
+1400 
-1407 DFANNIGGTGS
+1407 
-1418 VVKSG
+1418 
-1423 DKTLTLSG
+1423 
-1431 ANSYTGGTTIS
+1431 
-1442 GGTLVASN
+1442 
-1450 VEALGTGNVTDNA
+1450 
-1463 TLELNTGGDFDNA
+1463 
-1476 ISGSGQVVKS
+1476 
-1486 GDGALTL
+1486 
-1493 SGANSY
+1493 
-1499 SGATTISGGTL
+1499 GATTISGGTL
-1510 IAANVNA
+1510 IATHVNA

-1530 LDASGQFTVTDLTT
+1530 LDASGQFRVTDLTT

-1579 VDPVIHAASQ
+1579 ADPVIHTASQ

-1775 ISGSGQVVKSGDDVL
+1775 ISGSGQVVKSGDGAL

-1807 TLVASNVDA
+1807 TLVASNV
-1816 LGSGDVTNNAT
+1816 
-1827 LEMNTGGDFINNIGG
+1827 
-1842 TGRVEKSGD
+1842 
-1851 DTLTLS
+1851 
-1857 GSNTYTGGTLI
+1857 
-1868 SDGTLVASN
+1868 
-1877 VEALGTGDVTNNATL
+1877 EALGTGDVTDDAVL
-1892 ELNTGGTFDNA
+1892 ELNTGGDFDNA

-1909 VVKSGDDV
+1909 VV
-1917 LTLSGANSYSGG
+1917 
-1929 TLISGGTLVANNVE
+1929 
-1943 ALGTGDVTDN
+1943 
-1953 ATLEMNTGGD
+1953 
-1963 FINNIGGTGRVEKSG
+1963 
-1978 DDALTLSG
+1978 
-1986 SNTYTG
+1986 
-1992 GTTINDGT
+1992 
-2000 LIATSVDALGSGDVT
+2000 
-2015 NNAVLELNTGGD
+2015 
-2027 FINNIG
+2027 
-2033 GTGRVEKSGDETL
+2033 KSGDETL

-2055 GGTLISGGTLVAT
+2055 GGTLISGGTLVAS
-2068 NVEALGTGD
+2068 NVEALGSGDVTNDAVLELNTGGTFDNVISGSGQVVKSGDDALTLSGANTYTGGTTINDGTLVATSVDALGTGD
-2077 VTDNAVLELNTGGD
+2077 VTDNATLELNTGGTFD
-2091 FINNIGGTGRVEK
+2091 NAISGSGQVVK
-2104 SGDDTLTLSG
+2104 SGDKMLTLSG
-2114 SNSYTGGTL
+2114 ANSYSGGTL
-2123 ISSGTLV
+2123 ISDGTLV
-2130 ATNVD
+2130 ASNVES
-2135 ALGSGDV
+2135 LGTGDV
-2142 TDNAT
+2142 TNNAT

-2239 LSGTNSYTGGTTIS
+2239 LSG
-2253 GGTLVATNVEALG
+2253 
-2266 TGDVTNNAT
+2266 
-2275 LELNT
+2275 
-2280 GGDFTNNISGNGQ
+2280 
-2293 VVKSGDDTL
+2293 
-2302 TFSGSN
+2302 SN
-2308 TYTGGTT
+2308 TYTGG
-2315 INDGTL
+2315 
-2321 VATSVEALGSGDVT
+2321 
-2335 NDAVLALNTGGD
+2335 
-2347 FANNIGGTG
+2347 
-2356 SVVKSGD
+2356 
-2363 ETLTLSGSNTYTG
+2363 
-2376 STLISSGTLVAN
+2376 TLISSGTLVAN

-2560 SGANSYTGGTTIS
+2560 SGANSYTGGTLIS

-2608 LTTHDNAI
+2608 LTTHDNAT

-2775 YWDGKSLIKRGAGT
+2775 YWDGKSLIKRGAGA

-2836 HNSTVNGHVNNQ
+2836 HNATVNGHVNNL
-2848 GSLYFVDTFTVNG
+2848 GNLYFVDTFTVNG

-2944 QSDGDFRL
+2944 QSDGDFTL

-2986 GEVTPPDDGGEV
+2986 GDVTPPDDGGDVTPSDDGGDITPPDDGGDV
-2998 TPPDDGGE
+2998 TPPDDGG
-3006 VTPPDDGGEVTPP
+3006 D
-3019 DDGGEV
+3019 
-3025 TPPDDDGE
+3025 

-3046 DDGGDITP
+3046 DDDGDITP

-3159 TDSTGNRGADGS
+3159 TDSTGNRGVDGS

>member
-77 TGNTVATDTATSA
+77 TGNTVATDIATSA

-120 NLDSST
+120 NLDSLT

-146 MLQNGG
+146 LLQNGG

-157 ARIENNATYEHD
+157 GRIENSATYEHD
-169 PEDIPQEYA
+169 PQDIPQEYA

-290 LYYGSHFEVVNRVG
+290 LYHGSHFEVVNRVG

-371 GSGDASVYVHGN
+371 GAGDASVYVHGN

-419 GAISANTAVAINGN
+419 SAISANTAVAINGN
-433 GNTIS
+433 GNTIT
-438 NQGKMTGVSDGLV
+438 NQGKMTGVSDGL
-451 LSGNNNIVT
+451 LISGNNNIVT

-493 STGISIAG
+493 STGISIAS

-512 TIVAKDNGILINSGA
+512 AIVAKDNGILINSGA

-532 GGSITATGSSISYG
+532 GGSITATGSSNSYG
-546 IQYNSGTSGT
+546 IQYNSGASGT

-569 AGDASVYAHG
+569 VGDASVYAHG

-612 ITANTAVQLN
+612 ISANTAVQFH
-622 GNNNTLANAGAILG
+622 GNNNKLANAGAISG
-636 DTNGVTIN
+636 DTNGVTIS
-644 GSGNTLTSQG
+644 GSGNTLTNQG

-803 SGNVIKQGGGE
+803 SGNVVKQGGGE

-854 LDAANASDPFIVA
+854 LDAASASDPFIVA

-1049 TYTGGTTISDG
+1049 TYTGGTLISDG
-1060 TLVATNVEALGT
+1060 TLVASNVEALGT
-1072 GNVTDNATLEL
+1072 GDITDNAVLEL

-1292 KSGDETLTLSG
+1292 KSGD
-1303 ANSYTGGTT
+1303 
-1312 ISGGT
+1312 
-1317 LVATNVEALG
+1317 
-1327 TGDITD
+1327 
-1333 NATLEL
+1333 
-1339 NAGGDFT
+1339 
-1346 NNIGGTGSVEKSGDK
+1346 K
-1361 TLTLSGTN
+1361 T
-1369 TYRGGTLI
+1369 
-1377 SGGTLV
+1377 
-1383 ASNVEA
+1383 
-1389 LGSGDVTDNAT
+1389 
-1400 LEMNTGG
+1400 
-1407 DFANNIGGTGS
+1407 
-1418 VVKSG
+1418 
-1423 DKTLTLSG
+1423 
-1431 ANSYTGGTTIS
+1431 
-1442 GGTLVASN
+1442 
-1450 VEALGTGNVTDNA
+1450 
-1463 TLELNTGGDFDNA
+1463 
-1476 ISGSGQVVKS
+1476 
-1486 GDGALTL
+1486 LTL

-1510 IAANVNA
+1510 IATHVNA

-1568 STLTINLNSNT
+1568 STLTINLNGNT

-1775 ISGSGQVVKSGDDVL
+1775 IGGSGNVVKSGADTL
-1790 TLSGAN
+1790 TLSGSN
-1796 SYSGGTLISDG
+1796 SYTGGTTISGG
-1807 TLVASNVDA
+1807 TLVASNVEA
-1816 LGSGDVTNNAT
+1816 LGTGDVTNNAT
-1827 LEMNTGGDFINNIGG
+1827 LELNTGGDFINNIGG

-1868 SDGTLVASN
+1868 NGGTLVASN
-1877 VEALGTGDVTNNATL
+1877 VEALGTGDVTDNATL
-1892 ELNTGGTFDNA
+1892 ALNTGGTFDNA

-1909 VVKSGDDV
+1909 
-1917 LTLSGANSYSGG
+1917 
-1929 TLISGGTLVANNVE
+1929 
-1943 ALGTGDVTDN
+1943 
-1953 ATLEMNTGGD
+1953 
-1963 FINNIGGTGRVEKSG
+1963 
-1978 DDALTLSG
+1978 
-1986 SNTYTG
+1986 
-1992 GTTINDGT
+1992 
-2000 LIATSVDALGSGDVT
+2000 
-2015 NNAVLELNTGGD
+2015 
-2027 FINNIG
+2027 
-2033 GTGRVEKSGDETL
+2033 
-2046 TLSGSNTYT
+2046 
-2055 GGTLISGGTLVAT
+2055 
-2068 NVEALGTGD
+2068 
-2077 VTDNAVLELNTGGD
+2077 
-2091 FINNIGGTGRVEK
+2091 
-2104 SGDDTLTLSG
+2104 
-2114 SNSYTGGTL
+2114 
-2123 ISSGTLV
+2123 
-2130 ATNVD
+2130 
-2135 ALGSGDV
+2135 
-2142 TDNAT
+2142 
-2147 LELNTGGDFTNN
+2147 
-2159 ISGSGQ
+2159 
-2165 VVKSGDET
+2165 
-2173 LTLSGS
+2173 
-2179 NTYTGG
+2179 
-2185 TTINDGT
+2185 
-2192 LVATSVE
+2192 
-2199 ALGSGDV
+2199 
-2206 TNDAVLALNTG
+2206 
-2217 GDFANNIGGTG
+2217 
-2228 SVVKSGDETLT
+2228 VVKSGDETLT

-2266 TGDVTNNAT
+2266 SGDVTDDATLELNTGGTFDNAISGSGQVVKSGDKMLTLSGANSYSGGTLISDGTLVASNVEALGTGDVTNNAT
-2275 LELNT
+2275 LALNT
-2280 GGDFTNNISGNGQ
+2280 GGDFTNNISGSGQ

-2302 TFSGSN
+2302 TLSGANS
-2308 TYTGGTT
+2308 YTGGTT
-2315 INDGTL
+2315 I
-2321 VATSVEALGSGDVT
+2321 SG
-2335 NDAVLALNTGGD
+2335 
-2347 FANNIGGTG
+2347 
-2356 SVVKSGD
+2356 
-2363 ETLTLSGSNTYTG
+2363 
-2376 STLISSGTLVAN
+2376 
-2388 DVNALGTGDVTDNA
+2388 
-2402 TLMLNTG
+2402 
-2409 GDFINNIGGTG
+2409 
-2420 RVEKSG
+2420 
-2426 DDTLT
+2426 
-2431 LSGSNSYTGGTLISS
+2431 
-2446 GTLVATNVDALGSG
+2446 GTLVATNVDALGTG
-2460 DVTDNATLELN
+2460 DVTNSSTLELN

-2493 LTLSGAN
+2493 LTLSGSNTYTGGTLISGGTLVATNVDALGTGDVTDNATLELNTGGTFDNVISGSGQVVKSGDDTLTLSGAN

-2507 ISSGTLVAND
+2507 ISGGTLVATS
-2517 VNALGTGD
+2517 VEALGSGD
-2525 VTDNAVLELNTGGDF
+2525 VTDNAVLELNTGGTF

-2545 GSGQVVKSGDETLTL
+2545 GSGQVVKSGDKTLTL

-2631 QEANSTLAVHLID
+2631 QEANSTLAVHLTD

-2652 ADHANLGGTLDIT
+2652 ADRANLGGTLDIT

-2681 TLIDTDSAINSDF
+2681 TLIDSDSAIDSDF

-2836 HNSTVNGHVNNQ
+2836 HNATVNGHVNNL
-2848 GSLYFVDTFTVNG
+2848 GNLYFVDTFTVNG

-2998 TPPDDGGE
+2998 TPPD
-3006 VTPPDDGGEVTPP
+3006 
-3019 DDGGEV
+3019 
-3025 TPPDDDGE
+3025 
-3033 VTPPDDGGDITPP
+3033 
-3046 DDGGDITP
+3046 
-3054 PDGGDVTPVAPQ
+3054 DGGDVTPVAPQ

-3286 RLGVRVDGKLY
+3286 RLGMRVDGKLY

>member
-1 MNKTYNIIWNAA
+1 
-13 RGMYIVTSELAR
+13 
-25 SGSRAIVSVSASCA
+25 
-39 VTLLAMD
+39 
-46 AAPAVAEETRVSI
+46 
-59 PSQTTTYTLSGA
+59 
-71 TPFVVE
+71 
-77 TGNTVATDTATSA
+77 
-90 AIVGDNSNDWDL
+90 
-102 LIESGAVV
+102 
-110 GSSLTDSQAM
+110 
-120 NLDSST
+120 
-126 GATSV
+126 
-131 HNQGTITGSNEDGTI
+131 
-146 MLQNGG
+146 
-152 SVIND
+152 
-157 ARIENNATYEHD
+157 
-169 PEDIPQEYA
+169 
-178 GVYMLNGG
+178 
-186 SYVSSE
+186 
-192 SGVLEGVSGVIVQ
+192 
-205 SGEAHITNGGMI
+205 
-217 NSDGSWRSYGVE
+217 
-229 FRDGTY
+229 
-235 GTIVNTGTI
+235 
-244 ITTASDGSG
+244 
-253 KIEDAAI
+253 
-260 YVHTL
+260 
-265 NDMAV
+265 
-270 SGSVSVDN
+270 
-278 SGLMQSDFITVA
+278 
-290 LYYGSHFEVVNRVG
+290 
-304 GVITAGNSSLV
+304 
-315 GIKSTAMELKVG
+315 
-327 VDNLVTNDGT
+327 
-337 ISAYGTA
+337 
-344 NTYGIHYGE
+344 
-353 STSGGV
+353 
-359 ITNTGSITTTGG
+359 
-371 GSGDASVYVHGN
+371 
-383 GDGTVVNNSGTMS
+383 
-396 STVYGVYLDSAR
+396 
-408 SKGHTLNNQAG
+408 
-419 GAISANTAVAINGN
+419 
-433 GNTIS
+433 
-438 NQGKMTGVSDGLV
+438 
-451 LSGNNNIVT
+451 
-460 TSGGEI
+460 
-466 SGKNGI
+466 
-472 RVSKGS
+472 
-478 GNQITAK
+478 
-485 SGSKITAT
+485 
-493 STGISIAG
+493 
-501 GNNQVTTESGS
+501 
-512 TIVAKDNGILINSGA
+512 SGA
-527 NNVTN
+527 N
-532 GGSITATGSSISYG
+532 S
-546 IQYNSGTSGT
+546 
-556 ITNTGTITTTGKG
+556 
-569 AGDASVYAHG
+569 
-579 GAVTINNSG
+579 
-588 TMDSSVFGV
+588 
-597 YVTTGHTLNNLAGGS
+597 
-612 ITANTAVQLN
+612 
-622 GNNNTLANAGAILG
+622 
-636 DTNGVTIN
+636 
-644 GSGNTLTSQG
+644 
-654 KITGG
+654 
-659 TNAILINSG
+659 
-668 SKNNTLTLNTGTEIS
+668 
-683 GSITDDN
+683 
-690 NSASANNNLILDGEG
+690 
-705 TLGSSISGLNSV
+705 
-717 TSSGDWTLSGATM
+717 
-730 NLSGTTNS
+730 
-738 ALWVKSG
+738 
-745 TLILNGAMTAKGATV
+745 
-760 DSGTTLQIGNGG
+760 
-772 TLGAFNGD
+772 
-780 IVDNGTL
+780 
-787 TFNRSDAAAY
+787 
-797 GSVISG
+797 
-803 SGNVIKQGGGE
+803 
-814 LTLSNNNSYSG
+814 
-825 GTTIAEGTLTATAG
+825 
-839 GALGSGNIDNRAYLK
+839 
-854 LDAANASDPFIVA
+854 
-867 DLTTHSGATVEIGAG
+867 
-882 STLQANTLT
+882 
-891 QQDGST
+891 
-897 LTADLTA
+897 
-904 TSGPAIRAKNVNL
+904 
-917 DGTLNVASPA
+917 
-927 SQEPIRST
+927 
-935 DDLISLA
+935 
-942 LIESD
+942 
-947 NAISGDFDGITI
+947 
-959 NGNAMNPDAF
+959 
-969 ITVVGQK
+969 
-976 NVNDTHYD
+976 
-984 LVETLTWYADRYNA
+984 
-998 AIDAHGTFNLAD
+998 
-1010 ADDSFTVN
+1010 
-1018 TVLENVDANSG
+1018 
-1029 WNGQSLTKTG
+1029 
-1039 AGTLILNAEN
+1039 
-1049 TYTGGTTISDG
+1049 YTGGTTISGG
-1060 TLVATNVEALGT
+1060 TLVVSNVEALG
-1072 GNVTDNATLEL
+1072 
-1083 NTGGDFDNAISGS
+1083 S
-1096 GQVVKSGDETLT
+1096 
-1108 LSGSNTYTGGTIIS
+1108 
-1122 GGTLVATNV
+1122 
-1131 EALGTGDVTDNATL
+1131 GDVTDNATL
-1145 ELNTGGDFDNAIGGT
+1145 ELNTGGTFDNVIS
-1160 GSVVK
+1160 GSGQVVK
-1165 SGDKTLTLSGAN
+1165 SGDEMLTLSGAN

-1215 DFANNIGG
+1215 DFDNAIS
-1223 TGSVVKSGDK
+1223 GSGQVVKSGDDA
-1233 TLTLSGTNSYTG
+1233 LTLSGNNSYTG
-1245 GTTISGGTLVANNV
+1245 GTLISDGTLVASNV
-1259 EALGTGDVTNNATL
+1259 EALGSGDVTNDAVL

-1282 NAISGSGQVV
+1282 NAISGSGQ
-1292 KSGDETLTLSG
+1292 
-1303 ANSYTGGTT
+1303 
-1312 ISGGT
+1312 
-1317 LVATNVEALG
+1317 
-1327 TGDITD
+1327 
-1333 NATLEL
+1333 
-1339 NAGGDFT
+1339 
-1346 NNIGGTGSVEKSGDK
+1346 
-1361 TLTLSGTN
+1361 
-1369 TYRGGTLI
+1369 
-1377 SGGTLV
+1377 
-1383 ASNVEA
+1383 
-1389 LGSGDVTDNAT
+1389 
-1400 LEMNTGG
+1400 
-1407 DFANNIGGTGS
+1407 

-1450 VEALGTGNVTDNA
+1450 VEALGSGDITDNA

-1486 GDGALTL
+1486 GDETLTL
-1493 SGANSY
+1493 SGTNTY
-1499 SGATTISGGTL
+1499 TGGTTISGGTL
-1510 IAANVNA
+1510 IATHVNA

-1530 LDASGQFTVTDLTT
+1530 LDASGQFAVTDLTT

-1579 VDPVIHAASQ
+1579 ADPVIHAASQ

-1701 DATLDPASA
+1701 DATLDPDSA

-1728 NAENTYTGGTTI
+1728 NAENTYTVGTTI

-1775 ISGSGQVVKSGDDVL
+1775 ISGSGQVVKSGDKML
-1790 TLSGAN
+1790 TLSGTN
-1796 SYSGGTLISDG
+1796 SYSGGTLISGG
-1807 TLVASNVDA
+1807 TLVATNVDA
-1816 LGSGDVTNNAT
+1816 LGSGDVT
-1827 LEMNTGGDFINNIGG
+1827 
-1842 TGRVEKSGD
+1842 D
-1851 DTLTLS
+1851 D
-1857 GSNTYTGGTLI
+1857 
-1868 SDGTLVASN
+1868 
-1877 VEALGTGDVTNNATL
+1877 ATL

-1909 VVKSGDDV
+1909 VVKSGDD
-1917 LTLSGANSYSGG
+1917 T
-1929 TLISGGTLVANNVE
+1929 
-1943 ALGTGDVTDN
+1943 
-1953 ATLEMNTGGD
+1953 
-1963 FINNIGGTGRVEKSG
+1963 
-1978 DDALTLSG
+1978 LTLSG

-1992 GTTINDGT
+1992 GTIISGGT
-2000 LIATSVDALGSGDVT
+2000 LVASNVEALGTGDVT
-2015 NNAVLELNTGGD
+2015 NDAVLELNTGGD
-2027 FINNIG
+2027 FDNAISG
-2033 GTGRVEKSGDETL
+2033 SGQVVKSGDETL

-2055 GGTLISGGTLVAT
+2055 GGTLISGGTLVASNVEALGSGDVT
-2068 NVEALGTGD
+2068 NDAVLELNTGGDFTNAISGSGQVVKSGDETLTLSGANSYTGGTLISGGTLIASNVEALGTGD

-2091 FINNIGGTGRVEK
+2091 F
-2104 SGDDTLTLSG
+2104 
-2114 SNSYTGGTL
+2114 
-2123 ISSGTLV
+2123 
-2130 ATNVD
+2130 
-2135 ALGSGDV
+2135 
-2142 TDNAT
+2142 
-2147 LELNTGGDFTNN
+2147 
-2159 ISGSGQ
+2159 
-2165 VVKSGDET
+2165 
-2173 LTLSGS
+2173 
-2179 NTYTGG
+2179 
-2185 TTINDGT
+2185 
-2192 LVATSVE
+2192 
-2199 ALGSGDV
+2199 
-2206 TNDAVLALNTG
+2206 
-2217 GDFANNIGGTG
+2217 
-2228 SVVKSGDETLT
+2228 
-2239 LSGTNSYTGGTTIS
+2239 
-2253 GGTLVATNVEALG
+2253 
-2266 TGDVTNNAT
+2266 
-2275 LELNT
+2275 
-2280 GGDFTNNISGNGQ
+2280 
-2293 VVKSGDDTL
+2293 
-2302 TFSGSN
+2302 
-2308 TYTGGTT
+2308 
-2315 INDGTL
+2315 
-2321 VATSVEALGSGDVT
+2321 
-2335 NDAVLALNTGGD
+2335 
-2347 FANNIGGTG
+2347 
-2356 SVVKSGD
+2356 
-2363 ETLTLSGSNTYTG
+2363 
-2376 STLISSGTLVAN
+2376 
-2388 DVNALGTGDVTDNA
+2388 
-2402 TLMLNTG
+2402 
-2409 GDFINNIGGTG
+2409 
-2420 RVEKSG
+2420 
-2426 DDTLT
+2426 
-2431 LSGSNSYTGGTLISS
+2431 
-2446 GTLVATNVDALGSG
+2446 
-2460 DVTDNATLELN
+2460 
-2471 TGGTFDNAISGSGQV
+2471 DNAISGSGQV
-2486 VKSGDET
+2486 EKSGDET

-2525 VTDNAVLELNTGGDF
+2525 VTDNAVLELNTGGTFDNAISGSGQVVKSGDETLTLSGSNTYTGGTTINDGTLIATSVDALGSGDVTDNAVLELNTGGDF

-2560 SGANSYTGGTTIS
+2560 SGTNSYTDGTLISGGTLVATNLEALGTGDVTNNATLELNTGGTFDNAISGSGQVVKSGDDALTLSGSNTYTGGTTIS
-2573 GGTLVASNVEALGSG
+2573 GGTLIATSVDALGSGDVTDNAVLELNTGGTFDNAISGSGQVVKSGDKTLTLSGSNTYTGGTTISGGTLIASNVEALGSG
-2588 DIDNYA
+2588 NIDNYA

-2608 LTTHDNAI
+2608 LTTHDNAT
-2616 TAIGAGSALRANTLT
+2616 TAIGAGSTLRANTLT
-2631 QEANSTLAVHLID
+2631 QEANSTLAVHLTD

-2706 VDFLTVDGRVNADDD
+2706 VDFLTVDGRVNAADD

-2775 YWDGKSLIKRGAGT
+2775 DWDGKSLIKRGAGT

-2836 HNSTVNGHVNNQ
+2836 HNATVNGHVNNL

-2944 QSDGDFRL
+2944 QSDGDFTL

-2986 GEVTPPDDGGEV
+2986 GD
-2998 TPPDDGGE
+2998 
-3006 VTPPDDGGEVTPP
+3006 
-3019 DDGGEV
+3019 
-3025 TPPDDDGE
+3025 
-3033 VTPPDDGGDITPP
+3033 VTPPDDGGDVIPPDDGGDVTPP
-3046 DDGGDITP
+3046 DDGGDVTPPDDGGDVTPPDDGGDVTPPDDGGDVTPPDDDGDITP

-3091 REGSQYRSADGSI
+3091 REGSQYRSADGSV

-3286 RLGVRVDGKLY
+3286 RLGMRVDGKLY

>member
-1 MNKTYNIIWNAA
+1 TYNIIWNAA

-77 TGNTVATDTATSA
+77 TDNTIATDTAASA

-120 NLDSST
+120 NLDSLT

-146 MLQNGG
+146 LLQNGG

-157 ARIENNATYEHD
+157 ARIENSATYEHD

-244 ITTASDGSG
+244 ITTASDGSN

-290 LYYGSHFEVVNRVG
+290 LYHGSHFEVVNRVG

-315 GIKSTAMELKVG
+315 GIQSAAMELKAG
-327 VDNLVTNDGT
+327 VNNLVTNDGT
-337 ISAYGTA
+337 ISAYGTV

-353 STSGGV
+353 NTSGGV

-371 GSGDASVYVHGN
+371 GAGDASVYVHGN
-383 GDGTVVNNSGTMS
+383 GDGTVVNNSGIMS

-438 NQGKMTGVSDGLV
+438 NQGKMTGVSDGL
-451 LSGNNNIVT
+451 LISGNNNIVT

-493 STGISIAG
+493 STGISIAS
-501 GNNQVTTESGS
+501 GNNQVTAESGS
-512 TIVAKDNGILINSGA
+512 AIVAKDNGILINSGA

-532 GGSITATGSSISYG
+532 GGSITAIGSSISYG
-546 IQYNSGTSGT
+546 IQYNSGASGT

-636 DTNGVTIN
+636 DTNGVTIS
-644 GSGNTLTSQG
+644 GSGNTLTNQG

-659 TNAILINSG
+659 TNAVLINSG
-668 SKNNTLTLNTGTEIS
+668 SKNNTLTLNTGTEMS
-683 GSITDDN
+683 GSITDGN

-760 DSGTTLQIGNGG
+760 DSGTTLQIGNSG

-787 TFNRSDAAAY
+787 TFNRSDAAVY

-803 SGNVIKQGGGE
+803 SGNVVKQGGGE

-854 LDAANASDPFIVA
+854 LDAASASDPFIVA

-947 NAISGDFDGITI
+947 NAISGDFDDITI

-984 LVETLTWYADRYNA
+984 LVETLTWYADRDNA

-1018 TVLENVDANSG
+1018 TVLGNVDANSG

-1049 TYTGGTTISDG
+1049 TYIGGTTISGG
-1060 TLVATNVEALGT
+1060 TLIATNVEALGT

-1096 GQVVKSGDETLT
+1096 GQVVKSGDETLA
-1108 LSGSNTYTGGTIIS
+1108 LSGI
-1122 GGTLVATNV
+1122 
-1131 EALGTGDVTDNATL
+1131 
-1145 ELNTGGDFDNAIGGT
+1145 
-1160 GSVVK
+1160 
-1165 SGDKTLTLSGAN
+1165 N

-1204 DNATLELNTGG
+1204 DNATLELNTSG

-1233 TLTLSGTNSYTG
+1233 TLTLSGSNSYTG
-1245 GTTISGGTLVANNV
+1245 GTIISGGTLVATNV
-1259 EALGTGDVTNNATL
+1259 EALGSGDVTDNAVL

-1292 KSGDETLTLSG
+1292 KSGD
-1303 ANSYTGGTT
+1303 
-1312 ISGGT
+1312 
-1317 LVATNVEALG
+1317 
-1327 TGDITD
+1327 
-1333 NATLEL
+1333 
-1339 NAGGDFT
+1339 
-1346 NNIGGTGSVEKSGDK
+1346 K
-1361 TLTLSGTN
+1361 T
-1369 TYRGGTLI
+1369 
-1377 SGGTLV
+1377 
-1383 ASNVEA
+1383 
-1389 LGSGDVTDNAT
+1389 
-1400 LEMNTGG
+1400 
-1407 DFANNIGGTGS
+1407 
-1418 VVKSG
+1418 
-1423 DKTLTLSG
+1423 
-1431 ANSYTGGTTIS
+1431 
-1442 GGTLVASN
+1442 
-1450 VEALGTGNVTDNA
+1450 
-1463 TLELNTGGDFDNA
+1463 
-1476 ISGSGQVVKS
+1476 
-1486 GDGALTL
+1486 LTL

-1754 SGDVTDDAT
+1754 SGDVTDNAT
-1763 LELNT
+1763 LEMNT

-1775 ISGSGQVVKSGDDVL
+1775 ISGSGQVVKSGDGAL

-1807 TLVASNVDA
+1807 TLIAGRVDV
-1816 LGSGDVTNNAT
+1816 LGSGDVTDNAT
-1827 LEMNTGGDFINNIGG
+1827 LEMNTGGTFSNTISGSGQVVKSGDKTLTLSGVNTYIGGTLISGGTLLASNVEALGTGSVANNATLELNTSGDFDNAIGGSGKVEKSGDDALTLSGSNTYTGGTLISGGTLVASNVEALGTGDVTDNATLALNAGGDFTNNIGG

-1851 DTLTLS
+1851 KTLTLS

-1868 SDGTLVASN
+1868 SSGTLVANDVNALGTGDVTDNATLALNTGGDFDNAISGSGKVEKSGDETLTLSGSNTYTGGTTINDGTLIATSVDALGSGDVTDNAVLELNTGGDFTNNISGSGQVVKSGDETLTLSGTNSYTDGTLISGGTLVATNLEALGTGDVTNNATLELNTGGDFTNNISGSGQVVKSGDETLTLSGANSYTGGTTISGGTLVASN

-1909 VVKSGDDV
+1909 VVKSGDET
-1917 LTLSGANSYSGG
+1917 LTLSGA
-1929 TLISGGTLVANNVE
+1929 
-1943 ALGTGDVTDN
+1943 
-1953 ATLEMNTGGD
+1953 
-1963 FINNIGGTGRVEKSG
+1963 
-1978 DDALTLSG
+1978 
-1986 SNTYTG
+1986 NTYTG
-1992 GTTINDGT
+1992 GTTIN
-2000 LIATSVDALGSGDVT
+2000 
-2015 NNAVLELNTGGD
+2015 
-2027 FINNIG
+2027 
-2033 GTGRVEKSGDETL
+2033 
-2046 TLSGSNTYT
+2046 
-2055 GGTLISGGTLVAT
+2055 
-2068 NVEALGTGD
+2068 
-2077 VTDNAVLELNTGGD
+2077 
-2091 FINNIGGTGRVEK
+2091 
-2104 SGDDTLTLSG
+2104 
-2114 SNSYTGGTL
+2114 
-2123 ISSGTLV
+2123 
-2130 ATNVD
+2130 
-2135 ALGSGDV
+2135 
-2142 TDNAT
+2142 
-2147 LELNTGGDFTNN
+2147 
-2159 ISGSGQ
+2159 
-2165 VVKSGDET
+2165 
-2173 LTLSGS
+2173 
-2179 NTYTGG
+2179 
-2185 TTINDGT
+2185 
-2192 LVATSVE
+2192 
-2199 ALGSGDV
+2199 
-2206 TNDAVLALNTG
+2206 
-2217 GDFANNIGGTG
+2217 
-2228 SVVKSGDETLT
+2228 
-2239 LSGTNSYTGGTTIS
+2239 
-2253 GGTLVATNVEALG
+2253 
-2266 TGDVTNNAT
+2266 
-2275 LELNT
+2275 
-2280 GGDFTNNISGNGQ
+2280 
-2293 VVKSGDDTL
+2293 
-2302 TFSGSN
+2302 
-2308 TYTGGTT
+2308 
-2315 INDGTL
+2315 
-2321 VATSVEALGSGDVT
+2321 
-2335 NDAVLALNTGGD
+2335 
-2347 FANNIGGTG
+2347 
-2356 SVVKSGD
+2356 
-2363 ETLTLSGSNTYTG
+2363 
-2376 STLISSGTLVAN
+2376 
-2388 DVNALGTGDVTDNA
+2388 
-2402 TLMLNTG
+2402 
-2409 GDFINNIGGTG
+2409 
-2420 RVEKSG
+2420 
-2426 DDTLT
+2426 
-2431 LSGSNSYTGGTLISS
+2431 
-2446 GTLVATNVDALGSG
+2446 
-2460 DVTDNATLELN
+2460 
-2471 TGGTFDNAISGSGQV
+2471 
-2486 VKSGDET
+2486 
-2493 LTLSGAN
+2493 
-2500 SYTGGTL
+2500 
-2507 ISSGTLVAND
+2507 
-2517 VNALGTGD
+2517 
-2525 VTDNAVLELNTGGDF
+2525 
-2540 DNAIS
+2540 
-2545 GSGQVVKSGDETLTL
+2545 
-2560 SGANSYTGGTTIS
+2560 

-2608 LTTHDNAI
+2608 LTTHDNAT

-2631 QEANSTLAVHLID
+2631 QEANSTLAVHLTN

-2652 ADHANLGGTLDIT
+2652 ADRANLGGTLDIT
-2665 GIGNVAKSWTR
+2665 GIGNVTKSWTR

-2681 TLIDTDSAINSDF
+2681 TLIDSDSAIDSDF

-2762 TDVDATLNPDSAT
+2762 TDVDATLDPDSAT
-2775 YWDGKSLIKRGAGT
+2775 DWDGKSLIKRGAGT

-2827 IAANAAFGG
+2827 IAANAVFGG
-2836 HNSTVNGHVNNQ
+2836 HNATVNGHVNNL

-2944 QSDGDFRL
+2944 QSDGDFTL

-3025 TPPDDDGE
+3025 TPPDDGGEVTPPDDDGE
-3033 VTPPDDGGDITPP
+3033 VTPPDDGGDVTPP
-3046 DDGGDITP
+3046 DDDGDITP
-3054 PDGGDVTPVAPQ
+3054 PDGGDVTPVTPQ

-3091 REGSQYRSADGSI
+3091 REGSQYRSADGSV

-3151 MGSYINAS
+3151 MGSYINAN

-3306 MEVNWLHASDNASAT
+3306 MEVNWLHASDNTSAT

>member
-77 TGNTVATDTATSA
+77 TDNTIATDTAASA

-120 NLDSST
+120 NLDSLT

-146 MLQNGG
+146 LLQNGG

-157 ARIENNATYEHD
+157 ARIENSATYEHD
-169 PEDIPQEYA
+169 PQDIPQEYA

-192 SGVLEGVSGVIVQ
+192 SGVLEGISGVIVQ

-244 ITTASDGSG
+244 ITTASDGSN

-290 LYYGSHFEVVNRVG
+290 LYHGSHFEVVNRVG

-353 STSGGV
+353 NTSGGV

-396 STVYGVYLDSAR
+396 SSVYGVYLDSTR

-433 GNTIS
+433 GNTIT

-493 STGISIAG
+493 STGISIAS

-546 IQYNSGTSGT
+546 IHYYNGTSGT

-636 DTNGVTIN
+636 DTNGVTIS

-683 GSITDDN
+683 GSITDGN

-745 TLILNGAMTAKGATV
+745 TLIVNGAMTAKGATV

-854 LDAANASDPFIVA
+854 LDAASASDPFIVA

-984 LVETLTWYADRYNA
+984 LVETLTWYADRDNA

-1049 TYTGGTTISDG
+1049 TYTGGTTISGG
-1060 TLVATNVEALGT
+1060 TLVATNVEALGS
-1072 GNVTDNATLEL
+1072 GDVTDNATLEL

-1096 GQVVKSGDETLT
+1096 GQVVKSGDDALT
-1108 LSGSNTYTGGTIIS
+1108 LSGN
-1122 GGTLVATNV
+1122 
-1131 EALGTGDVTDNATL
+1131 
-1145 ELNTGGDFDNAIGGT
+1145 
-1160 GSVVK
+1160 
-1165 SGDKTLTLSGAN
+1165 N
-1177 SYTGGTTISGGT
+1177 SYTGGTLISDGT

-1204 DNATLELNTGG
+1204 NDA
-1215 DFANNIGG
+1215 
-1223 TGSVVKSGDK
+1223 V
-1233 TLTLSGTNSYTG
+1233 
-1245 GTTISGGTLVANNV
+1245 
-1259 EALGTGDVTNNATL
+1259 L

-1317 LVATNVEALG
+1317 LVA
-1327 TGDITD
+1327 
-1333 NATLEL
+1333 
-1339 NAGGDFT
+1339 
-1346 NNIGGTGSVEKSGDK
+1346 
-1361 TLTLSGTN
+1361 
-1369 TYRGGTLI
+1369 
-1377 SGGTLV
+1377 
-1383 ASNVEA
+1383 SNVEA

-1407 DFANNIGGTGS
+1407 DFTNNIGGTGS

-1423 DKTLTLSG
+1423 DEALTLSG
-1431 ANSYTGGTTIS
+1431 ANSYTGT
-1442 GGTLVASN
+1442 
-1450 VEALGTGNVTDNA
+1450 
-1463 TLELNTGGDFDNA
+1463 
-1476 ISGSGQVVKS
+1476 
-1486 GDGALTL
+1486 
-1493 SGANSY
+1493 
-1499 SGATTISGGTL
+1499 TTISGGTL
-1510 IAANVNA
+1510 IATHVNA

-1544 ESGGNTEIGAGST
+1544 GSGGNTEIGAGST

-1660 ELTTA
+1660 ELTTV

-1693 VNTVLENV
+1693 VNTVLEDV

-1807 TLVASNVDA
+1807 TLVAS
-1816 LGSGDVTNNAT
+1816 
-1827 LEMNTGGDFINNIGG
+1827 
-1842 TGRVEKSGD
+1842 
-1851 DTLTLS
+1851 
-1857 GSNTYTGGTLI
+1857 
-1868 SDGTLVASN
+1868 
-1877 VEALGTGDVTNNATL
+1877 
-1892 ELNTGGTFDNA
+1892 
-1903 ISGSGQ
+1903 
-1909 VVKSGDDV
+1909 
-1917 LTLSGANSYSGG
+1917 
-1929 TLISGGTLVANNVE
+1929 NVE

-2123 ISSGTLV
+2123 ISGGTLV
-2130 ATNVD
+2130 ASNVE
-2135 ALGSGDV
+2135 ALGTGDV
-2142 TDNAT
+2142 TDNAV
-2147 LELNTGGDFTNN
+2147 LELNTGGTFDNVISGSGQVVKSGDETLTLSGANSYTGGTTISGGTLIASNVEALGTGDVTNN
-2159 ISGSGQ
+2159 ATLALNTGGTFDNAISGSGQ

-2192 LVATSVE
+2192 LIATS
-2199 ALGSGDV
+2199 
-2206 TNDAVLALNTG
+2206 
-2217 GDFANNIGGTG
+2217 
-2228 SVVKSGDETLT
+2228 
-2239 LSGTNSYTGGTTIS
+2239 
-2253 GGTLVATNVEALG
+2253 
-2266 TGDVTNNAT
+2266 
-2275 LELNT
+2275 
-2280 GGDFTNNISGNGQ
+2280 
-2293 VVKSGDDTL
+2293 
-2302 TFSGSN
+2302 
-2308 TYTGGTT
+2308 
-2315 INDGTL
+2315 
-2321 VATSVEALGSGDVT
+2321 
-2335 NDAVLALNTGGD
+2335 
-2347 FANNIGGTG
+2347 
-2356 SVVKSGD
+2356 
-2363 ETLTLSGSNTYTG
+2363 
-2376 STLISSGTLVAN
+2376 
-2388 DVNALGTGDVTDNA
+2388 
-2402 TLMLNTG
+2402 
-2409 GDFINNIGGTG
+2409 
-2420 RVEKSG
+2420 
-2426 DDTLT
+2426 
-2431 LSGSNSYTGGTLISS
+2431 
-2446 GTLVATNVDALGSG
+2446 VDALGS
-2460 DVTDNATLELN
+2460 
-2471 TGGTFDNAISGSGQV
+2471 
-2486 VKSGDET
+2486 
-2493 LTLSGAN
+2493 
-2500 SYTGGTL
+2500 
-2507 ISSGTLVAND
+2507 
-2517 VNALGTGD
+2517 GD

-2560 SGANSYTGGTTIS
+2560 SGANYYTGGTTIS
-2573 GGTLVASNVEALGSG
+2573 GGTLVASNVEALGSGDVTDDAVLELNTGGDFDNAISGSGQVVKSGDKTLTLSGSNTYTGGTTINGGTLVASNVEALGSG

-2631 QEANSTLAVHLID
+2631 QEANSTLAVHLTD

-2652 ADHANLGGTLDIT
+2652 ADRANLGGTLDIT

-2681 TLIDTDSAINSDF
+2681 TLIDSDSAIDSDF

-2736 DNAATD
+2736 DNAATN

-2789 LILGAQNTYSGDTDV
+2789 LTLGAQNTYSGDTDV

-2836 HNSTVNGHVNNQ
+2836 HNATVNGHVNNL
-2848 GSLYFVDTFTVNG
+2848 GNLYFVDTFTVNG

-2998 TPPDDGGE
+2998 TPPDDGGD

-3019 DDGGEV
+3019 DGG
-3025 TPPDDDGE
+3025 D
-3033 VTPPDDGGDITPP
+3033 VTPPDDGGDVTPP
-3046 DDGGDITP
+3046 DDGGDVTPPDDDGNTTP

-3151 MGSYINAS
+3151 MGSYINAN